1 MSWEDNEKEF
11 QRLRNEK
18 QDWYNGGY
26 ATGADSN
33 LTPAETLGY
42 YDLQKMSD
50 DEYNK
55 FSQAVKSNSSPTIDT
70 SSIINDDKPG
80 IGTAVINGLKGSV
93 RGLFGAAKAAIDSN
107 IEAHKGD
114 KNVVKEY
121 DQSENISKA
130 LGYVTDEILKREEVR
145 ADTAAGQLG
154 YDLAENGIQLLAQLA
169 LTKGVGAA
177 GAGAKTVHAISM
189 LYNGANIS
197 GEQYL
202 RLRKE
207 GVSASRA
214 AEAGLLNAI
223 PQAVLEELPLG
234 RLLKKMPAG
243 SGLKA
248 KIWEV
253 TKRGLEEGVTE
264 ALQEFPE
271 QATDLW
277 AKNPG
282 ASTAKLAEKW
292 GENWQQNLKE
302 AGYSGL
308 IGAILGG
315 TASGAK
321 VAVDSVVEH
330 VALKANEER
339 KAKLVADAERIRE
352 TGINPER
359 AAATIEANNPNFEDD
374 TVTVSAQDLEGY
386 KQTSSNNKLYEE
398 LGITEE
404 EVGAAAELGQDID
417 ISRGKFTAA
426 MAKDNAL
433 FEATKDN
440 MYFDSNGELSDGGA
454 KTRKELREGYNLT
467 RQASTELDA
476 ELDAIVD
483 SATKAGMNKSHAGN
497 LRLVLESRALI
508 ADPENPAAW
517 LQKNKLRFED
527 GGKAKQKNGWF
538 SKGGVL
544 KKEQFYT
551 TNITG
556 NEMGHYSGLKDLQ
569 KKTFAWY
576 KENLQ
581 GTSVQ
586 NSVLGEIRIDKGY
599 QENNIKFTGAG
610 KREMSHT
617 AAKKEKLFATRY
629 LREIIEN
636 GNFVTEAASQKEK
649 HSGENFY
656 YIHSALNVNGQK
668 MYVVVDVIERKD
680 KSLSYYNHNVF
691 NESEYKKIEDALKP
705 SGSGVSSPVQHL
717 EQQSS
722 EGEFKPSVSQQ
733 FEAGT
738 SISNDNPSF
747 ADSISQKVR
756 VYKQQKIVNGTLTDK
771 GMISPMDDGSYII
784 TLFKGADAST
794 VIHETGHYFVE
805 TMINEA
811 LADPSNARL
820 NADAKKLMEYAGIDA
835 DTWASGDVEAKRAG
849 HEKLAEAFETY
860 VMEGKAPSVGL
871 RGAFQ
876 RFANWLSAIY
886 SKIARSENAAEL
898 TPEVRQVFDRMLA
911 CREEIEVMARM
922 EGMFGGLPEN
932 ITSKLSDQN
941 KKVLQDKILK
951 AKDKAVDI
959 LTRRAMADFS
969 AKRRAEKAA
978 FIEEIRPQIEEA
990 VAREL
995 VNQARRQVGYEF
1007 GKETKVINSQ
1017 FVTDKTGM
1025 AHANNSERPLG
1036 KIALA
1041 NPAII
1046 ARKYRHVLGSVLP
1059 NYNDMLNDTNA
1070 SIDDILNP
1078 IVEYLQAEVDTYG
1091 TLSKERVANAEDM
1104 LIAMFSKSRQK
1115 SVTNPTFV
1123 VDEHGMAHANFR
1135 QKINEWETIEA
1146 NPRRL
1151 ARKYIYG
1158 NERINYNELLK
1169 DTNGAIDDILN
1180 PIADRIE
1187 SELAEYQDTVKSER
1201 AFFINGK
1208 WGYFAAT
1215 NRTEGKYANDFAGI
1229 PDQGAVLVDFGE
1241 IGKDGKRHWTKRAL
1255 EQADI
1260 EGLVF
1265 HEAGDSIRNV
1275 NWVSR
1280 YVHDYGGSVSDLTS
1294 KKGRRRIAEKI
1305 ARGED
1310 IADYYD
1316 LRSTGLDYGDAEI
1329 KADFKHIVD
1338 ELDRLQALKHR
1349 LETDPEGVDLVKESK
1364 RNQLSQEQKELFDQI
1379 AEENGYASG
1388 YEMAREIVEGYTVNE
1403 NESSDVQD
1411 NWARN
1416 YIRNGGDRAKLKSE
1430 EGLKEI
1436 AETLVEGE
1444 QLTELNELKAL
1455 KHEFEAN
1462 PDKVDLVEMSKKR
1475 SLSNEQRELFDWVA
1489 DSLGYDSGDAMAQD
1503 ILTSPSERAMVRQ
1516 EIDKAVNRRFP
1527 DFMQEREQA
1536 REAAREA
1543 LYNDESGEV
1552 VALEQQLIDEA
1563 LNEISDKDIKQ
1574 KERENIAK
1582 VRKQNADNF
1591 AKRYIQTLPAGEV
1604 MKPRRFAMAERRAAA
1619 NANKAAKAG
1628 LLEEAAMYKQQM
1640 MINHALY
1647 REAVKAKHK
1656 IESARKYVRKQMH
1669 SKKEVW
1675 GTEQHFFQ
1683 MCALLERMGYH
1694 RKDFNTNGR
1703 EIQSLS
1709 EYIAEMQAKY
1719 GDEIIYMPEFVLNP
1733 NNDLTNA
1740 PQLSLANYMDVID
1753 ALKNIRAI
1761 AKQDT
1766 QMNKIAAGEAFEQ
1779 VKADTIAHLQELPVE
1794 YEAEIGS
1801 DSKKSL
1807 RKRIVEWPK
1816 NFMATLRNADN
1827 FFLMMD
1833 NWTEGYFTKE
1843 FYNKINHC
1851 ADMESTMLEGYQK
1864 ELTDA
1869 LQKWEPDKETGI
1881 AHDKRIYYEELGGSA
1896 DKHALIAMLCNLGSD
1911 SNAARLCS
1919 QKPVGV
1925 KNSDIWVEESE
1936 LIGREEA
1943 MLQTK
1948 QNLIEFLCKHLTKAD
1963 IAYAQARINA
1973 ASKFWPMLAEVNRRT
1988 KGFEPPKIEAS
1999 PLVMKLASGE
2009 SVVFDGGYFPL
2020 ERDTRTGSMPGKFDR
2035 IDSTEEGSRPPQRTL
2050 ATNTGSSKSRTGGKY
2065 PVDLSRGSEVTAV
2078 KSTIHDICYRETML
2092 DFRKILNDEDIYRNM
2107 VERLGDTNVRLLR
2120 EFLQACAN
2128 PYGNKTAY
2136 MAENLFTKAAN
2147 ALRNIATNTAIMLN
2161 FKTAMQNFSNILL
2174 YGNSVEG
2181 FTYADAFR
2189 ALYRGFTGEG
2199 RVEVDAIC
2207 AKSVFMRERMEVP
2220 DVTLRD
2226 IQNRADLNP
2235 IEKKTLKYGALLLG
2249 YTDMMTAKPVFA
2261 EAYMKKINEG
2271 KKEQEALDFANAVIR
2286 RTLGSSRI
2294 HDVSSLQR
2302 GSGLFRLFTM
2312 FQGFFNTQ
2320 FNQWDREAH
2329 IAKRLWNS
2337 GEKKEMAERLIAFVT
2352 AKWLGVCLLNVAI
2365 AELSLTAPFEK
2376 DKKDDWNNLA
2386 KELINYPLSMGGPVG
2401 QAANVGVQNLL
2412 GMRNY
2417 GYRLTAAQ
2425 GLIDRGFTVARR
2437 INDVAEGKKEP
2448 GELIEQTAYVGG
2460 AYLGIPS
2467 GIFNIIFNGIDIA
2480 ADDMDFELQDIY
2492 KRRPKSERKKD

>member
-1 MSWEDNEKEF
+1 MANEPLDEFDRRLKAKKE
-11 QRLRNEK
+11 
-18 QDWYNGGY
+18 Y
-26 ATGADSN
+26 ANYGFISDIDSG
-33 LTPAETLGY
+33 LSPAETLGY

-55 FSQAVKSNSSPTIDT
+55 FSQAVKSNNSPTIDT
-70 SSIINDDKPG
+70 SSIISDDKPG

-121 DQSENISKA
+121 DQFENISKA

-154 YDLAENGIQLLAQLA
+154 YDLAENGVQLLAQLA

-177 GAGAKTVHAISM
+177 GAGAKTMHAISM

-214 AEAGLLNAI
+214 GEAGLLNAI

-282 ASTAKLAEKW
+282 TSTAKLAEMW

-315 TASGAK
+315 TVSGTK

-339 KAKLVADAERIRE
+339 KAKLVADAERIKE
-352 TGINPER
+352 AGVNPEY

-497 LRLVLESRALI
+497 LRLVLESRALV

-517 LQKNKLRFED
+517 LQKNKLRFEN
-527 GGKAKQKNGWF
+527 GGKVRQKNGWF
-538 SKGGVL
+538 SKGGEL
-544 KKEQFYT
+544 NKEQFYT

-556 NEMGHYSGLKDLQ
+556 NEMGHYTDLKDLQ

-576 KENLQ
+576 RDNLQ
-581 GTSVQ
+581 GTSVY

-617 AAKKEKLFATRY
+617 AAKREKLFATRY

-649 HSGENFY
+649 HSGEHFY
-656 YIHSALNVNGQK
+656 YIHSTLNVNGQK
-668 MYVVVDVIERKD
+668 MYVVVNVIERKD

-691 NESEYKKIEDALKP
+691 NENEYKKIEDALKP

-722 EGEFKPSVSQQ
+722 FADSVSQK
-733 FEAGT
+733 A
-738 SISNDNPSF
+738 DN
-747 ADSISQKVR
+747 
-756 VYKQQKIVNGTLTDK
+756 YKQQKIVNGTLKDK
-771 GMISPMDDGSYII
+771 GMISPMEDGSYII

-860 VMEGKAPSVGL
+860 IMEGKAPSVGL
-871 RGAFQ
+871 RGVFQ

-941 KKVLQDKILK
+941 KKTLQDKILK

-995 VNQARRQVGYEF
+995 VNQARQQVAGEF
-1007 GKETKVINSQ
+1007 GKEST
-1017 FVTDKTGM
+1017 
-1025 AHANNSERPLG
+1025 
-1036 KIALA
+1036 LA

-1046 ARKYRHVLGSVLP
+1046 ARKYRHVLGNVLP

-1158 NERINYNELLK
+1158 NKRINYNDLLK

-1187 SELAEYQDTVKSER
+1187 SEFAEYQDTVKSER

-1208 WGYFAAT
+1208 WGYFAAS

-1229 PDQGAVLVDFGE
+1229 PDQSAVLVDFGE

-1280 YVHDYGGSVSDLTS
+1280 YVHDYGGSVSDLAS

-1403 NESSDVQD
+1403 NEGSDVQD

-1455 KHEFEAN
+1455 KHELETN

-1619 NANKAAKAG
+1619 NANKAVKAG
-1628 LLEEAAMYKQQM
+1628 LLEEAAMYKQQQ

-1703 EIQSLS
+1703 EVQSLS

-1719 GDEIIYMPEFVLNP
+1719 GDEIISMPEFVLNP

-1766 QMNKIAAGEAFEQ
+1766 KMNKIAAGEAFEQ

-1807 RKRIVEWPK
+1807 RKRIIDWPK
-1816 NFMATLRNADN
+1816 NIIATLRNADN

-1833 NWTEGYFTKE
+1833 NWTEDGYFTRE

-1851 ADMESTMLEGYQK
+1851 ADMESTMLESYQN
-1864 ELTDA
+1864 ELIDA
-1869 LQKWEPDKETGI
+1869 LQKWEPDKKAGI
-1881 AHDKRIYYEELGGSA
+1881 AHNTRIYYEELGGSA

-1948 QNLIEFLCKHLTKAD
+1948 QNLIEFLCKHLTKED

-1973 ASKFWPMLAEVNRRT
+1973 ASKFWPMLAEVNRKT

-1999 PLVMKLASGE
+1999 PLVLKLASGE

-2035 IDSTEEGSRPPQRTL
+2035 IDSTEEGNRPPQRTL
-2050 ATNTGSSKSRTGGKY
+2050 STDTSASKARTGGKY

-2107 VERLGDTNVRLLR
+2107 VERLGDANVRLFR

-2136 MAENLFTKAAN
+2136 MAEKTFTKIAN
-2147 ALRNIATNTAIMLN
+2147 ALRNATINMAIIFN
-2161 FKTAMQNFSNILL
+2161 FKAALQNTTNIFL
-2174 YGNSVEG
+2174 YGNSTEG
-2181 FTYADAFR
+2181 FTHADVFR
-2189 ALYRGFTGEG
+2189 ALLRSFTGEG
-2199 RVEVDAIC
+2199 RAEVDAIC
-2207 AKSVFMRERMEVP
+2207 AKSAFMRERSQAP
-2220 DVTLRD
+2220 DITLRD
-2226 IQNRADLNP
+2226 IQKRSDLDP

-2271 KKEQEALDFANAVIR
+2271 KTEQEALDFANTVIR

-2302 GSGLFRLFTM
+2302 SSGLFRVFTM

-2329 IAKRLWNS
+2329 IVKRLWNS
-2337 GEKKEMAERLIAFVT
+2337 GEKKEMVERLIAFVG
-2352 AKWLGVCLLNVAI
+2352 AKFLSVCFLNVAI

-2376 DKKDDWNNLA
+2376 DEDGYRKLS
-2386 KELINYPLSMGGPVG
+2386 KELINYPLSMGGPVV
-2401 QAANVGVQNLL
+2401 QAANVGVQTLL

-2417 GYRLTAAQ
+2417 GYRLTAVQ
-2425 GLIDRGFTVARR
+2425 GLMDKGFTVIRRAGKVARGE
-2437 INDVAEGKKEP
+2437 EGP
-2448 GELIEQTAYVGG
+2448 GELAEQAAYVFG
-2460 AYLGIPS
+2460 AWRGVPAGIVN
-2467 GIFNIIFNGIDIA
+2467 ILFNSLDIA
-2480 ADDMDFELQDIY
+2480 EDNMDFELQDLI
-2492 KRRPKSERKKD
+2492 KRRPRSERKHEQ

>member
-11 QRLRNEK
+11 QRLQNEK

-55 FSQAVKSNSSPTIDT
+55 FSQAVKSNNSPTIDT

-80 IGTAVINGLKGSV
+80 IGTAVMNGLKGSV
-93 RGLFGAAKAAIDSN
+93 RGLFGAAKAAVDAN

-154 YDLAENGIQLLAQLA
+154 YDLAENGVQLLAQLA

-214 AEAGLLNAI
+214 AEAGLMNAI

-282 ASTAKLAEKW
+282 ASAAQLAEKW

-315 TASGAK
+315 TVSGTK

-339 KAKLVADAERIRE
+339 KAKLVADAERIKE
-352 TGINPER
+352 AGVNPEY

-404 EVGAAAELGQDID
+404 EVGVAAELGQDID

-517 LQKNKLRFED
+517 LQKNKLRFEN
-527 GGKAKQKNGWF
+527 GGKVRQKNGWF
-538 SKGGVL
+538 SKGGEL
-544 KKEQFYT
+544 NKEQFYT

-556 NEMGHYSGLKDLQ
+556 NEMGHYTDLKDLQ

-576 KENLQ
+576 RDNLQ
-581 GTSVQ
+581 GTSVY

-617 AAKKEKLFATRY
+617 AAKREKLFATRY

-649 HSGENFY
+649 HSGEHFY
-656 YIHSALNVNGQK
+656 YIHSTLNVNGQK
-668 MYVVVDVIERKD
+668 MYVVVNVIERKD

-691 NESEYKKIEDALKP
+691 NENEYKKIEDALKP

-722 EGEFKPSVSQQ
+722 KEAFKPSDSEQ
-733 FEAGT
+733 FKAQPSILNET
-738 SISNDNPSF
+738 SSF
-747 ADSISQKVR
+747 ADSVSQKADN
-756 VYKQQKIVNGTLTDK
+756 YKQQKIVNGTLKDK
-771 GMISPMDDGSYII
+771 GMISPMDDGTYVI

-805 TMINEA
+805 TLINEA
-811 LADPSNARL
+811 LAEPSNARL

-835 DTWASGDVEAKRAG
+835 ETWASGDVEAKRAG

-860 VMEGKAPSVGL
+860 IMEGKAPSVGL

-922 EGMFGGLPEN
+922 EGMFGGLPED

-941 KKVLQDKILK
+941 KKALQDKILK

-978 FIEEIRPQIEEA
+978 FIEEIRPQIEQA
-990 VAREL
+990 VAQEL
-995 VNQARRQVGYEF
+995 VNRARVQVGQEF
-1007 GKETKVINSQ
+1007 GQESK
-1017 FVTDKTGM
+1017 
-1025 AHANNSERPLG
+1025 
-1036 KIALA
+1036 LA

-1046 ARKYRHVLGSVLP
+1046 ARKYRHVLGNVLP
-1059 NYNDMLNDTNA
+1059 NYNDILNDTNA

-1078 IVEYLQAEVDTYG
+1078 IVEYLQAEVDAYG

-1115 SVTNPTFV
+1115 TVTNPTFV
-1123 VDEHGMAHANFR
+1123 VDEHGMAHANFK

-1169 DTNGAIDDILN
+1169 DTNGAVDDILN

-1229 PDQGAVLVDFGE
+1229 PDQSAVLVDFGE

-1265 HEAGDSIRNV
+1265 HEAGDSVRNV

-1294 KKGRRRIAEKI
+1294 KKGRRKIAEKI

-1316 LRSTGLDYGDAEI
+1316 LRSTGLDYSDAEI

-1388 YEMAREIVEGYTVNE
+1388 YEMAREILEGYTVNE
-1403 NESSDVQD
+1403 NEGSDVQD

-1436 AETLVEGE
+1436 GETLVEGE

-1455 KHEFEAN
+1455 KHELETN

-1475 SLSNEQRELFDWVA
+1475 ALSNEQRELFDWMA

-1628 LLEEAAMYKQQM
+1628 LLEEAAMYKQQQ

-1647 REAVKAKHK
+1647 REAVKAKHQ

-1703 EIQSLS
+1703 EVQPLS
-1709 EYIAEMQAKY
+1709 DYIAEMQAKY
-1719 GDEIIYMPEFVLNP
+1719 GDEIISMPEFVLNP

-1766 QMNKIAAGEAFEQ
+1766 KMNKIAADEAFEK

-1807 RKRIVEWPK
+1807 RKRIIDWPK
-1816 NFMATLRNADN
+1816 NIIATLRNADN

-1833 NWTEGYFTKE
+1833 NWTEGYFTRE

-1851 ADMESTMLEGYQK
+1851 ADMESTMLEGYQN

-1948 QNLIEFLCKHLTKAD
+1948 QNLIEFLCKHLTKED

-2050 ATNTGSSKSRTGGKY
+2050 TTDTSASKARTGGKY

-2078 KSTIHDICYRETML
+2078 KKYIHDICYRETML

-2107 VERLGDTNVRLLR
+2107 VERLGDTNVRLFR

-2136 MAENLFTKAAN
+2136 MAEKTFTKIAN
-2147 ALRNIATNTAIMLN
+2147 ALRNATMNMAIMFN
-2161 FKTAMQNFSNILL
+2161 FKAAMQNTTNIFL
-2174 YGNSVEG
+2174 YGNSTEG
-2181 FTYADAFR
+2181 FTHADAFR
-2189 ALYRGFTGEG
+2189 ALLRSFTGEG
-2199 RVEVDAIC
+2199 RAEVDAIC
-2207 AKSVFMRERMEVP
+2207 AKSAFMRERSQAP
-2220 DVTLRD
+2220 DITLRD
-2226 IQNRADLNP
+2226 IQKRSDLDP

-2271 KKEQEALDFANAVIR
+2271 KTEQEALDFANTVIR

-2302 GSGLFRLFTM
+2302 SSGLFRVFTM

-2329 IAKRLWNS
+2329 IVKRLWNS
-2337 GEKKEMAERLIAFVT
+2337 GEKKEMAERLIAFVG
-2352 AKWLGVCLLNVAI
+2352 AKFLSVCFLNVAI

-2376 DKKDDWNNLA
+2376 DEDGYRKLS
-2386 KELINYPLSMGGPVG
+2386 KELINYPLSMGGPVV
-2401 QAANVGVQNLL
+2401 QAANVGVQTLL

-2417 GYRLTAAQ
+2417 GYRLTAVQ
-2425 GLIDRGFTVARR
+2425 GLMDKGFTVIRRAGKVARGEE
-2437 INDVAEGKKEP
+2437 DP
-2448 GELIEQTAYVGG
+2448 GELAEQAAYVFG
-2460 AYLGIPS
+2460 AWRGVPAGIVN
-2467 GIFNIIFNGIDIA
+2467 ILFNSLDIA
-2480 ADDMDFELQDIY
+2480 EDNMDFELQDLI
-2492 KRRPKSERKKD
+2492 KRRPRSERKHEQ

>member
-1 MSWEDNEKEF
+1 MANEPLDEFDRRLKAKKE
-11 QRLRNEK
+11 
-18 QDWYNGGY
+18 Y
-26 ATGADSN
+26 ANYGFISDIDSG
-33 LTPAETLGY
+33 LSPAETLGY

-55 FSQAVKSNSSPTIDT
+55 FSQAVKSNNSPTIDT
-70 SSIINDDKPG
+70 SSIISDDKPG

-121 DQSENISKA
+121 DQFENISKA

-154 YDLAENGIQLLAQLA
+154 YDLAENGVQLLAQLA

-177 GAGAKTVHAISM
+177 GAGAKTMHAISM

-214 AEAGLLNAI
+214 GEAGLLNAI

-282 ASTAKLAEKW
+282 TSTAKLAEMW

-315 TASGAK
+315 TVSGTK

-339 KAKLVADAERIRE
+339 KAKLVADAERIKE
-352 TGINPER
+352 AGVNPEY

-497 LRLVLESRALI
+497 LRLVLESRALV

-517 LQKNKLRFED
+517 LQKNKLRFEN
-527 GGKAKQKNGWF
+527 GGKVRQKNGWF
-538 SKGGVL
+538 SKGGEL
-544 KKEQFYT
+544 NKEQFYT

-556 NEMGHYSGLKDLQ
+556 NEMGHYTDLKDLQ

-576 KENLQ
+576 RDNLQ
-581 GTSVQ
+581 GTSVY

-617 AAKKEKLFATRY
+617 AAKREKLFATRY

-649 HSGENFY
+649 HSGEHFY
-656 YIHSALNVNGQK
+656 YIHSTLNVNGQK
-668 MYVVVDVIERKD
+668 MYVVVNVIERKD

-691 NESEYKKIEDALKP
+691 NENEYKKIEDALKP

-722 EGEFKPSVSQQ
+722 FADSVSQK
-733 FEAGT
+733 A
-738 SISNDNPSF
+738 DN
-747 ADSISQKVR
+747 
-756 VYKQQKIVNGTLTDK
+756 YKQQKIVNGTLKDK
-771 GMISPMDDGSYII
+771 GMISPMEDGSYII

-860 VMEGKAPSVGL
+860 IMEGKAPSVGL
-871 RGAFQ
+871 RGVFQ

-941 KKVLQDKILK
+941 KKTLQDKILK

-995 VNQARRQVGYEF
+995 VNQARQQVAGEF
-1007 GKETKVINSQ
+1007 GKEST
-1017 FVTDKTGM
+1017 
-1025 AHANNSERPLG
+1025 
-1036 KIALA
+1036 LA

-1046 ARKYRHVLGSVLP
+1046 ARKYRHVLGNVLP

-1158 NERINYNELLK
+1158 NKRINYNDLLK

-1187 SELAEYQDTVKSER
+1187 SEFAEYQDTVKSER

-1208 WGYFAAT
+1208 WGYFAAS

-1229 PDQGAVLVDFGE
+1229 PDQSAVLVDFGE

-1280 YVHDYGGSVSDLTS
+1280 YVHDYGGSVSDLAS
-1294 KKGRRRIAEKI
+1294 KK
-1305 ARGED
+1305 
-1310 IADYYD
+1310 
-1316 LRSTGLDYGDAEI
+1316 DAE
-1329 KADFKHIVD
+1329 
-1338 ELDRLQALKHR
+1338 ELLKRLQ
-1349 LETDPEGVDLVKESK
+1349 E
-1364 RNQLSQEQKELFDQI
+1364 
-1379 AEENGYASG
+1379 
-1388 YEMAREIVEGYTVNE
+1388 
-1403 NESSDVQD
+1403 
-1411 NWARN
+1411 
-1416 YIRNGGDRAKLKSE
+1416 
-1430 EGLKEI
+1430 
-1436 AETLVEGE
+1436 
-1444 QLTELNELKAL
+1444 
-1455 KHEFEAN
+1455 
-1462 PDKVDLVEMSKKR
+1462 
-1475 SLSNEQRELFDWVA
+1475 
-1489 DSLGYDSGDAMAQD
+1489 
-1503 ILTSPSERAMVRQ
+1503 
-1516 EIDKAVNRRFP
+1516 
-1527 DFMQEREQA
+1527 
-1536 REAAREA
+1536 
-1543 LYNDESGEV
+1543 
-1552 VALEQQLIDEA
+1552 
-1563 LNEISDKDIKQ
+1563 
-1574 KERENIAK
+1574 
-1582 VRKQNADNF
+1582 
-1591 AKRYIQTLPAGEV
+1591 
-1604 MKPRRFAMAERRAAA
+1604 
-1619 NANKAAKAG
+1619 
-1628 LLEEAAMYKQQM
+1628 
-1640 MINHALY
+1640 
-1647 REAVKAKHK
+1647 
-1656 IESARKYVRKQMH
+1656 
-1669 SKKEVW
+1669 
-1675 GTEQHFFQ
+1675 
-1683 MCALLERMGYH
+1683 
-1694 RKDFNTNGR
+1694 
-1703 EIQSLS
+1703 
-1709 EYIAEMQAKY
+1709 
-1719 GDEIIYMPEFVLNP
+1719 
-1733 NNDLTNA
+1733 
-1740 PQLSLANYMDVID
+1740 
-1753 ALKNIRAI
+1753 
-1761 AKQDT
+1761 
-1766 QMNKIAAGEAFEQ
+1766 
-1779 VKADTIAHLQELPVE
+1779 
-1794 YEAEIGS
+1794 
-1801 DSKKSL
+1801 
-1807 RKRIVEWPK
+1807 
-1816 NFMATLRNADN
+1816 
-1827 FFLMMD
+1827 
-1833 NWTEGYFTKE
+1833 
-1843 FYNKINHC
+1843 
-1851 ADMESTMLEGYQK
+1851 
-1864 ELTDA
+1864 
-1869 LQKWEPDKETGI
+1869 
-1881 AHDKRIYYEELGGSA
+1881 
-1896 DKHALIAMLCNLGSD
+1896 
-1911 SNAARLCS
+1911 
-1919 QKPVGV
+1919 
-1925 KNSDIWVEESE
+1925 
-1936 LIGREEA
+1936 
-1943 MLQTK
+1943 
-1948 QNLIEFLCKHLTKAD
+1948 
-1963 IAYAQARINA
+1963 ARI
-1973 ASKFWPMLAEVNRRT
+1973 
-1988 KGFEPPKIEAS
+1988 
-1999 PLVMKLASGE
+1999 
-2009 SVVFDGGYFPL
+2009 
-2020 ERDTRTGSMPGKFDR
+2020 
-2035 IDSTEEGSRPPQRTL
+2035 
-2050 ATNTGSSKSRTGGKY
+2050 
-2065 PVDLSRGSEVTAV
+2065 
-2078 KSTIHDICYRETML
+2078 
-2092 DFRKILNDEDIYRNM
+2092 
-2107 VERLGDTNVRLLR
+2107 
-2120 EFLQACAN
+2120 
-2128 PYGNKTAY
+2128 
-2136 MAENLFTKAAN
+2136 
-2147 ALRNIATNTAIMLN
+2147 
-2161 FKTAMQNFSNILL
+2161 
-2174 YGNSVEG
+2174 
-2181 FTYADAFR
+2181 
-2189 ALYRGFTGEG
+2189 
-2199 RVEVDAIC
+2199 
-2207 AKSVFMRERMEVP
+2207 
-2220 DVTLRD
+2220 
-2226 IQNRADLNP
+2226 
-2235 IEKKTLKYGALLLG
+2235 
-2249 YTDMMTAKPVFA
+2249 
-2261 EAYMKKINEG
+2261 
-2271 KKEQEALDFANAVIR
+2271 
-2286 RTLGSSRI
+2286 
-2294 HDVSSLQR
+2294 
-2302 GSGLFRLFTM
+2302 
-2312 FQGFFNTQ
+2312 
-2320 FNQWDREAH
+2320 
-2329 IAKRLWNS
+2329 
-2337 GEKKEMAERLIAFVT
+2337 
-2352 AKWLGVCLLNVAI
+2352 
-2365 AELSLTAPFEK
+2365 
-2376 DKKDDWNNLA
+2376 
-2386 KELINYPLSMGGPVG
+2386 
-2401 QAANVGVQNLL
+2401 
-2412 GMRNY
+2412 
-2417 GYRLTAAQ
+2417 
-2425 GLIDRGFTVARR
+2425 
-2437 INDVAEGKKEP
+2437 
-2448 GELIEQTAYVGG
+2448 
-2460 AYLGIPS
+2460 
-2467 GIFNIIFNGIDIA
+2467 
-2480 ADDMDFELQDIY
+2480 
-2492 KRRPKSERKKD
+2492 

>member
-1 MSWEDNEKEF
+1 MANEPLDEFDRRLKAKKE
-11 QRLRNEK
+11 
-18 QDWYNGGY
+18 Y
-26 ATGADSN
+26 ANYGFIADIDSG
-33 LTPAETLGY
+33 LSPAETLGY

-80 IGTAVINGLKGSV
+80 IGTAVMNGLKGSV
-93 RGLFGAAKAAIDSN
+93 RGLFGAAKAAVDAN

-130 LGYVTDEILKREEVR
+130 LGYVTDEILKREEVK
-145 ADTAAGQLG
+145 ADTAVGQLG

-177 GAGAKTVHAISM
+177 GATAKTVHAISM

-207 GVSASRA
+207 GVNATRA
-214 AEAGLLNAI
+214 AEAGLMNAI

-315 TASGAK
+315 TASGVS
-321 VAVDSVVEH
+321 VAVDSAVEH

-339 KAKLVADAERIRE
+339 KAKLVADAERIKE

-359 AAATIEANNPNFEDD
+359 AAAEIEANNPNFEDD

-386 KQTSSNNKLYEE
+386 KQTSNNNKLFDE
-398 LGITEE
+398 LGVTAE
-404 EVGAAAELGQDID
+404 EVATAAELGQDID

-476 ELDAIVD
+476 ELDAIVG

-517 LQKNKLRFED
+517 LQKNKLRFQS
-527 GGKAKQKNGWF
+527 GGAPKPLKSGWMQAAAFISEYPNAESFIKEITSLDKSQANQRSYKYKHRNGGTYEILGSNFTHTEIGAHSLKAKQWDDILLHLDDVNSIEEARIAD
-538 SKGGVL
+538 SKGLHGGTVVFQKINGKL
-544 KKEQFYT
+544 GTYAVVTEYSTSGRVFITTAGMDGTPNVNVNAWAKKVRGSQILQQKALQLTAGKVGQTSYTKILQERFGIVKKFYKQ
-551 TNITG
+551 
-556 NEMGHYSGLKDLQ
+556 EEGLKD
-569 KKTFAWY
+569 
-576 KENLQ
+576 
-581 GTSVQ
+581 
-586 NSVLGEIRIDKGY
+586 
-599 QENNIKFTGAG
+599 
-610 KREMSHT
+610 
-617 AAKKEKLFATRY
+617 
-629 LREIIEN
+629 
-636 GNFVTEAASQKEK
+636 
-649 HSGENFY
+649 
-656 YIHSALNVNGQK
+656 
-668 MYVVVDVIERKD
+668 
-680 KSLSYYNHNVF
+680 
-691 NESEYKKIEDALKP
+691 
-705 SGSGVSSPVQHL
+705 
-717 EQQSS
+717 
-722 EGEFKPSVSQQ
+722 
-733 FEAGT
+733 
-738 SISNDNPSF
+738 
-747 ADSISQKVR
+747 
-756 VYKQQKIVNGTLTDK
+756 K
-771 GMISPMDDGSYII
+771 GMFSPAEDGSYII

-820 NADAKKLMEYAGIDA
+820 NADAKKLMEYAGVDA

-860 VMEGKAPSVGL
+860 IMEGKAPSVGL

-911 CREEIEVMARM
+911 CREEIEVMSRM
-922 EGMFGGLPEN
+922 EGMFGGLPKN

-941 KKVLQDKILK
+941 KKALQDKILK

-978 FIEEIRPQIEEA
+978 FIEEIRPQIEDA
-990 VAREL
+990 VAWEL
-995 VNQARRQVGYEF
+995 VNRARHQVGYEF
-1007 GKETKVINSQ
+1007 GQEVKVVDSHFI
-1017 FVTDKTGM
+1017 DDEHGM
-1025 AHANNSERPLG
+1025 AHANNSDTPWR
-1036 KIALA
+1036 KTKLA

-1104 LIAMFSKSRQK
+1104 LVAMFSKSRQK
-1115 SVTNPTFV
+1115 TVTNPTFV
-1123 VDEHGMAHANFR
+1123 VDEHGMAHANFK

-1169 DTNGAIDDILN
+1169 DTNRTIDDILN

-1229 PDQGAVLVDFGE
+1229 PDQSAVLVDFGE

-1280 YVHDYGGSVSDLTS
+1280 YVHDYGGSISDLTS

-1403 NESSDVQD
+1403 NEGSDVQD

-1416 YIRNGGDRAKLKSE
+1416 YIRNGGDRAKLKNE

-1455 KHEFEAN
+1455 KHELETN

-1475 SLSNEQRELFDWVA
+1475 ALSNEQRELFDWVA
-1489 DSLGYDSGDAMAQD
+1489 DSLDYDSGDAMAQD

-1628 LLEEAAMYKQQM
+1628 LLEEAAMYKQQQ

-1647 REAVKAKHK
+1647 REAVKAKHQ
-1656 IESARKYVRKQMH
+1656 IESARKYVKKQMH
-1669 SKKEVW
+1669 SKKEAW

-1703 EIQSLS
+1703 EVQPLS
-1709 EYIAEMQAKY
+1709 DYIAEMQAKY
-1719 GDEIIYMPEFVLNP
+1719 GDEIISMPEFVLNP

-1766 QMNKIAAGEAFEQ
+1766 KMNKIAADEAFEQ

-1833 NWTEGYFTKE
+1833 NWTEGYFTRE

-1869 LQKWEPDKETGI
+1869 LQKWEPDKASGI
-1881 AHDKRIYYEELGGSA
+1881 AHEKRIYYEELGGSA

-1948 QNLIEFLCKHLTKAD
+1948 QNLIEFLCKHLTKED

-2050 ATNTGSSKSRTGGKY
+2050 TTNTGSSKARTGGKY

-2092 DFRKILNDEDIYRNM
+2092 DFRKVLNDEDIYRNM

-2199 RVEVDAIC
+2199 RAEADAIC

-2226 IQNRADLNP
+2226 IQNRSDLNP

-2271 KKEQEALDFANAVIR
+2271 KTEQEALDFANAVIR

-2365 AELSLTAPFEK
+2365 AELSLAAPFEK

-2460 AYLGIPS
+2460 AWLGIPS

>member
-1 MSWEDNEKEF
+1 MANEPLDEFDRRLKAKKE
-11 QRLRNEK
+11 
-18 QDWYNGGY
+18 Y
-26 ATGADSN
+26 ANYGFIADIDSG
-33 LTPAETLGY
+33 LSPAETLGY

-55 FSQAVKSNSSPTIDT
+55 FSQAVHSNSSPTTDT

-80 IGTAVINGLKGSV
+80 IGTAVMNGLKGSV
-93 RGLFGAAKAAIDSN
+93 RGLFGAAKAAVDAN

-130 LGYVTDEILKREEVR
+130 LGYVTDEILKREEVK

-154 YDLAENGIQLLAQLA
+154 YDLAENGIQLLVQLA

-207 GVSASRA
+207 GVSATRA

-243 SGLKA
+243 SGLKT

-359 AAATIEANNPNFEDD
+359 AAAEIEANNPNFEDD
-374 TVTVSAQDLEGY
+374 TVTVSAQDLKGY
-386 KQTSSNNKLYEE
+386 KQTSNNNKLFEE
-398 LGITEE
+398 LGVTAE
-404 EVGAAAELGQDID
+404 EVATAAELGQDID

-483 SATKAGMNKSHAGN
+483 SAKKAGMNKSHADN
-497 LRLVLESRALI
+497 LRLVLEARALAI
-508 ADPENPAAW
+508 EPENPAAW

-556 NEMGHYSGLKDLQ
+556 NEMGHYSDLKSLQ
-569 KKTFAWY
+569 KKAFAWY
-576 KENLQ
+576 RDNLQ
-581 GTSVQ
+581 GTSVH
-586 NSVLGEIRIDKGY
+586 NGVLGDIRIDKGY
-599 QENNIKFTGAG
+599 QENNIKFGTSGR
-610 KREMSHT
+610 KKMEHT
-617 AAKKEKLFATRY
+617 SAKKEKLFALRY
-629 LREIIEN
+629 LREIMEN
-636 GNFVTEAASQKEK
+636 GNFVTESAPQKEK
-649 HSGENFY
+649 HSDENFY
-656 YIHSALNVNGQK
+656 YIHSALNVNGEK
-668 MYVVVDVIERKD
+668 RYVVVTVREHND

-691 NESEYKKIEDALKP
+691 NESEYKKIEDAFKP
-705 SGSGVSSPVQHL
+705 SGS
-717 EQQSS
+717 EQ
-722 EGEFKPSVSQQ
+722 FKAQP
-733 FEAGT
+733 
-738 SISNDNPSF
+738 SISNKTSSF
-747 ADSISQKVR
+747 ADSVSQKADN
-756 VYKQQKIVNGTLTDK
+756 YKQQKIVNGTLKDK
-771 GMISPMDDGSYII
+771 GMFSPAEDGSYII

-860 VMEGKAPSVGL
+860 IMEGKAPSVGL

-886 SKIARSENAAEL
+886 SKIARSENAADL

-922 EGMFGGLPEN
+922 EGIFGGLPEN
-932 ITSKLSDQN
+932 ITSKLSGQN
-941 KKVLQDKILK
+941 KKALQDKILK

-978 FIEEIRPQIEEA
+978 FIEEIRPQIEDA
-990 VAREL
+990 VAWEL
-995 VNQARRQVGYEF
+995 VNRARHQVGYEF
-1007 GKETKVINSQ
+1007 GQEVKVVDSH
-1017 FVTDKTGM
+1017 F
-1025 AHANNSERPLG
+1025 
-1036 KIALA
+1036 
-1041 NPAII
+1041 
-1046 ARKYRHVLGSVLP
+1046 
-1059 NYNDMLNDTNA
+1059 
-1070 SIDDILNP
+1070 ID
-1078 IVEYLQAEVDTYG
+1078 
-1091 TLSKERVANAEDM
+1091 
-1104 LIAMFSKSRQK
+1104 
-1115 SVTNPTFV
+1115 
-1123 VDEHGMAHANFR
+1123 DEHGMAHANFR

-1180 PIADRIE
+1180 SIADRIE

-1229 PDQGAVLVDFGE
+1229 PDQSAVLVDFGE

-1280 YVHDYGGSVSDLTS
+1280 YVHDYGGNISDLTS
-1294 KKGRRRIAEKI
+1294 KKGRRKIAEKI

-1329 KADFKHIVD
+1329 KADFKHVVD

-1403 NESSDVQD
+1403 NEGSDVQD

-1416 YIRNGGDRAKLKSE
+1416 YIRNGGDRAKLKNE

-1455 KHEFEAN
+1455 KHELETN

-1475 SLSNEQRELFDWVA
+1475 ALSNEQRELFDWVA

-1628 LLEEAAMYKQQM
+1628 LLEEAAMYKQQQ

-1647 REAVKAKHK
+1647 REAVKAKHQ
-1656 IESARKYVRKQMH
+1656 IESARKYVKKQMH

-1703 EIQSLS
+1703 EVQPLS
-1709 EYIAEMQAKY
+1709 DYIAEMQAKY
-1719 GDEIIYMPEFVLNP
+1719 GDEIISMPEFVLNP

-1766 QMNKIAAGEAFEQ
+1766 KMNKIAAGEAFEQ

-1807 RKRIVEWPK
+1807 RKRIIDWPK
-1816 NFMATLRNADN
+1816 NIIATLRNADN

-1833 NWTEGYFTKE
+1833 NWTEGYFTRE

-1851 ADMESTMLEGYQK
+1851 ADMESEMLESYQN
-1864 ELTDA
+1864 ELIDA

-1881 AHDKRIYYEELGGSA
+1881 AHDKRVYYEELGGSA

-1999 PLVMKLASGE
+1999 PLVLKLASGE
-2009 SVVFDGGYFPL
+2009 SVVFEGGYFPL

-2050 ATNTGSSKSRTGGKY
+2050 ATNTGSSKARTGGKY
-2065 PVDLSRGSEVTAV
+2065 PVDLSRGSEVTTV

-2181 FTYADAFR
+2181 FTHADAFR

-2199 RVEVDAIC
+2199 RAEVDAIC

-2226 IQNRADLNP
+2226 IQNRSDLNS
-2235 IEKKTLKYGALLLG
+2235 IEKKTLKYGAMLLG

-2271 KKEQEALDFANAVIR
+2271 KTEQEALDFANAVIR

-2437 INDVAEGKKEP
+2437 INDVVEGKKEP
-2448 GELIEQTAYVGG
+2448 SELAEQVAYVGG
-2460 AYLGIPS
+2460 AWLGIPS

-2480 ADDMDFELQDIY
+2480 AGDMDFELQDIY

>member
-1 MSWEDNEKEF
+1 MANEPLDEFDRRLKAKKE
-11 QRLRNEK
+11 
-18 QDWYNGGY
+18 Y
-26 ATGADSN
+26 ANYGFIADIDSG
-33 LTPAETLGY
+33 LSSAETLGF

-70 SSIINDDKPG
+70 SSIITDDKPG
-80 IGTAVINGLKGSV
+80 IGTAVMNGLKGSV
-93 RGLFGAAKAAIDSN
+93 RGLFGAAKAAIDAN

-130 LGYVTDEILKREEVR
+130 LGYVTDEILKREEVK

-214 AEAGLLNAI
+214 AEAGLMNAI

-315 TASGAK
+315 TASGVS
-321 VAVDSVVEH
+321 VAVDSAVEH

-339 KAKLVADAERIRE
+339 KAKLVADAERIKE

-359 AAATIEANNPNFEDD
+359 AAAEIEANNPNFEDD

-386 KQTSSNNKLYEE
+386 KQTSNNNKLFDE
-398 LGITEE
+398 LGVTAE
-404 EVGAAAELGQDID
+404 EVATAAELGQDID

-426 MAKDNAL
+426 MAKDNVL

-467 RQASTELDA
+467 RLASTELDA
-476 ELDAIVD
+476 ELDAIVG

-527 GGKAKQKNGWF
+527 GGKGTAGRKQRGWTQKVWGRAKGW
-538 SKGGVL
+538 K
-544 KKEQFYT
+544 
-551 TNITG
+551 
-556 NEMGHYSGLKDLQ
+556 
-569 KKTFAWY
+569 
-576 KENLQ
+576 
-581 GTSVQ
+581 Q
-586 NSVLGEIRIDKGY
+586 NSQTEIKG
-599 QENNIKFTGAG
+599 
-610 KREMSHT
+610 
-617 AAKKEKLFATRY
+617 
-629 LREIIEN
+629 
-636 GNFVTEAASQKEK
+636 
-649 HSGENFY
+649 
-656 YIHSALNVNGQK
+656 
-668 MYVVVDVIERKD
+668 
-680 KSLSYYNHNVF
+680 
-691 NESEYKKIEDALKP
+691 
-705 SGSGVSSPVQHL
+705 
-717 EQQSS
+717 
-722 EGEFKPSVSQQ
+722 Q
-733 FEAGT
+733 FRQA
-738 SISNDNPSF
+738 
-747 ADSISQKVR
+747 
-756 VYKQQKIVNGTLTDK
+756 
-771 GMISPMDDGSYII
+771 DDGTYII
-784 TLFKGADAST
+784 DLFKGADAST
-794 VIHETGHYFVE
+794 AIHETGHYFTE

-811 LADPSNARL
+811 LADPSNTRL

-835 DTWASGDVEAKRAG
+835 DVWASGDIEAKRAG

-860 VMEGKAPSVGL
+860 IMEGKAPSVGL

-922 EGMFGGLPEN
+922 EGMFGGLPKN

-941 KKVLQDKILK
+941 KKALQDKILK

-990 VAREL
+990 VALEL
-995 VNQARRQVGYEF
+995 VNRARHQVGYEF
-1007 GKETKVINSQ
+1007 GKEVK
-1017 FVTDKTGM
+1017 
-1025 AHANNSERPLG
+1025 
-1036 KIALA
+1036 
-1041 NPAII
+1041 AIDS
-1046 ARKYRHVLGSVLP
+1046 HF
-1059 NYNDMLNDTNA
+1059 
-1070 SIDDILNP
+1070 ID
-1078 IVEYLQAEVDTYG
+1078 
-1091 TLSKERVANAEDM
+1091 
-1104 LIAMFSKSRQK
+1104 
-1115 SVTNPTFV
+1115 
-1123 VDEHGMAHANFR
+1123 DEHGMAHANFK

-1229 PDQGAVLVDFGE
+1229 PDQSAVLVDFGE

-1280 YVHDYGGSVSDLTS
+1280 YVHDSGGSVSDLTS
-1294 KKGRRRIAEKI
+1294 KKGRRK
-1305 ARGED
+1305 
-1310 IADYYD
+1310 
-1316 LRSTGLDYGDAEI
+1316 
-1329 KADFKHIVD
+1329 
-1338 ELDRLQALKHR
+1338 
-1349 LETDPEGVDLVKESK
+1349 
-1364 RNQLSQEQKELFDQI
+1364 
-1379 AEENGYASG
+1379 
-1388 YEMAREIVEGYTVNE
+1388 
-1403 NESSDVQD
+1403 
-1411 NWARN
+1411 
-1416 YIRNGGDRAKLKSE
+1416 
-1430 EGLKEI
+1430 I

-1455 KHEFEAN
+1455 KHELETN

-1475 SLSNEQRELFDWVA
+1475 ALSNEQRELFDWVA

-1516 EIDKAVNRRFP
+1516 EIDKAVKRRFP

-1628 LLEEAAMYKQQM
+1628 LLEEAAMYKQQQ

-1647 REAVKAKHK
+1647 REAVKAKHQ

-1683 MCALLERMGYH
+1683 MCALLERMGYR

-1703 EIQSLS
+1703 EVQPLS
-1709 EYIAEMQAKY
+1709 DYIAEMQAKY
-1719 GDEIIYMPEFVLNP
+1719 GDEIISMPEFVLNP

-1816 NFMATLRNADN
+1816 NIVATLRNADN

-1833 NWTEGYFTKE
+1833 NWTEEGYFTRE

-1851 ADMESTMLEGYQK
+1851 ADMESTMLESYQN
-1864 ELTDA
+1864 ELIDA
-1869 LQKWEPDKETGI
+1869 LQKWEPDKKTGI
-1881 AHDKRIYYEELGGSA
+1881 AHEQRIYYEELGGSA

-1948 QNLIEFLCKHLTKAD
+1948 QNLIEFLCKHLTKED

-1999 PLVMKLASGE
+1999 PLVLKLASGE

-2050 ATNTGSSKSRTGGKY
+2050 STNIGSSKARTGGKY

-2181 FTYADAFR
+2181 FTHADAFR

-2199 RVEVDAIC
+2199 RAEVDAIC
-2207 AKSVFMRERMEVP
+2207 AKSVFMRERMQVP

-2226 IQNRADLNP
+2226 IQNRSDLNP

-2271 KKEQEALDFANAVIR
+2271 KTEQEALDFANAVIR

-2352 AKWLGVCLLNVAI
+2352 AKWLAVCLLNVAI

-2386 KELINYPLSMGGPVG
+2386 KDLINYPLSMGGPVG

-2417 GYRLTAAQ
+2417 GYRLAAVQ

-2437 INDVAEGKKEP
+2437 INGVAEGKEEP

-2460 AYLGIPS
+2460 AWLGIPS
-2467 GIFNIIFNGIDIA
+2467 GIFNIIFNSIDIA
-2480 ADDMDFELQDIY
+2480 ADNMDFELQDIY

>member
-1 MSWEDNEKEF
+1 MSWEDNEREF
-11 QRLRNEK
+11 QRLQQEK

-55 FSQAVKSNSSPTIDT
+55 FSQAVKSNNSPTIDT
-70 SSIINDDKPG
+70 ASIISDDKPG

-93 RGLFGAAKAAIDSN
+93 RGLFGAAKAAVDAN

-130 LGYVTDEILKREEVR
+130 LGYVTDEILKREEVK

-154 YDLAENGIQLLAQLA
+154 YDLAENGIQLLVQLA
-169 LTKGVGAA
+169 LTKGAGAA
-177 GAGAKTVHAISM
+177 GAGMKTVHAISM

-207 GVSASRA
+207 GVNASRA
-214 AEAGLLNAI
+214 AEAGLMNAV

-282 ASTAKLAEKW
+282 ASTAKLAEMW

-308 IGAILGG
+308 IGGILGG
-315 TASGAK
+315 TVSGVS
-321 VAVDSVVEH
+321 VAVDSAVEH

-339 KAKLVADAERIRE
+339 KAKLVADAERIKE
-352 TGINPER
+352 TGINPEY
-359 AAATIEANNPNFEDD
+359 AGASIDAINANVEDN

-386 KQTSSNNKLYEE
+386 KQTSNNNKLFEE

-404 EVGAAAELGQDID
+404 EVATAAELGQDID

-556 NEMGHYSGLKDLQ
+556 NEMGHYSDLKSLQ
-569 KKTFAWY
+569 KKAFAWY
-576 KENLQ
+576 RDNLQ
-581 GTSVQ
+581 GTSVH
-586 NSVLGEIRIDKGY
+586 NGVLGDIRIDKGY
-599 QENNIKFTGAG
+599 QENNIKFGASG
-610 KREMSHT
+610 RKKMEHT
-617 AAKKEKLFATRY
+617 SAKKEKLFALRY
-629 LREIIEN
+629 LREIMEN
-636 GNFVTEAASQKEK
+636 GNFVTESAPQKEK
-649 HSGENFY
+649 HSDENFY
-656 YIHSALNVNGQK
+656 YIHSALNVNGEK
-668 MYVVVDVIERKD
+668 RYVVVTVREHND

-691 NESEYKKIEDALKP
+691 NESEYKKIEDAFKP
-705 SGSGVSSPVQHL
+705 SGS
-717 EQQSS
+717 EQ
-722 EGEFKPSVSQQ
+722 FKAQP
-733 FEAGT
+733 
-738 SISNDNPSF
+738 SISNKTSSF
-747 ADSISQKVR
+747 ADSVSQKADN
-756 VYKQQKIVNGTLTDK
+756 YKQQKIVNGTLKDK
-771 GMISPMDDGSYII
+771 GMFSPAEDGSYII

-794 VIHETGHYFVE
+794 VIHETGHYFAE

-835 DTWASGDVEAKRAG
+835 ETWASGDVEAKRAG

-860 VMEGKAPSVGL
+860 IMEGKAPSVGL
-871 RGAFQ
+871 RGVFQ

-886 SKIARSENAAEL
+886 SKIARSDNAAEL

-941 KKVLQDKILK
+941 KKALQDKILK

-990 VAREL
+990 VALEL
-995 VNQARRQVGYEF
+995 VNRARHQVGYEF
-1007 GKETKVINSQ
+1007 GKEVKAVDSHFI
-1017 FVTDKTGM
+1017 DDEHGM
-1025 AHANNSERPLG
+1025 AHANNSDTLWRKTKP
-1036 KIALA
+1036 A

-1104 LIAMFSKSRQK
+1104 LIAIFSKSRQK
-1115 SVTNPTFV
+1115 TVTNPTFV
-1123 VDEHGMAHANFR
+1123 VDEHGMAHANFK

-1201 AFFINGK
+1201 AFFINGR
-1208 WGYFAAT
+1208 WGYFAT
-1215 NRTEGKYANDFAGI
+1215 TDRVEGKYADELAGI
-1229 PDQGAVLVDFGE
+1229 PDQSAVLVDFGE
-1241 IGKDGKRHWTKRAL
+1241 MGKDGKRHWTKRAL
-1255 EQADI
+1255 EQAEI

-1265 HEAGDSIRNV
+1265 YEAGESISGD

-1280 YVHDYGGSVSDLTS
+1280 YVHEYGGSVSDLTS

-1305 ARGED
+1305 ARGKD
-1310 IADYYD
+1310 IADYWN
-1316 LRSTGLDYGDAEI
+1316 LRMYGLDYSDEAEW
-1329 KADFKHIVD
+1329 FKKTSD

-1403 NESSDVQD
+1403 NESSDLQD

-1416 YIRNGGDRAKLKSE
+1416 YIRNGGDKAKLKSE

-1455 KHEFEAN
+1455 KHELETN

-1628 LLEEAAMYKQQM
+1628 LLEEAAMYKQQQ

-1647 REAVKAKHK
+1647 REAVKAKHQ
-1656 IESARKYVRKQMH
+1656 IESARKYVKKQMH

-1703 EIQSLS
+1703 EVQPLS
-1709 EYIAEMQAKY
+1709 DYIAEMQAKY
-1719 GDEIIYMPEFVLNP
+1719 GDEIISMPEFVLNP

-1807 RKRIVEWPK
+1807 RKRILDWPK
-1816 NFMATLRNADN
+1816 NIIATLRNADN

-1833 NWTEGYFTKE
+1833 NWTEEGYFTRE

-1851 ADMESTMLEGYQK
+1851 ADMESTMLESYQN
-1864 ELTDA
+1864 ELIDA
-1869 LQKWEPDKETGI
+1869 LQKWEPDKKTGI
-1881 AHDKRIYYEELGGSA
+1881 AHNTRIYYEELGGSA

-2050 ATNTGSSKSRTGGKY
+2050 TTNTGSSKARTGGKY

-2107 VERLGDTNVRLLR
+2107 VERLGDTNVRLFR

-2136 MAENLFTKAAN
+2136 MAEKTFTKIAN
-2147 ALRNIATNTAIMLN
+2147 ALRNATINMAIMFN
-2161 FKTAMQNFSNILL
+2161 FKAAMQNTTNIFL
-2174 YGNSVEG
+2174 YGNSTEG
-2181 FTYADAFR
+2181 FTHADAFR
-2189 ALYRGFTGEG
+2189 ALLRSFTGEG
-2199 RVEVDAIC
+2199 RAEVDAIC
-2207 AKSVFMRERMEVP
+2207 AKSAFMRERSQAP
-2220 DVTLRD
+2220 DITLRD
-2226 IQNRADLNP
+2226 IQKRSDLDP

-2271 KKEQEALDFANAVIR
+2271 KTEQEALDFANTVIR

-2302 GSGLFRLFTM
+2302 SSGLFRVFTM

-2329 IAKRLWNS
+2329 IVKRLWNS
-2337 GEKKEMAERLIAFVT
+2337 GEKKEMAERLIAFVG
-2352 AKWLGVCLLNVAI
+2352 AKFLSVCFLNVAI

-2376 DKKDDWNNLA
+2376 DEDGYRKLS
-2386 KELINYPLSMGGPVG
+2386 KELINYPLSMGGPVV
-2401 QAANVGVQNLL
+2401 QAANVGVQTLL

-2417 GYRLTAAQ
+2417 GYRLTAVQ
-2425 GLIDRGFTVARR
+2425 GLMDKGFTVIRRAGKVARGE
-2437 INDVAEGKKEP
+2437 EGP
-2448 GELIEQTAYVGG
+2448 GELAEQAAYVFG
-2460 AYLGIPS
+2460 AWRGVPAGIVN
-2467 GIFNIIFNGIDIA
+2467 ILFNSLDIA
-2480 ADDMDFELQDIY
+2480 EDNMDFELQDLI
-2492 KRRPKSERKKD
+2492 KRRPRSERKHEQ

>member
-1 MSWEDNEKEF
+1 MANEPLDEFDRRLKAKKE
-11 QRLRNEK
+11 
-18 QDWYNGGY
+18 Y
-26 ATGADSN
+26 ANYGFIADIDSG
-33 LTPAETLGY
+33 LSPAETLGY

-80 IGTAVINGLKGSV
+80 IGTAVMNGLKGSV
-93 RGLFGAAKAAIDSN
+93 RGLFGAAKAAIDAN
-107 IEAHKGD
+107 
-114 KNVVKEY
+114 Y

-130 LGYVTDEILKREEVR
+130 LGYVTDEILKREEVK
-145 ADTAAGQLG
+145 ADTATGQLG
-154 YDLAENGIQLLAQLA
+154 YDLAENAIQLLAQLA

-207 GVSASRA
+207 GVNATRA
-214 AEAGLLNAI
+214 AEAGLMNAI

-315 TASGAK
+315 TASGVS
-321 VAVDSVVEH
+321 VAVDSAVEH

-359 AAATIEANNPNFEDD
+359 AAAEIEANNPNFEDD

-386 KQTSSNNKLYEE
+386 KQTSSNNKLFNE
-398 LGITEE
+398 LGVTAE
-404 EVGAAAELGQDID
+404 EVATAAELGQDID

-467 RQASTELDA
+467 RLASTELDA

-527 GGKAKQKNGWF
+527 GGKGTAGRKQRGWTQKVWGRAKGW
-538 SKGGVL
+538 K
-544 KKEQFYT
+544 
-551 TNITG
+551 
-556 NEMGHYSGLKDLQ
+556 
-569 KKTFAWY
+569 
-576 KENLQ
+576 
-581 GTSVQ
+581 Q
-586 NSVLGEIRIDKGY
+586 NSQTEIKG
-599 QENNIKFTGAG
+599 
-610 KREMSHT
+610 
-617 AAKKEKLFATRY
+617 
-629 LREIIEN
+629 
-636 GNFVTEAASQKEK
+636 
-649 HSGENFY
+649 
-656 YIHSALNVNGQK
+656 
-668 MYVVVDVIERKD
+668 
-680 KSLSYYNHNVF
+680 
-691 NESEYKKIEDALKP
+691 
-705 SGSGVSSPVQHL
+705 
-717 EQQSS
+717 
-722 EGEFKPSVSQQ
+722 Q
-733 FEAGT
+733 FRQA
-738 SISNDNPSF
+738 
-747 ADSISQKVR
+747 
-756 VYKQQKIVNGTLTDK
+756 
-771 GMISPMDDGSYII
+771 DDGTYII
-784 TLFKGADAST
+784 DLFKGADAST
-794 VIHETGHYFVE
+794 AIHETGHYFTE

-811 LADPSNARL
+811 LADPSNTRL

-860 VMEGKAPSVGL
+860 IMEGKAPSVGL

-922 EGMFGGLPEN
+922 EGIFGGLPEN

-941 KKVLQDKILK
+941 KKTLQDKILK
-951 AKDKAVDI
+951 AKDKGVDI

-978 FIEEIRPQIEEA
+978 FVEEIRPQIEQA
-990 VAREL
+990 VAQEL
-995 VNQARRQVGYEF
+995 VNRARHQVGYEF
-1007 GKETKVINSQ
+1007 GKEVKVVDSHFI
-1017 FVTDKTGM
+1017 DDEHGM
-1025 AHANNSERPLG
+1025 AHANNSDTPWR
-1036 KIALA
+1036 KTKLA

-1046 ARKYRHVLGSVLP
+1046 ARK
-1059 NYNDMLNDTNA
+1059 
-1070 SIDDILNP
+1070 
-1078 IVEYLQAEVDTYG
+1078 
-1091 TLSKERVANAEDM
+1091 
-1104 LIAMFSKSRQK
+1104 
-1115 SVTNPTFV
+1115 
-1123 VDEHGMAHANFR
+1123 
-1135 QKINEWETIEA
+1135 
-1146 NPRRL
+1146 
-1151 ARKYIYG
+1151 
-1158 NERINYNELLK
+1158 
-1169 DTNGAIDDILN
+1169 
-1180 PIADRIE
+1180 
-1187 SELAEYQDTVKSER
+1187 
-1201 AFFINGK
+1201 
-1208 WGYFAAT
+1208 
-1215 NRTEGKYANDFAGI
+1215 
-1229 PDQGAVLVDFGE
+1229 
-1241 IGKDGKRHWTKRAL
+1241 
-1255 EQADI
+1255 
-1260 EGLVF
+1260 
-1265 HEAGDSIRNV
+1265 
-1275 NWVSR
+1275 
-1280 YVHDYGGSVSDLTS
+1280 
-1294 KKGRRRIAEKI
+1294 
-1305 ARGED
+1305 
-1310 IADYYD
+1310 
-1316 LRSTGLDYGDAEI
+1316 
-1329 KADFKHIVD
+1329 
-1338 ELDRLQALKHR
+1338 
-1349 LETDPEGVDLVKESK
+1349 
-1364 RNQLSQEQKELFDQI
+1364 
-1379 AEENGYASG
+1379 
-1388 YEMAREIVEGYTVNE
+1388 
-1403 NESSDVQD
+1403 
-1411 NWARN
+1411 

-1455 KHEFEAN
+1455 KHELETN

-1475 SLSNEQRELFDWVA
+1475 ALSNEQRELFDWVA

-1516 EIDKAVNRRFP
+1516 EIDKAVKRRFP

-1563 LNEISDKDIKQ
+1563 LNEISEKDIKQ

-1628 LLEEAAMYKQQM
+1628 LLEEAAMYKQQQ

-1647 REAVKAKHK
+1647 REAVKAKHQ

-1683 MCALLERMGYH
+1683 MCALLERMGYR

-1703 EIQSLS
+1703 EVQPLS
-1709 EYIAEMQAKY
+1709 DYIAEMQAKY
-1719 GDEIIYMPEFVLNP
+1719 GDEIISMPEFVLNP

-1794 YEAEIGS
+1794 YEAEIDS

-1833 NWTEGYFTKE
+1833 NWTEGYFTRE

-1851 ADMESTMLEGYQK
+1851 ADMESTMLESYQN
-1864 ELTDA
+1864 ELIDA
-1869 LQKWEPDKETGI
+1869 LQKWEPDKKTGI
-1881 AHDKRIYYEELGGSA
+1881 AHEQRIYYEELGGSA

-1948 QNLIEFLCKHLTKAD
+1948 QNLIEFLCKHLTKED

-1999 PLVMKLASGE
+1999 PLVLKLASGE
-2009 SVVFDGGYFPL
+2009 SVVFEGGYFPL
-2020 ERDTRTGSMPGKFDR
+2020 KRDTRTGSMPGKFDR

-2050 ATNTGSSKSRTGGKY
+2050 TTNTGSSKARTGGKY

-2181 FTYADAFR
+2181 FTHADAFR

-2199 RVEVDAIC
+2199 RAEVDAIC
-2207 AKSVFMRERMEVP
+2207 AKSVFMRERMQVP

-2226 IQNRADLNP
+2226 MQNRSDLNP

-2271 KKEQEALDFANAVIR
+2271 KTEQEALDFANAVIR

-2376 DKKDDWNNLA
+2376 DKKDGWNNLA

-2425 GLIDRGFTVARR
+2425 GLIDRGFTVAKC

-2448 GELIEQTAYVGG
+2448 GELIEQTVYVGG
-2460 AYLGIPS
+2460 AWLGIPS

-2492 KRRPKSERKKD
+2492 KRRPKSERKKRLTKISQSSIDMNLQK

>member
-1 MSWEDNEKEF
+1 MANEPLDEFDRRLKAKKE
-11 QRLRNEK
+11 
-18 QDWYNGGY
+18 Y
-26 ATGADSN
+26 ANYGFIADIDSG
-33 LTPAETLGY
+33 LSPVETLGY

-55 FSQAVKSNSSPTIDT
+55 FSQAVQSNSSPTIDT

-80 IGTAVINGLKGSV
+80 IGTAVMNGLKGSV
-93 RGLFGAAKAAIDSN
+93 RGLFGAAKAAVDAN

-130 LGYVTDEILKREEVR
+130 LGYVTDEILKREEVK

-154 YDLAENGIQLLAQLA
+154 YDLAENGIQLLVQLA

-214 AEAGLLNAI
+214 GEAGLMNAV
-223 PQAVLEELPLG
+223 PQAILEELPLG

-315 TASGAK
+315 TVSGTK

-339 KAKLVADAERIRE
+339 KAKLVADAERIKE
-352 TGINPER
+352 AGVNPEY

-398 LGITEE
+398 LGVTED
-404 EVGAAAELGQDID
+404 EVATAAELGQDVD

-497 LRLVLESRALI
+497 LRLVLESRALV

-517 LQKNKLRFED
+517 LQKNKLRFENA
-527 GGKAKQKNGWF
+527 GKVRQKNGWF
-538 SKGGVL
+538 SKGGEL
-544 KKEQFYT
+544 NKEQFYT

-556 NEMGHYSGLKDLQ
+556 NEMGHYTDLKDLQ

-576 KENLQ
+576 RDNLQ
-581 GTSVQ
+581 GTSVY

-617 AAKKEKLFATRY
+617 AAKREKLFATRY

-649 HSGENFY
+649 HSGEHFY
-656 YIHSALNVNGQK
+656 YIHSTLNVNGQK
-668 MYVVVDVIERKD
+668 MYVVVNVIERKD

-691 NESEYKKIEDALKP
+691 NENEYKKIEDALKP

-722 EGEFKPSVSQQ
+722 FADSVSQK
-733 FEAGT
+733 A
-738 SISNDNPSF
+738 DN
-747 ADSISQKVR
+747 
-756 VYKQQKIVNGTLTDK
+756 YKQQKIVNGTLKDK
-771 GMISPMDDGSYII
+771 GMISPMEDGSYII

-794 VIHETGHYFVE
+794 VIHETGHYFAE

-835 DTWASGDVEAKRAG
+835 DTWASGDVEAKRAA

-860 VMEGKAPSVGL
+860 IMEGKAPSVGL

-941 KKVLQDKILK
+941 KKTLQDKILK

-990 VAREL
+990 VAHEL
-995 VNQARRQVGYEF
+995 VNRARQQVGYEF
-1007 GKETKVINSQ
+1007 GKG
-1017 FVTDKTGM
+1017 KT
-1025 AHANNSERPLG
+1025 
-1036 KIALA
+1036 ALA

-1123 VDEHGMAHANFR
+1123 VDEHGMAHANFK

-1208 WGYFAAT
+1208 WGYFAAS

-1229 PDQGAVLVDFGE
+1229 PDQSAVLVDFGE

-1329 KADFKHIVD
+1329 KVDFKHIVE

-1379 AEENGYASG
+1379 AEENGYAGG

-1403 NESSDVQD
+1403 NEGSDVQD

-1455 KHEFEAN
+1455 KHELETN

-1475 SLSNEQRELFDWVA
+1475 ALSNEQRELFDWVA

-1536 REAAREA
+1536 REAGREA

-1628 LLEEAAMYKQQM
+1628 LLEEAAMYKQQQ

-1647 REAVKAKHK
+1647 REAVKAKHQ

-1669 SKKEVW
+1669 NKKELW

-1719 GDEIIYMPEFVLNP
+1719 GDEIISMPEFVLNP

-1807 RKRIVEWPK
+1807 RKRILDWPK
-1816 NFMATLRNADN
+1816 NIIATLRNADN

-1833 NWTEGYFTKE
+1833 NWTEGYFTRE

-1851 ADMESTMLEGYQK
+1851 ADMESEMLEGYQN
-1864 ELTDA
+1864 ELIDA

-1881 AHDKRIYYEELGGSA
+1881 AHEQRIYYEELGGSA

-1948 QNLIEFLCKHLTKAD
+1948 QNLIEFLSKHLTKAD

-2009 SVVFDGGYFPL
+2009 SVVFEGGYFPL

-2050 ATNTGSSKSRTGGKY
+2050 TTNTGSSKSRTGGKY

-2107 VERLGDTNVRLLR
+2107 VERLGDTNVRLFR

-2136 MAENLFTKAAN
+2136 MAEKTFTKIADT
-2147 ALRNIATNTAIMLN
+2147 LRNTAMNMAIMFN
-2161 FKTAMQNFSNILL
+2161 FKAAMQNTTNIFL
-2174 YGNSVEG
+2174 YGNSTEG
-2181 FTYADAFR
+2181 FTHADAFR
-2189 ALYRGFTGEG
+2189 ALLRSFTGEG
-2199 RVEVDAIC
+2199 RAEVDAIC
-2207 AKSVFMRERMEVP
+2207 AKSAFMRERSQAP
-2220 DVTLRD
+2220 DITLRD
-2226 IQNRADLNP
+2226 IQKRSDLDP

-2271 KKEQEALDFANAVIR
+2271 KTEQEALDFANTVIR

-2302 GSGLFRLFTM
+2302 SSGLFRVFTM

-2329 IAKRLWNS
+2329 IVKRLWNS
-2337 GEKKEMAERLIAFVT
+2337 GEKKEMAERLIAFVG
-2352 AKWLGVCLLNVAI
+2352 AKFLSVCFLNVAI

-2376 DKKDDWNNLA
+2376 DKDGYRKLT
-2386 KELINYPLSMGGPVG
+2386 KELINYPLSMGGPVV
-2401 QAANVGVQNLL
+2401 QAANVGVQTLL

-2417 GYRLTAAQ
+2417 GYRLTAVQ
-2425 GLIDRGFTVARR
+2425 GLMDKGFTVIRRAGKVARGE
-2437 INDVAEGKKEP
+2437 EGP
-2448 GELIEQTAYVGG
+2448 GELAEQAAYVFG
-2460 AYLGIPS
+2460 AWRGVPAGIVN
-2467 GIFNIIFNGIDIA
+2467 ILFNSLDIA
-2480 ADDMDFELQDIY
+2480 EDNMDFELQDLI
-2492 KRRPKSERKKD
+2492 KRRPRSERKHEQ

>member
-1 MSWEDNEKEF
+1 MSWEDNEREF
-11 QRLRNEK
+11 QRLQQEK

-55 FSQAVKSNSSPTIDT
+55 FSQAVKSNNSPTIDT
-70 SSIINDDKPG
+70 ASIISDDKPG

-93 RGLFGAAKAAIDSN
+93 RGLFGAAKAAVDAN

-130 LGYVTDEILKREEVR
+130 LGYVTDEILKREEVK

-154 YDLAENGIQLLAQLA
+154 YDLAENAIQLLAQLA

-207 GVSASRA
+207 GVNASRA
-214 AEAGLLNAI
+214 AEAGLMNAV

-282 ASTAKLAEKW
+282 ASTAKLAEMW

-308 IGAILGG
+308 IGGILGG
-315 TASGAK
+315 TVSGVS
-321 VAVDSVVEH
+321 VAVDSAVEH

-339 KAKLVADAERIRE
+339 KAKLVADAERIKE
-352 TGINPER
+352 TGINPEY
-359 AAATIEANNPNFEDD
+359 AGASIDAINANVEDN

-386 KQTSSNNKLYEE
+386 KQTSNNNKLFEE

-404 EVGAAAELGQDID
+404 EVATAAELGQDID

-556 NEMGHYSGLKDLQ
+556 NEMGHYSDLKSLQ
-569 KKTFAWY
+569 KKAFAWY
-576 KENLQ
+576 RDNLQ
-581 GTSVQ
+581 GTSVH
-586 NSVLGEIRIDKGY
+586 NGVLGDIRIDKGY
-599 QENNIKFTGAG
+599 QENNIKFGASG
-610 KREMSHT
+610 RKKMEHT
-617 AAKKEKLFATRY
+617 SAKKEKLFALRY
-629 LREIIEN
+629 LREIMEN
-636 GNFVTEAASQKEK
+636 GNFVTESAPQKEK
-649 HSGENFY
+649 HSDENFY
-656 YIHSALNVNGQK
+656 YIHSALNVNGEK
-668 MYVVVDVIERKD
+668 RYVVVTVREHND

-691 NESEYKKIEDALKP
+691 NESEYKKIEDAFKP
-705 SGSGVSSPVQHL
+705 SGS
-717 EQQSS
+717 EQ
-722 EGEFKPSVSQQ
+722 FKAQP
-733 FEAGT
+733 
-738 SISNDNPSF
+738 SISNKTSSF
-747 ADSISQKVR
+747 ADSVSQKADN
-756 VYKQQKIVNGTLTDK
+756 YKQQKIVNGTLKDK
-771 GMISPMDDGSYII
+771 GMISPMDDGTYVI

-794 VIHETGHYFVE
+794 VIHETGHYFAE

-835 DTWASGDVEAKRAG
+835 ETWASGDVEAKRAG

-860 VMEGKAPSVGL
+860 IMEGKAPSVGL
-871 RGAFQ
+871 RGVFQ

-886 SKIARSENAAEL
+886 SKIARSDNAAEL

-941 KKVLQDKILK
+941 KKALQDKILK

-990 VAREL
+990 VALEL
-995 VNQARRQVGYEF
+995 VNRARHQVGYEF
-1007 GKETKVINSQ
+1007 GKEVKAVDSHFI
-1017 FVTDKTGM
+1017 DDEHGM
-1025 AHANNSERPLG
+1025 AHANNSDTLWRKTKP
-1036 KIALA
+1036 A

-1104 LIAMFSKSRQK
+1104 LIAIFSKSRQK
-1115 SVTNPTFV
+1115 TVTNPTFV
-1123 VDEHGMAHANFR
+1123 VDEHGMAHANFK

-1201 AFFINGK
+1201 AFFINGR
-1208 WGYFAAT
+1208 WGYFAT
-1215 NRTEGKYANDFAGI
+1215 TDRVEGKYADELAGI
-1229 PDQGAVLVDFGE
+1229 PDQSAVLVDFGE
-1241 IGKDGKRHWTKRAL
+1241 MGKDGKRHWTKRAL
-1255 EQADI
+1255 EQAEI

-1265 HEAGDSIRNV
+1265 YEAGESISGD

-1280 YVHDYGGSVSDLTS
+1280 YVHEYGGSVSDLTS

-1305 ARGED
+1305 ARGKD
-1310 IADYYD
+1310 IADYWN
-1316 LRSTGLDYGDAEI
+1316 LRMYGLDYSDEAEW
-1329 KADFKHIVD
+1329 FKKTSD

-1403 NESSDVQD
+1403 NESSDLQD

-1416 YIRNGGDRAKLKSE
+1416 YIRNGGDKAKLKSE

-1455 KHEFEAN
+1455 KHELETN

-1628 LLEEAAMYKQQM
+1628 LWEEAAMYKQQQ

-1647 REAVKAKHK
+1647 REAVKAKHQ
-1656 IESARKYVRKQMH
+1656 IESARKYVKKQMH

-1703 EIQSLS
+1703 EVQPLS
-1709 EYIAEMQAKY
+1709 DYIAEMQAKY
-1719 GDEIIYMPEFVLNP
+1719 GDEIISMPEFVLNP

-1816 NFMATLRNADN
+1816 NIIATLRNADN

-1833 NWTEGYFTKE
+1833 NWTEEGYFTRE

-1851 ADMESTMLEGYQK
+1851 ADMESTMLESYQN
-1864 ELTDA
+1864 ELIDA
-1869 LQKWEPDKETGI
+1869 LQKWEPDKKTGI
-1881 AHDKRIYYEELGGSA
+1881 AHDTRIYYEELGGSA

-2020 ERDTRTGSMPGKFDR
+2020 ERDMRTGSMPGKFDR

-2050 ATNTGSSKSRTGGKY
+2050 ATNSGSSKSRTGGKY

-2136 MAENLFTKAAN
+2136 MAEKTFTKIAD
-2147 ALRNIATNTAIMLN
+2147 ALRNVATNAAIMFN
-2161 FKTAMQNFSNILL
+2161 FKTIMQNTTNIFL
-2174 YGNSVEG
+2174 YGNSTKG
-2181 FTYADAFR
+2181 FTHADAFR
-2189 ALYRGFTGEG
+2189 ALLRSFTSEG
-2199 RVEVDAIC
+2199 RAEVDAIC
-2207 AKSVFMRERMEVP
+2207 AKSAFMRERSQVP
-2220 DVTLRD
+2220 DITLRD
-2226 IQNRADLNP
+2226 IQNRSDLNP
-2235 IEKKTLKYGALLLG
+2235 IEKRTLRYGAMLLG

-2271 KKEQEALDFANAVIR
+2271 KTEQEALDFANTVIR

-2294 HDVSSLQR
+2294 HDVSSMQR
-2302 GSGLFRLFTM
+2302 NSGLFRLFTM

-2337 GEKKEMAERLIAFVT
+2337 GEKKEMAERLIAFAG
-2352 AKWLGVCLLNVAI
+2352 AKFLGVCLLNVAI

-2376 DKKDDWNNLA
+2376 DKDGYRKLS
-2386 KELINYPLSMGGPVG
+2386 KELINYPLSMGGPYG
-2401 QAANVGVQNLL
+2401 QFANIGIQCLL

-2425 GLIDRGFTVARR
+2425 GLIDKGFTVPRR
-2437 INDVAEGKKEP
+2437 LNDVVEGKTEP
-2448 GELIEQTAYVGG
+2448 GELIEQAAYFGG
-2460 AYLGIPS
+2460 AFLGVPS
-2467 GIFNIIFNGIDIA
+2467 GIFNIIFNSIDIA
-2480 ADDMDFELQDIY
+2480 SDDMDFELQDIY
-2492 KRRPKSERKKD
+2492 KRRPKSERKKG

>member
-80 IGTAVINGLKGSV
+80 IGTAVMNGLKGSV
-93 RGLFGAAKAAIDSN
+93 RGLFGAAKAAVDAN

-130 LGYVTDEILKREEVR
+130 LGYVTDEILKREEVK

-154 YDLAENGIQLLAQLA
+154 YDLAENGIQLLVQLA

-207 GVSASRA
+207 GVSATRA
-214 AEAGLLNAI
+214 AEAGLMNAI

-243 SGLKA
+243 SGLKT

-339 KAKLVADAERIRE
+339 KAKLVADAERIKE

-359 AAATIEANNPNFEDD
+359 AAAEIEANNPNFEDD

-386 KQTSSNNKLYEE
+386 KQISNNNKLFEE
-398 LGITEE
+398 LGVTAE
-404 EVGAAAELGQDID
+404 EVATAAELGQDID

-483 SATKAGMNKSHAGN
+483 SAKKAGMNKSHADN
-497 LRLVLESRALI
+497 LRLVLEARALAI
-508 ADPENPAAW
+508 EPENPAAW

-527 GGKAKQKNGWF
+527 GGKGAADRTQRGWTQKVWGKSGNSERYKGTVQDYKQAQLEVINQNNKMQDDYHTGIRSANDILTAKEALDLTQEQLDNYE
-538 SKGGVL
+538 
-544 KKEQFYT
+544 KE
-551 TNITG
+551 G
-556 NEMGHYSGLKDLQ
+556 YSYPDFTLKDGKAAIDSGYITVYSSKEIKPGVFVTPSKMMAADYAGDGTVYSKRIPVKDMAFINADEGNYAPVKQYLQ
-569 KKTFAWY
+569 KADAET
-576 KENLQ
+576 
-581 GTSVQ
+581 
-586 NSVLGEIRIDKGY
+586 KG
-599 QENNIKFTGAG
+599 
-610 KREMSHT
+610 
-617 AAKKEKLFATRY
+617 
-629 LREIIEN
+629 
-636 GNFVTEAASQKEK
+636 
-649 HSGENFY
+649 
-656 YIHSALNVNGQK
+656 
-668 MYVVVDVIERKD
+668 
-680 KSLSYYNHNVF
+680 
-691 NESEYKKIEDALKP
+691 
-705 SGSGVSSPVQHL
+705 
-717 EQQSS
+717 
-722 EGEFKPSVSQQ
+722 Q
-733 FEAGT
+733 FRQA
-738 SISNDNPSF
+738 
-747 ADSISQKVR
+747 
-756 VYKQQKIVNGTLTDK
+756 
-771 GMISPMDDGSYII
+771 DDGTYII
-784 TLFKGADAST
+784 DLFKGADAST

-811 LADPSNARL
+811 LADPSNTRL
-820 NADAKKLMEYAGIDA
+820 NADAKKLMEYAGIEA
-835 DTWASGDVEAKRAG
+835 DVWASGDVEAKRAA

-860 VMEGKAPSVGL
+860 IMEGKAPSVGL

-876 RFANWLSAIY
+876 RFANWLSVIY

-922 EGMFGGLPEN
+922 EGMFGALPDN
-932 ITSKLSDQN
+932 ITSTLSEQN
-941 KKVLQDKILK
+941 KKALQDKILK

-978 FIEEIRPQIEEA
+978 FVEEIRPQIEEA

-995 VNQARRQVGYEF
+995 VNRARVQVGQEF
-1007 GKETKVINSQ
+1007 GQESK
-1017 FVTDKTGM
+1017 
-1025 AHANNSERPLG
+1025 
-1036 KIALA
+1036 LA

-1046 ARKYRHVLGSVLP
+1046 ARKYRHVLGNVLP

-1091 TLSKERVANAEDM
+1091 ALSKERVANAEDM
-1104 LIAMFSKSRQK
+1104 LVAAFSKARQK
-1115 SVTNPTFV
+1115 TVVNPSFV
-1123 VDEHGMAHANFR
+1123 VDANGMAHANFK

-1158 NERINYNELLK
+1158 NERIKYNELLK

-1187 SELAEYQDTVKSER
+1187 SELAEYQDTVKSEH

-1229 PDQGAVLVDFGE
+1229 PDQSAVLVDFGE

-1403 NESSDVQD
+1403 NEGSDVQD

-1430 EGLKEI
+1430 EGLKAI

-1455 KHEFEAN
+1455 KHELETN

-1475 SLSNEQRELFDWVA
+1475 ALSNEQRELFDWVA

-1543 LYNDESGEV
+1543 LYNDKSGEV

-1628 LLEEAAMYKQQM
+1628 LLEEAAMYKQQQ

-1647 REAVKAKHK
+1647 REAVKAKHQ
-1656 IESARKYVRKQMH
+1656 IESARKYVKKQMH

-1703 EIQSLS
+1703 EVQPLS
-1709 EYIAEMQAKY
+1709 DYITEMQAKY
-1719 GDEIIYMPEFVLNP
+1719 GDEIISMPEFVLNP

-1766 QMNKIAAGEAFEQ
+1766 KMNKIAAGKAFEQ

-1807 RKRIVEWPK
+1807 RKRIIDWPK
-1816 NFMATLRNADN
+1816 NIIATLRNADN

-1833 NWTEGYFTKE
+1833 NWTEEGYFTRE

-1851 ADMESTMLEGYQK
+1851 ADMESTMLESYQN
-1864 ELTDA
+1864 ELIDA
-1869 LQKWEPDKETGI
+1869 LQKWEPDKKTGI
-1881 AHDKRIYYEELGGSA
+1881 AHNQRIYYEELGGSA

-2050 ATNTGSSKSRTGGKY
+2050 ATNTGSSKARIGGKY

-2107 VERLGDTNVRLLR
+2107 VERLGDTNVRLFR

-2136 MAENLFTKAAN
+2136 MAEKTFTKIAN
-2147 ALRNIATNTAIMLN
+2147 ALRNATMNMVIMFN
-2161 FKTAMQNFSNILL
+2161 FKAAMQNTTNIFL
-2174 YGNSVEG
+2174 YGNSTEG
-2181 FTYADAFR
+2181 FTHVDTFR
-2189 ALYRGFTGEG
+2189 ALLRSFTGEG
-2199 RVEVDAIC
+2199 RAEVDAIC
-2207 AKSVFMRERMEVP
+2207 AKSAFMRERSQAP
-2220 DVTLRD
+2220 DITLRD
-2226 IQNRADLNP
+2226 IQKRSDLDP

-2249 YTDMMTAKPVFA
+2249 YTDMMTAKPIFA

-2271 KKEQEALDFANAVIR
+2271 KTEQEALDFANAVIR

-2329 IAKRLWNS
+2329 IVKRLWNS
-2337 GEKKEMAERLIAFVT
+2337 GEKKEMAERLIAFVG
-2352 AKWLGVCLLNVAI
+2352 AKFLSVCFLNVAI

-2376 DKKDDWNNLA
+2376 DEDGYRKLS
-2386 KELINYPLSMGGPVG
+2386 KELINYPLSMGGPVV
-2401 QAANVGVQNLL
+2401 QAANVGVQTLL

-2417 GYRLTAAQ
+2417 GYRLTAVQ
-2425 GLIDRGFTVARR
+2425 GLMDKGFTVIRR
-2437 INDVAEGKKEP
+2437 AGKVAQGEEGP
-2448 GELIEQTAYVGG
+2448 GELAEQAAYVFG
-2460 AYLGIPS
+2460 AWRGVPAGIVN
-2467 GIFNIIFNGIDIA
+2467 ILFNSLDIA
-2480 ADDMDFELQDIY
+2480 EDNMDFELQDLI
-2492 KRRPKSERKKD
+2492 KRRPRSERKHEQ

>member
-1 MSWEDNEKEF
+1 
-11 QRLRNEK
+11 
-18 QDWYNGGY
+18 
-26 ATGADSN
+26 
-33 LTPAETLGY
+33 
-42 YDLQKMSD
+42 
-50 DEYNK
+50 
-55 FSQAVKSNSSPTIDT
+55 
-70 SSIINDDKPG
+70 
-80 IGTAVINGLKGSV
+80 
-93 RGLFGAAKAAIDSN
+93 
-107 IEAHKGD
+107 
-114 KNVVKEY
+114 
-121 DQSENISKA
+121 
-130 LGYVTDEILKREEVR
+130 
-145 ADTAAGQLG
+145 
-154 YDLAENGIQLLAQLA
+154 
-169 LTKGVGAA
+169 
-177 GAGAKTVHAISM
+177 
-189 LYNGANIS
+189 
-197 GEQYL
+197 
-202 RLRKE
+202 
-207 GVSASRA
+207 
-214 AEAGLLNAI
+214 
-223 PQAVLEELPLG
+223 
-234 RLLKKMPAG
+234 
-243 SGLKA
+243 
-248 KIWEV
+248 
-253 TKRGLEEGVTE
+253 
-264 ALQEFPE
+264 
-271 QATDLW
+271 
-277 AKNPG
+277 
-282 ASTAKLAEKW
+282 
-292 GENWQQNLKE
+292 
-302 AGYSGL
+302 
-308 IGAILGG
+308 
-315 TASGAK
+315 
-321 VAVDSVVEH
+321 
-330 VALKANEER
+330 
-339 KAKLVADAERIRE
+339 
-352 TGINPER
+352 
-359 AAATIEANNPNFEDD
+359 
-374 TVTVSAQDLEGY
+374 
-386 KQTSSNNKLYEE
+386 
-398 LGITEE
+398 
-404 EVGAAAELGQDID
+404 
-417 ISRGKFTAA
+417 
-426 MAKDNAL
+426 
-433 FEATKDN
+433 
-440 MYFDSNGELSDGGA
+440 
-454 KTRKELREGYNLT
+454 
-467 RQASTELDA
+467 
-476 ELDAIVD
+476 
-483 SATKAGMNKSHAGN
+483 
-497 LRLVLESRALI
+497 
-508 ADPENPAAW
+508 
-517 LQKNKLRFED
+517 
-527 GGKAKQKNGWF
+527 
-538 SKGGVL
+538 
-544 KKEQFYT
+544 
-551 TNITG
+551 
-556 NEMGHYSGLKDLQ
+556 
-569 KKTFAWY
+569 
-576 KENLQ
+576 
-581 GTSVQ
+581 
-586 NSVLGEIRIDKGY
+586 
-599 QENNIKFTGAG
+599 
-610 KREMSHT
+610 
-617 AAKKEKLFATRY
+617 
-629 LREIIEN
+629 
-636 GNFVTEAASQKEK
+636 
-649 HSGENFY
+649 
-656 YIHSALNVNGQK
+656 
-668 MYVVVDVIERKD
+668 
-680 KSLSYYNHNVF
+680 
-691 NESEYKKIEDALKP
+691 
-705 SGSGVSSPVQHL
+705 
-717 EQQSS
+717 
-722 EGEFKPSVSQQ
+722 
-733 FEAGT
+733 
-738 SISNDNPSF
+738 
-747 ADSISQKVR
+747 
-756 VYKQQKIVNGTLTDK
+756 
-771 GMISPMDDGSYII
+771 
-784 TLFKGADAST
+784 
-794 VIHETGHYFVE
+794 
-805 TMINEA
+805 
-811 LADPSNARL
+811 
-820 NADAKKLMEYAGIDA
+820 
-835 DTWASGDVEAKRAG
+835 
-849 HEKLAEAFETY
+849 
-860 VMEGKAPSVGL
+860 
-871 RGAFQ
+871 
-876 RFANWLSAIY
+876 
-886 SKIARSENAAEL
+886 
-898 TPEVRQVFDRMLA
+898 
-911 CREEIEVMARM
+911 
-922 EGMFGGLPEN
+922 
-932 ITSKLSDQN
+932 
-941 KKVLQDKILK
+941 
-951 AKDKAVDI
+951 
-959 LTRRAMADFS
+959 
-969 AKRRAEKAA
+969 
-978 FIEEIRPQIEEA
+978 
-990 VAREL
+990 
-995 VNQARRQVGYEF
+995 
-1007 GKETKVINSQ
+1007 
-1017 FVTDKTGM
+1017 
-1025 AHANNSERPLG
+1025 
-1036 KIALA
+1036 
-1041 NPAII
+1041 
-1046 ARKYRHVLGSVLP
+1046 
-1059 NYNDMLNDTNA
+1059 MLNDTNA

-1104 LIAMFSKSRQK
+1104 LVAMFSKSRQK
-1115 SVTNPTFV
+1115 TVTNPTFV
-1123 VDEHGMAHANFR
+1123 VDEHGMAHANFK

-1169 DTNGAIDDILN
+1169 DTNGAIGDILN

-1208 WGYFAAT
+1208 WGYFAAS
-1215 NRTEGKYANDFAGI
+1215 NRTEGKYADDLAGI
-1229 PDQGAVLVDFGE
+1229 PDQSAVLVDFGE
-1241 IGKDGKRHWTKRAL
+1241 MGKDGKLHWTKRAL

-1265 HEAGDSIRNV
+1265 YEAGESISGD

-1280 YVHDYGGSVSDLTS
+1280 YVHEYGGSVSDLTS
-1294 KKGRRRIAEKI
+1294 KKGRRRIAERI

-1310 IADYYD
+1310 IADYWD
-1316 LRSTGLDYGDAEI
+1316 LRMYKLDYSDEAAG
-1329 KADFKHIVD
+1329 FKKTSD

-1349 LETDPEGVDLVKESK
+1349 LEKDPEGVDLVKESK

-1455 KHEFEAN
+1455 KHELETN

-1475 SLSNEQRELFDWVA
+1475 ALSNEQRELFDWVA

-1628 LLEEAAMYKQQM
+1628 LLEEAAMYKQQQ

-1703 EIQSLS
+1703 EVQSLS

-1719 GDEIIYMPEFVLNP
+1719 GDEIISMPEFVLNP

-1833 NWTEGYFTKE
+1833 NWTEGYFTRE

-1973 ASKFWPMLAEVNRRT
+1973 ASKFWPMLAEVNRKT

-2009 SVVFDGGYFPL
+2009 SVVFEGGYFPL

-2181 FTYADAFR
+2181 FTHADAFR

-2199 RVEVDAIC
+2199 RAEVDAIC

-2226 IQNRADLNP
+2226 IQNRSDLNP
-2235 IEKKTLKYGALLLG
+2235 IEKRTMKYGALLLG

-2271 KKEQEALDFANAVIR
+2271 KTEQEALDFANAVIR

-2460 AYLGIPS
+2460 AWLGIPS

>member
-1 MSWEDNEKEF
+1 MANEPLDEFDRRLKAKKE
-11 QRLRNEK
+11 
-18 QDWYNGGY
+18 Y
-26 ATGADSN
+26 ANYGFIADIDSG
-33 LTPAETLGY
+33 LSPAETLGY

-80 IGTAVINGLKGSV
+80 IGTAVMNGLKGSV

-130 LGYVTDEILKREEVR
+130 LGYVTDEILKREEVK

-154 YDLAENGIQLLAQLA
+154 YDLAENAIQLLAQLA

-207 GVSASRA
+207 GVNASRA
-214 AEAGLLNAI
+214 AEAGLMNAI

-339 KAKLVADAERIRE
+339 KAKLVADAERIKE

-386 KQTSSNNKLYEE
+386 KQTSSNNKLFEE

-404 EVGAAAELGQDID
+404 EVEAAAELGQDID

-426 MAKDNAL
+426 MAKDTAL

-556 NEMGHYSGLKDLQ
+556 NEMGHYSDLKSLQ
-569 KKTFAWY
+569 KKAFAWY
-576 KENLQ
+576 RDNLQ
-581 GTSVQ
+581 GTSVH
-586 NSVLGEIRIDKGY
+586 NGVLGDIRIDKGY
-599 QENNIKFTGAG
+599 QENNIKFGASG
-610 KREMSHT
+610 RKKMEHT
-617 AAKKEKLFATRY
+617 SAKKEKLFALRY
-629 LREIIEN
+629 LREIMEN
-636 GNFVTEAASQKEK
+636 GNFVTESAPQKEK
-649 HSGENFY
+649 HSDENFY
-656 YIHSALNVNGQK
+656 YIHSALNVNGEK
-668 MYVVVDVIERKD
+668 RYVVVTVREHND

-691 NESEYKKIEDALKP
+691 NESEYKKIEDAFKP
-705 SGSGVSSPVQHL
+705 SGS
-717 EQQSS
+717 EQ
-722 EGEFKPSVSQQ
+722 FKAQP
-733 FEAGT
+733 
-738 SISNDNPSF
+738 SISNKTSSF
-747 ADSISQKVR
+747 ADSVSQKADN
-756 VYKQQKIVNGTLTDK
+756 YKQQKIVNGTLKDK
-771 GMISPMDDGSYII
+771 GMFSPAEDGSYII

-794 VIHETGHYFVE
+794 VIHETGHYFAE

-835 DTWASGDVEAKRAG
+835 ETWASGDVEAKRAG

-860 VMEGKAPSVGL
+860 IMEGKAPSVGL
-871 RGAFQ
+871 RGVFQ

-886 SKIARSENAAEL
+886 SKIARSDNAAEL

-941 KKVLQDKILK
+941 KKALQDKILK

-990 VAREL
+990 VALEL
-995 VNQARRQVGYEF
+995 VNRARHQVGYEF
-1007 GKETKVINSQ
+1007 GKEVKAVDSHFI
-1017 FVTDKTGM
+1017 DDEHGM
-1025 AHANNSERPLG
+1025 AHANNSDTLWRKTKP
-1036 KIALA
+1036 A

-1091 TLSKERVANAEDM
+1091 TLSKERVANAED
-1104 LIAMFSKSRQK
+1104 
-1115 SVTNPTFV
+1115 
-1123 VDEHGMAHANFR
+1123 
-1135 QKINEWETIEA
+1135 
-1146 NPRRL
+1146 
-1151 ARKYIYG
+1151 
-1158 NERINYNELLK
+1158 
-1169 DTNGAIDDILN
+1169 
-1180 PIADRIE
+1180 
-1187 SELAEYQDTVKSER
+1187 
-1201 AFFINGK
+1201 
-1208 WGYFAAT
+1208 
-1215 NRTEGKYANDFAGI
+1215 
-1229 PDQGAVLVDFGE
+1229 
-1241 IGKDGKRHWTKRAL
+1241 
-1255 EQADI
+1255 
-1260 EGLVF
+1260 
-1265 HEAGDSIRNV
+1265 
-1275 NWVSR
+1275 
-1280 YVHDYGGSVSDLTS
+1280 
-1294 KKGRRRIAEKI
+1294 
-1305 ARGED
+1305 

-1316 LRSTGLDYGDAEI
+1316 LRSTGLDYSDAEI

-1338 ELDRLQALKHR
+1338 ELDRLQTLKHR

-1403 NESSDVQD
+1403 NEGSDVQD

-1455 KHEFEAN
+1455 KHELETN

-1628 LLEEAAMYKQQM
+1628 LLEEAAMYKQQQ

-1647 REAVKAKHK
+1647 REAVKAKHQ
-1656 IESARKYVRKQMH
+1656 IESARKYVKKQMH

-1703 EIQSLS
+1703 EVQPLS
-1709 EYIAEMQAKY
+1709 DYIAEMQAKY
-1719 GDEIIYMPEFVLNP
+1719 GDKIISMPEFVLNP

-1816 NFMATLRNADN
+1816 NIIATLRNADN

-1833 NWTEGYFTKE
+1833 NWTEEGYFTRE

-1851 ADMESTMLEGYQK
+1851 ADMESEMLESYQN
-1864 ELTDA
+1864 ELIDA
-1869 LQKWEPDKETGI
+1869 LQKWEPDKKTGI
-1881 AHDKRIYYEELGGSA
+1881 AHDTRIYYKELGGSA

-1948 QNLIEFLCKHLTKAD
+1948 QNLIEFLCKHLTKED

-1973 ASKFWPMLAEVNRRT
+1973 ASKFWPMLAEVNRKT

-1999 PLVMKLASGE
+1999 PLVLKLASGE

-2020 ERDTRTGSMPGKFDR
+2020 ERDTRTGSMPRKFDR
-2035 IDSTEEGSRPPQRTL
+2035 IDSTEEGNRPPQRTL
-2050 ATNTGSSKSRTGGKY
+2050 TTNTGSSKSRTGGKY

-2136 MAENLFTKAAN
+2136 MAEKTFTKIAN
-2147 ALRNIATNTAIMLN
+2147 ALRNATINIAIMFN
-2161 FKTAMQNFSNILL
+2161 FKAAMQNTTNIFL
-2174 YGNSVEG
+2174 YGNSTEG
-2181 FTYADAFR
+2181 FTHADAFR
-2189 ALYRGFTGEG
+2189 ALLRSFTGEG
-2199 RVEVDAIC
+2199 RAEVDAIC
-2207 AKSVFMRERMEVP
+2207 AKSAFMRERSQAP
-2220 DVTLRD
+2220 DITLRD
-2226 IQNRADLNP
+2226 IQKRSDLDP

-2271 KKEQEALDFANAVIR
+2271 KTEQEALDFANTVIR

-2302 GSGLFRLFTM
+2302 SSGLFRVFTM

-2329 IAKRLWNS
+2329 IVKRLWNS
-2337 GEKKEMAERLIAFVT
+2337 GEKKEMAERLIAFVG
-2352 AKWLGVCLLNVAI
+2352 AKFLSVCFLNVAI

-2376 DKKDDWNNLA
+2376 DEDGYRKLS
-2386 KELINYPLSMGGPVG
+2386 KELINYPLSMGGPVV
-2401 QAANVGVQNLL
+2401 QAANVGVQTLL

-2417 GYRLTAAQ
+2417 GYRLTAVQ
-2425 GLIDRGFTVARR
+2425 GLMDKGFTVIRRAGKVARGE
-2437 INDVAEGKKEP
+2437 EGP
-2448 GELIEQTAYVGG
+2448 GELAEQAAYVFG
-2460 AYLGIPS
+2460 AWRGVPAGIVN
-2467 GIFNIIFNGIDIA
+2467 ILFNSLDIA
-2480 ADDMDFELQDIY
+2480 EDNMDFELQDLI
-2492 KRRPKSERKKD
+2492 KRRPRSERKHEQ

>member
-1 MSWEDNEKEF
+1 MSWEDNEREF
-11 QRLRNEK
+11 QRLQQEK

-55 FSQAVKSNSSPTIDT
+55 FSQAVKSNNSPTIDT
-70 SSIINDDKPG
+70 ASIISDDKPG

-93 RGLFGAAKAAIDSN
+93 RGLFGAAKAAVDAN
-107 IEAHKGD
+107 IEAHRGD

-130 LGYVTDEILKREEVR
+130 LGYVTDEILKREEVK

-154 YDLAENGIQLLAQLA
+154 YDLAENGIQLLVQLA
-169 LTKGVGAA
+169 LTKGAGAA
-177 GAGAKTVHAISM
+177 GAGMKTVHAISM

-207 GVSASRA
+207 GVNASRA
-214 AEAGLLNAI
+214 AEAGLMNAV

-282 ASTAKLAEKW
+282 ASTAKLAEMW

-308 IGAILGG
+308 IGGILGG
-315 TASGAK
+315 TVSGVS
-321 VAVDSVVEH
+321 VAVDSAVEH

-339 KAKLVADAERIRE
+339 KAKLVADAERIKE
-352 TGINPER
+352 TGINPEY
-359 AAATIEANNPNFEDD
+359 AGASIDAINANVEDN

-386 KQTSSNNKLYEE
+386 KQTSNNNKLFEE

-404 EVGAAAELGQDID
+404 EVATAAELGQDID

-556 NEMGHYSGLKDLQ
+556 NEMGHYSDLKSLQ
-569 KKTFAWY
+569 KKAFAWY
-576 KENLQ
+576 RDNLQ
-581 GTSVQ
+581 GTSVH
-586 NSVLGEIRIDKGY
+586 NGVLGDIRIDKGY
-599 QENNIKFTGAG
+599 QENNIKFGASG
-610 KREMSHT
+610 RKKMEHT
-617 AAKKEKLFATRY
+617 SAKKEKLFALRY
-629 LREIIEN
+629 LREIMEN
-636 GNFVTEAASQKEK
+636 GNFVTESAPQKEK
-649 HSGENFY
+649 HSDENFY
-656 YIHSALNVNGQK
+656 YIHSALNVNGEK
-668 MYVVVDVIERKD
+668 RYVVVTVREHND

-691 NESEYKKIEDALKP
+691 NESEYKKIEDAFKP
-705 SGSGVSSPVQHL
+705 SGS
-717 EQQSS
+717 EQ
-722 EGEFKPSVSQQ
+722 FKAQP
-733 FEAGT
+733 
-738 SISNDNPSF
+738 SISNKTSSF
-747 ADSISQKVR
+747 ADSVSQKADN
-756 VYKQQKIVNGTLTDK
+756 YKQQKIVNGTLKDK
-771 GMISPMDDGSYII
+771 GMFSPAEDGSYII

-794 VIHETGHYFVE
+794 VIHETGHYFAE

-835 DTWASGDVEAKRAG
+835 ETWASGDVEAKRAG

-860 VMEGKAPSVGL
+860 IMEGKAPSVGL
-871 RGAFQ
+871 RGVFQ

-886 SKIARSENAAEL
+886 SKIARSDNAAEL

-941 KKVLQDKILK
+941 KKALQDKILK

-990 VAREL
+990 VTLEL
-995 VNQARRQVGYEF
+995 VNRARHQVGYEF
-1007 GKETKVINSQ
+1007 GKEVKAVDSHFI
-1017 FVTDKTGM
+1017 DDEHGM
-1025 AHANNSERPLG
+1025 AHANNSDTLWRKTKP
-1036 KIALA
+1036 A

-1104 LIAMFSKSRQK
+1104 LIAIFSKSRQK
-1115 SVTNPTFV
+1115 TVTNPTFV
-1123 VDEHGMAHANFR
+1123 VDEHGMAHANFK

-1201 AFFINGK
+1201 AFFINGR
-1208 WGYFAAT
+1208 WGYFAT
-1215 NRTEGKYANDFAGI
+1215 TDRVEGKYADELAGI
-1229 PDQGAVLVDFGE
+1229 PDQSAVLVDFGE
-1241 IGKDGKRHWTKRAL
+1241 MGKDGKRHWTKRAL
-1255 EQADI
+1255 EQAEI

-1265 HEAGDSIRNV
+1265 YEAGESISGD

-1280 YVHDYGGSVSDLTS
+1280 YVHEYGGSVSDLTS

-1305 ARGED
+1305 ARGKD
-1310 IADYYD
+1310 IADYWN
-1316 LRSTGLDYGDAEI
+1316 LRMYGLDYSDEAEW
-1329 KADFKHIVD
+1329 FKKTSD

-1403 NESSDVQD
+1403 NESSDLQD

-1416 YIRNGGDRAKLKSE
+1416 YIRNGGDKAKLKSE

-1455 KHEFEAN
+1455 KHELETN

-1628 LLEEAAMYKQQM
+1628 LLEEAAMYKQQQ

-1647 REAVKAKHK
+1647 REAVKAKHQ
-1656 IESARKYVRKQMH
+1656 IESARKYVKKQMH

-1703 EIQSLS
+1703 EVQPLS
-1709 EYIAEMQAKY
+1709 DYIAEMQAKY
-1719 GDEIIYMPEFVLNP
+1719 GDEIISMPEFVLNP

-1816 NFMATLRNADN
+1816 NIIATLRNADN

-1833 NWTEGYFTKE
+1833 NWTEEGYFTRE

-1851 ADMESTMLEGYQK
+1851 ADMESTMLESYQN
-1864 ELTDA
+1864 ELIDA
-1869 LQKWEPDKETGI
+1869 LQKWEPDKKTGI
-1881 AHDKRIYYEELGGSA
+1881 AHDTRIYYEELGGSA

-1925 KNSDIWVEESE
+1925 KNSDIWVEKSE

-2020 ERDTRTGSMPGKFDR
+2020 ERDMRTGSMPGKFDR

-2050 ATNTGSSKSRTGGKY
+2050 ATNSGSSKSRTGGKY

-2136 MAENLFTKAAN
+2136 MAEKTFTKIAD
-2147 ALRNIATNTAIMLN
+2147 ALRNVATNAAIMFN
-2161 FKTAMQNFSNILL
+2161 FKTIMQNTTNIFL
-2174 YGNSVEG
+2174 YGNSTKG
-2181 FTYADAFR
+2181 FTHADAFR
-2189 ALYRGFTGEG
+2189 ALLRSFTSEG
-2199 RVEVDAIC
+2199 RAEVDAIC
-2207 AKSVFMRERMEVP
+2207 AKSAFMRERSQVP
-2220 DVTLRD
+2220 DITLRD
-2226 IQNRADLNP
+2226 IQNRSDLNP
-2235 IEKKTLKYGALLLG
+2235 IEKRTLRYGAMLLG

-2271 KKEQEALDFANAVIR
+2271 KTEQEALDFANTVIR

-2294 HDVSSLQR
+2294 HDVSSMQR
-2302 GSGLFRLFTM
+2302 NSGLFRLFTM

-2337 GEKKEMAERLIAFVT
+2337 GEKKEMAERLIAFAG
-2352 AKWLGVCLLNVAI
+2352 AKFLGVCLLNVAI

-2376 DKKDDWNNLA
+2376 DKDGYRKLS
-2386 KELINYPLSMGGPVG
+2386 KELINYPLSMGGPYG
-2401 QAANVGVQNLL
+2401 QFANIGIQCLL

-2425 GLIDRGFTVARR
+2425 GLIDKGFTVPRR
-2437 INDVAEGKKEP
+2437 LNDVVEGKTEP
-2448 GELIEQTAYVGG
+2448 GELIEQAAYVGG
-2460 AYLGIPS
+2460 AFLGVPS
-2467 GIFNIIFNGIDIA
+2467 GIFNIIFNSIDIA
-2480 ADDMDFELQDIY
+2480 SDDMDFELQDIY
-2492 KRRPKSERKKD
+2492 KRRPKSERKKG

>member
-1 MSWEDNEKEF
+1 MANEPLDEFDRRLKAKKE
-11 QRLRNEK
+11 
-18 QDWYNGGY
+18 Y
-26 ATGADSN
+26 ANYGFIADIDSG
-33 LTPAETLGY
+33 LSPAETLGY

-55 FSQAVKSNSSPTIDT
+55 FSQAVKSNNSPTIDT
-70 SSIINDDKPG
+70 SSIITDDKPG
-80 IGTAVINGLKGSV
+80 IGTAVMNGLKGSV

-130 LGYVTDEILKREEVR
+130 LGYVTDEILKREEVK

-177 GAGAKTVHAISM
+177 GATAKTVHAISM

-202 RLRKE
+202 RLREE

-214 AEAGLLNAI
+214 AEAGLMNAI

-315 TASGAK
+315 TASGVS
-321 VAVDSVVEH
+321 VAVDSAVEH

-359 AAATIEANNPNFEDD
+359 AAAEIEANNPNFEDD

-386 KQTSSNNKLYEE
+386 KQTSSNNKLFEE
-398 LGITEE
+398 LGVTAE
-404 EVGAAAELGQDID
+404 EVATAAELGQDID

-426 MAKDNAL
+426 MAKDTAL

-527 GGKAKQKNGWF
+527 GGKGTAGRKQRGWTQKVWGKSGNSERYKGTVQDYKQAQLEVINQNNKMQDDYHTGIRSVNDILTAKEALDLTQEQLDNYE
-538 SKGGVL
+538 
-544 KKEQFYT
+544 KE
-551 TNITG
+551 G
-556 NEMGHYSGLKDLQ
+556 YSYPDFTLKDGKAAIDSGYITVYSSKEIKPGVFVTPSKMMAADYAGDGPVYSKRIPVKDMAFINADEGNYAPVKQYLQ
-569 KKTFAWY
+569 KADA
-576 KENLQ
+576 
-581 GTSVQ
+581 
-586 NSVLGEIRIDKGY
+586 EIKG
-599 QENNIKFTGAG
+599 
-610 KREMSHT
+610 
-617 AAKKEKLFATRY
+617 
-629 LREIIEN
+629 
-636 GNFVTEAASQKEK
+636 
-649 HSGENFY
+649 
-656 YIHSALNVNGQK
+656 
-668 MYVVVDVIERKD
+668 
-680 KSLSYYNHNVF
+680 
-691 NESEYKKIEDALKP
+691 
-705 SGSGVSSPVQHL
+705 
-717 EQQSS
+717 
-722 EGEFKPSVSQQ
+722 Q
-733 FEAGT
+733 FRQA
-738 SISNDNPSF
+738 
-747 ADSISQKVR
+747 
-756 VYKQQKIVNGTLTDK
+756 
-771 GMISPMDDGSYII
+771 DDGTYII
-784 TLFKGADAST
+784 DLFKGADAST

-811 LADPSNARL
+811 LADPSNTRL

-835 DTWASGDVEAKRAG
+835 DVWASGDVEAKRAG

-860 VMEGKAPSVGL
+860 IMEGKAPSAGL

-922 EGMFGGLPEN
+922 EGIFGGLPEN

-941 KKVLQDKILK
+941 KKTLQDKILK

-978 FIEEIRPQIEEA
+978 FIEEIRPQIEQA
-990 VAREL
+990 VAQEL
-995 VNQARRQVGYEF
+995 VNRARHQVGYEF
-1007 GKETKVINSQ
+1007 GKEVKVVDSHFI
-1017 FVTDKTGM
+1017 DDEHGM
-1025 AHANNSERPLG
+1025 AHANNSERPQG

-1104 LIAMFSKSRQK
+1104 LVAMFSKSRQK
-1115 SVTNPTFV
+1115 TITNPTFV
-1123 VDEHGMAHANFR
+1123 VDEHGMAHANFK

-1229 PDQGAVLVDFGE
+1229 PDQSAVLVGFGE

-1455 KHEFEAN
+1455 KHELETN

-1475 SLSNEQRELFDWVA
+1475 ALSNEQRELFDWVA

-1516 EIDKAVNRRFP
+1516 EIDKAVKRRFP

-1628 LLEEAAMYKQQM
+1628 LLEEAAMYKQQQ

-1647 REAVKAKHK
+1647 REAVKAKHQ

-1683 MCALLERMGYH
+1683 MCALLERMGYR

-1703 EIQSLS
+1703 EVQPLS
-1709 EYIAEMQAKY
+1709 DYIAEMQAKY
-1719 GDEIIYMPEFVLNP
+1719 GDEIISMPEFVLNP

-1779 VKADTIAHLQELPVE
+1779 IKADTIAHLQELPVE

-1833 NWTEGYFTKE
+1833 NWTEGYFTRE

-1851 ADMESTMLEGYQK
+1851 ADMESTMLESYQN
-1864 ELTDA
+1864 ELIDA
-1869 LQKWEPDKETGI
+1869 LQKWEPDKKTGI
-1881 AHDKRIYYEELGGSA
+1881 AHEQRIYYEELGGSA

-1948 QNLIEFLCKHLTKAD
+1948 QNLIEFLCKHLTKED

-1999 PLVMKLASGE
+1999 PLVLKLASGE

-2050 ATNTGSSKSRTGGKY
+2050 ATNTGSSKARTGGKY

-2181 FTYADAFR
+2181 FTHADAFR

-2199 RVEVDAIC
+2199 RAEVDAIC
-2207 AKSVFMRERMEVP
+2207 AKSVFMRERMQVP

-2226 IQNRADLNP
+2226 IQNRSDLNP

-2271 KKEQEALDFANAVIR
+2271 KTEQEALDFANAVIR

-2337 GEKKEMAERLIAFVT
+2337 GEKKEMAERLIAFVA

-2401 QAANVGVQNLL
+2401 QAANIGVQNLL

-2460 AYLGIPS
+2460 AWLGIPS

-2480 ADDMDFELQDIY
+2480 AGDMDFELQDIY

>member
-1 MSWEDNEKEF
+1 MANEPLDEFDRRLKAKKE
-11 QRLRNEK
+11 
-18 QDWYNGGY
+18 Y
-26 ATGADSN
+26 ANYGFIADIDSG
-33 LTPAETLGY
+33 LSPAETLGY

-70 SSIINDDKPG
+70 SSIITDDKPG
-80 IGTAVINGLKGSV
+80 IGTAVMNGLKGSV
-93 RGLFGAAKAAIDSN
+93 RGLFGAAKAAVDAN

-154 YDLAENGIQLLAQLA
+154 YDLAENGVQLLVQLA
-169 LTKGVGAA
+169 LTQGVGAA
-177 GAGAKTVHAISM
+177 GASAKIGHAISM

-207 GVSASRA
+207 GVNASRA
-214 AEAGLLNAI
+214 AEAGLMNAI

-282 ASTAKLAEKW
+282 ASTAQLAEKW

-386 KQTSSNNKLYEE
+386 KQTNSNNKLYEE
-398 LGITEE
+398 LGITED
-404 EVGAAAELGQDID
+404 EVATAAELGQDID
-417 ISRGKFTAA
+417 ISRGKFTAT

-467 RQASTELDA
+467 RQASAELDT

-517 LQKNKLRFED
+517 LQKNKLRFEN
-527 GGKAKQKNGWF
+527 GGKVRQKNGWF
-538 SKGGVL
+538 SKGGEL
-544 KKEQFYT
+544 NKEQFYT

-556 NEMGHYSGLKDLQ
+556 NEMGHYTDLKDLQ

-576 KENLQ
+576 RDNLQ
-581 GTSVQ
+581 GTSVY

-617 AAKKEKLFATRY
+617 AAKREKLFATRY

-649 HSGENFY
+649 HSGEHFY
-656 YIHSALNVNGQK
+656 YIHSTLNVNGQK
-668 MYVVVDVIERKD
+668 MYVVVNVIERKD

-691 NESEYKKIEDALKP
+691 NENEYKKIEDALKP

-722 EGEFKPSVSQQ
+722 KEAFKPSDSEQ
-733 FEAGT
+733 FKAQPSILNET
-738 SISNDNPSF
+738 SSF
-747 ADSISQKVR
+747 ADSVSQKADN
-756 VYKQQKIVNGTLTDK
+756 YKQQKIVNGTLKDK
-771 GMISPMDDGSYII
+771 GMISPMDDGTYVI

-860 VMEGKAPSVGL
+860 IMEGKAPSVGL
-871 RGAFQ
+871 RGVFQ

-941 KKVLQDKILK
+941 KKTLQDKILK

-978 FIEEIRPQIEEA
+978 YIEEIRPQIEEA

-995 VNQARRQVGYEF
+995 VNRARHQVGYEF
-1007 GKETKVINSQ
+1007 GKEST
-1017 FVTDKTGM
+1017 
-1025 AHANNSERPLG
+1025 
-1036 KIALA
+1036 LA

-1046 ARKYRHVLGSVLP
+1046 ARKYRHVLGNVLP

-1091 TLSKERVANAEDM
+1091 ALSKERVANAEDM
-1104 LIAMFSKSRQK
+1104 LVAAFSKARQK
-1115 SVTNPTFV
+1115 TVVNPSFV
-1123 VDEHGMAHANFR
+1123 VDANGMAHANFK

-1229 PDQGAVLVDFGE
+1229 PDQSAVLVDFGE

-1294 KKGRRRIAEKI
+1294 KKGRRRIAKKI

-1316 LRSTGLDYGDAEI
+1316 LRSTGLDYSDAEI

-1338 ELDRLQALKHR
+1338 ELDRLQTLKHR

-1403 NESSDVQD
+1403 NEGSDVQD

-1455 KHEFEAN
+1455 KRELETN

-1475 SLSNEQRELFDWVA
+1475 ALSNEQRELFDWVA

-1628 LLEEAAMYKQQM
+1628 LLEEAAMYKQQQ

-1647 REAVKAKHK
+1647 REAVKAKHQ

-1703 EIQSLS
+1703 EVQPLS
-1709 EYIAEMQAKY
+1709 DYIAEMQAKY
-1719 GDEIIYMPEFVLNP
+1719 GDEIISMPKFVLNP

-1816 NFMATLRNADN
+1816 NIIATLRNADN

-1833 NWTEGYFTKE
+1833 NWTEGYFTRE

-1851 ADMESTMLEGYQK
+1851 ADMESTMLESYQN
-1864 ELTDA
+1864 ELIDA
-1869 LQKWEPDKETGI
+1869 LQKWEPDKKTGI
-1881 AHDKRIYYEELGGSA
+1881 AHDTRIYYKELGGSA

-2009 SVVFDGGYFPL
+2009 SVVFEGGYFPL

-2050 ATNTGSSKSRTGGKY
+2050 TTNSGSSKSRTGGKY

-2136 MAENLFTKAAN
+2136 MAEKTFTKIAD
-2147 ALRNIATNTAIMLN
+2147 ALRNVATNAAIMFN
-2161 FKTAMQNFSNILL
+2161 FKTIMQNTTNIFL
-2174 YGNSVEG
+2174 YGNSTKG
-2181 FTYADAFR
+2181 FTHADAFR
-2189 ALYRGFTGEG
+2189 ALLRSFTSEG
-2199 RVEVDAIC
+2199 RAEVDAIC
-2207 AKSVFMRERMEVP
+2207 AKSAFMRERSQVP
-2220 DVTLRD
+2220 DITLRD
-2226 IQNRADLNP
+2226 IQNRSDLNP
-2235 IEKKTLKYGALLLG
+2235 IEKRTLRYGAMLLG

-2271 KKEQEALDFANAVIR
+2271 KTEQEALDFANTVIR

-2294 HDVSSLQR
+2294 HDVSSMQR
-2302 GSGLFRLFTM
+2302 NSGLFRLFTM

-2337 GEKKEMAERLIAFVT
+2337 GEKKEMAERLIAFAG
-2352 AKWLGVCLLNVAI
+2352 AKFLGVCLLNVAI

-2376 DKKDDWNNLA
+2376 DKDGYRKLS
-2386 KELINYPLSMGGPVG
+2386 KELINYPLAMGGPYG
-2401 QAANVGVQNLL
+2401 QFANIGIQCLL

-2425 GLIDRGFTVARR
+2425 GLIDKGFTVPRR
-2437 INDVAEGKKEP
+2437 LNDVVEGKTEP
-2448 GELIEQTAYVGG
+2448 GELIEQAAYVGG
-2460 AYLGIPS
+2460 AFLGVPS
-2467 GIFNIIFNGIDIA
+2467 GIFNIIFNSIDIA
-2480 ADDMDFELQDIY
+2480 SDDMDFELQDIY
-2492 KRRPKSERKKD
+2492 KRRPKSERKKG

>member
-1 MSWEDNEKEF
+1 MANEPLDEFDRRLKAKKE
-11 QRLRNEK
+11 
-18 QDWYNGGY
+18 Y
-26 ATGADSN
+26 ANYGFIADIDSG
-33 LTPAETLGY
+33 LSPAETLGY

-55 FSQAVKSNSSPTIDT
+55 FSQAVKSNSTPTIDT
-70 SSIINDDKPG
+70 SSIITDDKPG

-93 RGLFGAAKAAIDSN
+93 RGLFGSAKAAIDAN

-130 LGYVTDEILKREEVR
+130 LGYVTDEILKREEVK

-154 YDLAENGIQLLAQLA
+154 YDLAENAIQLLVQLA

-177 GAGAKTVHAISM
+177 GATAKTVHAISM

-207 GVSASRA
+207 GVNASRA
-214 AEAGLLNAI
+214 AEAGLMNAI

-277 AKNPG
+277 AKNPD

-292 GENWQQNLKE
+292 GENWQQNLQE

-308 IGAILGG
+308 IGTILGG

-321 VAVDSVVEH
+321 VAVDSTIEH
-330 VALKANEER
+330 FALKANEKR
-339 KAKLVADAERIRE
+339 KAKLVADAERIKE
-352 TGINPER
+352 TGIKPER

-386 KQTSSNNKLYEE
+386 KQTSNNNKLFDE
-398 LGITEE
+398 LGVTAE
-404 EVGAAAELGQDID
+404 EVATAAELGQDID

-476 ELDAIVD
+476 ELDAIID
-483 SATKAGMNKSHAGN
+483 SAKKAGMNKSHADN
-497 LRLVLESRALI
+497 LRLVLEARALAI
-508 ADPENPAAW
+508 EPENPAAW

-527 GGKAKQKNGWF
+527 GGKGAAGRKQRGWTQKVWGRAKGW
-538 SKGGVL
+538 K
-544 KKEQFYT
+544 
-551 TNITG
+551 
-556 NEMGHYSGLKDLQ
+556 
-569 KKTFAWY
+569 
-576 KENLQ
+576 
-581 GTSVQ
+581 Q
-586 NSVLGEIRIDKGY
+586 NSQVETKG
-599 QENNIKFTGAG
+599 
-610 KREMSHT
+610 
-617 AAKKEKLFATRY
+617 
-629 LREIIEN
+629 
-636 GNFVTEAASQKEK
+636 
-649 HSGENFY
+649 
-656 YIHSALNVNGQK
+656 
-668 MYVVVDVIERKD
+668 
-680 KSLSYYNHNVF
+680 
-691 NESEYKKIEDALKP
+691 
-705 SGSGVSSPVQHL
+705 
-717 EQQSS
+717 
-722 EGEFKPSVSQQ
+722 Q
-733 FEAGT
+733 FRQA
-738 SISNDNPSF
+738 
-747 ADSISQKVR
+747 
-756 VYKQQKIVNGTLTDK
+756 
-771 GMISPMDDGSYII
+771 DDGTYII
-784 TLFKGADAST
+784 DLFKGADAST
-794 VIHETGHYFVE
+794 VIHETGHYFAE

-860 VMEGKAPSVGL
+860 IMEGKAPSVGL

-886 SKIARSENAAEL
+886 SKIARSENAADL

-922 EGMFGGLPEN
+922 EGIFGGLPEN

-941 KKVLQDKILK
+941 KKALQDKILK

-969 AKRRAEKAA
+969 AKRRAEKTT
-978 FIEEIRPQIEEA
+978 FIEEIQPQIEEA

-995 VNQARRQVGYEF
+995 VNRARVQVGQEF
-1007 GKETKVINSQ
+1007 GQESK
-1017 FVTDKTGM
+1017 
-1025 AHANNSERPLG
+1025 
-1036 KIALA
+1036 LA

-1046 ARKYRHVLGSVLP
+1046 ARKYRHVLGNVLP

-1091 TLSKERVANAEDM
+1091 ALSKERVANAEDM
-1104 LIAMFSKSRQK
+1104 LVAAFSKARQK
-1115 SVTNPTFV
+1115 TVVNPSFV
-1123 VDEHGMAHANFR
+1123 VDANGRAHANFK

-1158 NERINYNELLK
+1158 NERVNYNELLK
-1169 DTNGAIDDILN
+1169 DTNGTIDDILN

-1215 NRTEGKYANDFAGI
+1215 GRTEGKYANDLAGI
-1229 PDQGAVLVDFGE
+1229 PDQSAVLVDFGE
-1241 IGKDGKRHWTKRAL
+1241 MGKDGKRHWTKRAL

-1280 YVHDYGGSVSDLTS
+1280 YVHDYGGNISDLTS

-1379 AEENGYASG
+1379 AEENGYAGG

-1403 NESSDVQD
+1403 NEGSDVQD

-1416 YIRNGGDRAKLKSE
+1416 YIRNGGDKAKLKSE

-1455 KHEFEAN
+1455 KHELETN

-1475 SLSNEQRELFDWVA
+1475 ALSNEQRELFDWVA

-1503 ILTSPSERAMVRQ
+1503 ILTSPSERAMLRQ

-1628 LLEEAAMYKQQM
+1628 LLEEAAMYKQQQ

-1647 REAVKAKHK
+1647 REAVKAKHQ
-1656 IESARKYVRKQMH
+1656 IESARKYVKKQMH

-1703 EIQSLS
+1703 EVQPLS
-1709 EYIAEMQAKY
+1709 DYIAEMQAKY
-1719 GDEIIYMPEFVLNP
+1719 GDEIISMPEFVLNP

-1766 QMNKIAAGEAFEQ
+1766 KMNKIAAGEAFEK

-1807 RKRIVEWPK
+1807 RKRIIDWPK
-1816 NFMATLRNADN
+1816 NIIATLRNADN

-1833 NWTEGYFTKE
+1833 NWTEEGYFTRE

-1851 ADMESTMLEGYQK
+1851 ADMESTMLESYQN
-1864 ELTDA
+1864 ELIDA
-1869 LQKWEPDKETGI
+1869 LQKWEPDKKTGI
-1881 AHDKRIYYEELGGSA
+1881 AHEQRIYYEELGGSA

-1948 QNLIEFLCKHLTKAD
+1948 QNLIEFLCKHLTKED

-2050 ATNTGSSKSRTGGKY
+2050 TTDTSASKARTGGKY

-2078 KSTIHDICYRETML
+2078 KKYIHDICYRETML

-2107 VERLGDTNVRLLR
+2107 VERLGDTNVRLFR

-2136 MAENLFTKAAN
+2136 MAEKTFTKIAN
-2147 ALRNIATNTAIMLN
+2147 ALRNATMSMVIIFN
-2161 FKTAMQNFSNILL
+2161 FKAAMQNTTNIFL
-2174 YGNSVEG
+2174 YGNSTEG
-2181 FTYADAFR
+2181 FTHADAFR
-2189 ALYRGFTGEG
+2189 ALLRSFTGEG
-2199 RVEVDAIC
+2199 RAEVDAIC
-2207 AKSVFMRERMEVP
+2207 AKSAFMRERSQAP
-2220 DVTLRD
+2220 DITLRD
-2226 IQNRADLNP
+2226 IQKRSDLDP

-2271 KKEQEALDFANAVIR
+2271 KTEQEALDFANTVIR

-2302 GSGLFRLFTM
+2302 SSGLFRVFTM

-2329 IAKRLWNS
+2329 IVKRLWNS
-2337 GEKKEMAERLIAFVT
+2337 GEKKEMAERLIAFVG
-2352 AKWLGVCLLNVAI
+2352 AKFLSVCFLNVAI

-2376 DKKDDWNNLA
+2376 DEDGYRKLS
-2386 KELINYPLSMGGPVG
+2386 KELINYPLSMGGPVV
-2401 QAANVGVQNLL
+2401 QAANVGVQTLL

-2417 GYRLTAAQ
+2417 GYRLTAVQ
-2425 GLIDRGFTVARR
+2425 GLMDKGFTVIRRAGKVARGE
-2437 INDVAEGKKEP
+2437 EGP
-2448 GELIEQTAYVGG
+2448 GELAEQAAYVFG
-2460 AYLGIPS
+2460 AWRGVPAGIVN
-2467 GIFNIIFNGIDIA
+2467 ILFNSLDIA
-2480 ADDMDFELQDIY
+2480 EDNMDFELQDLI
-2492 KRRPKSERKKD
+2492 KRRPRSERKHEQ

>member
-1 MSWEDNEKEF
+1 MANEPLDEFDRRLKAKKE
-11 QRLRNEK
+11 
-18 QDWYNGGY
+18 Y
-26 ATGADSN
+26 ANYGFIADIDSG
-33 LTPAETLGY
+33 LSPAETLGY

-55 FSQAVKSNSSPTIDT
+55 FSQAVKSNNSPTIDT

-80 IGTAVINGLKGSV
+80 IGTAVMNGLKGSV

-130 LGYVTDEILKREEVR
+130 LGYVTDEILKREEVK
-145 ADTAAGQLG
+145 ADTATGQLG
-154 YDLAENGIQLLAQLA
+154 YDLAENAIQLLVQFA

-177 GAGAKTVHAISM
+177 GATAKVTHAISM

-214 AEAGLLNAI
+214 AEAGLMNAV
-223 PQAVLEELPLG
+223 PQAILEELPLG

-315 TASGAK
+315 TASGTK

-330 VALKANEER
+330 FALKANEKR
-339 KAKLVADAERIRE
+339 KAKLLADAERIKE

-398 LGITEE
+398 LGVTEE
-404 EVGAAAELGQDID
+404 EVATAAELGQDVD

-517 LQKNKLRFED
+517 LQKNKLRFQSSGAPKPLKSGWMQAAAFISEYPNAESFIKEITSLD
-527 GGKAKQKNGWF
+527 KSQANQRSYKYKHRNGGTYEILGSNFTHTEIGVHSLNAKQWDDILLHLDDVNSIEEARIAS
-538 SKGGVL
+538 SKGLHGGTVVFQKVKGKL
-544 KKEQFYT
+544 GTYAVVTEYSTSGRVFITTAGMDGTPNVNVNAWAKKVRGSQILQQKALQLSAGKVGQTSYTKILQERFGIVKKFYKQ
-551 TNITG
+551 
-556 NEMGHYSGLKDLQ
+556 EEGLKD
-569 KKTFAWY
+569 
-576 KENLQ
+576 
-581 GTSVQ
+581 
-586 NSVLGEIRIDKGY
+586 
-599 QENNIKFTGAG
+599 
-610 KREMSHT
+610 
-617 AAKKEKLFATRY
+617 
-629 LREIIEN
+629 
-636 GNFVTEAASQKEK
+636 
-649 HSGENFY
+649 
-656 YIHSALNVNGQK
+656 
-668 MYVVVDVIERKD
+668 
-680 KSLSYYNHNVF
+680 
-691 NESEYKKIEDALKP
+691 
-705 SGSGVSSPVQHL
+705 
-717 EQQSS
+717 
-722 EGEFKPSVSQQ
+722 
-733 FEAGT
+733 
-738 SISNDNPSF
+738 
-747 ADSISQKVR
+747 
-756 VYKQQKIVNGTLTDK
+756 K
-771 GMISPMDDGSYII
+771 GMFSPAEDGSYII

-794 VIHETGHYFVE
+794 VIHETGHYFAE

-811 LADPSNARL
+811 LADPSNTRL
-820 NADAKKLMEYAGIDA
+820 NADAKKLLEYAGIDA
-835 DTWASGDVEAKRAG
+835 ETWASGDVEAKRAG

-860 VMEGKAPSVGL
+860 IMEGKAPSVGL
-871 RGAFQ
+871 RGVFQ

-932 ITSKLSDQN
+932 ITSKLSDQS
-941 KKVLQDKILK
+941 KKTLQDKILK

-978 FIEEIRPQIEEA
+978 YIEEIRPQIEEA

-995 VNQARRQVGYEF
+995 VNRARAQVAGEF
-1007 GKETKVINSQ
+1007 GKEST
-1017 FVTDKTGM
+1017 
-1025 AHANNSERPLG
+1025 
-1036 KIALA
+1036 LA

-1104 LIAMFSKSRQK
+1104 LVAMFSRTRQK
-1115 SVTNPTFV
+1115 TVTNPEFV
-1123 VDEHGMAHANFR
+1123 TDEHGMVHANFK

-1169 DTNGAIDDILN
+1169 DTNGTIDDILN

-1208 WGYFAAT
+1208 WGYFAAS
-1215 NRTEGKYANDFAGI
+1215 NRTEGKYADDLAGI

-1403 NESSDVQD
+1403 NEGSDVQD

-1416 YIRNGGDRAKLKSE
+1416 YVRNGGDRAKLKSE

-1455 KHEFEAN
+1455 KHELETN

-1475 SLSNEQRELFDWVA
+1475 ALSNEQRELFDWVA

-1628 LLEEAAMYKQQM
+1628 LLEEAAMYKQQQ

-1647 REAVKAKHK
+1647 REAVKAKHQ

-1703 EIQSLS
+1703 EVQPLS
-1709 EYIAEMQAKY
+1709 DYIAEMQAKY
-1719 GDEIIYMPEFVLNP
+1719 GDEIISMPEFVLNP

-1766 QMNKIAAGEAFEQ
+1766 KMNKIAADEAFEK

-1807 RKRIVEWPK
+1807 RKRIIDWPK
-1816 NFMATLRNADN
+1816 NIIATLRNADN

-1833 NWTEGYFTKE
+1833 NWTEGYFTRE

-1851 ADMESTMLEGYQK
+1851 ADMESTMLEGYQN

-1948 QNLIEFLCKHLTKAD
+1948 QNLIEFLCKHLTKED

-1973 ASKFWPMLAEVNRRT
+1973 ASKFWPMLAEVNRKT

-1999 PLVMKLASGE
+1999 PLVLKLASGE

-2050 ATNTGSSKSRTGGKY
+2050 TTNTGSSKSRTGGKY

-2181 FTYADAFR
+2181 FTHADAFR

-2199 RVEVDAIC
+2199 RAEVDAIC

-2226 IQNRADLNP
+2226 IQNRSDLNP

-2271 KKEQEALDFANAVIR
+2271 KTEQEALDFANAVIR

-2365 AELSLTAPFEK
+2365 GELSLTAPFEK

-2460 AYLGIPS
+2460 AWLGIPS
-2467 GIFNIIFNGIDIA
+2467 GIFNIIFNGIDVA

>member
-1 MSWEDNEKEF
+1 MANEPLDEFDRRLKAKKE
-11 QRLRNEK
+11 
-18 QDWYNGGY
+18 Y
-26 ATGADSN
+26 ANYGFIADIDSG
-33 LTPAETLGY
+33 LSPAETLGY

-55 FSQAVKSNSSPTIDT
+55 FSQAVKSNNSPTIDT

-80 IGTAVINGLKGSV
+80 IGTAVMNGLKGSV
-93 RGLFGAAKAAIDSN
+93 RGLFGAAKAAVDAN

-130 LGYVTDEILKREEVR
+130 LGYVTDEILKREEVK

-154 YDLAENGIQLLAQLA
+154 YDLAENGIQLLVQLA

-243 SGLKA
+243 SGLKT

-308 IGAILGG
+308 VGAILGG

-330 VALKANEER
+330 FALKANEKR
-339 KAKLVADAERIRE
+339 KAKLVADAERIKE
-352 TGINPER
+352 TGINPKR

-374 TVTVSAQDLEGY
+374 TVTVSAQDLQGY

-497 LRLVLESRALI
+497 LRLFLEARALNVE
-508 ADPENPAAW
+508 PENPAAW

-527 GGKAKQKNGWF
+527 GGKGAAGRKQRGW
-538 SKGGVL
+538 
-544 KKEQFYT
+544 T
-551 TNITG
+551 
-556 NEMGHYSGLKDLQ
+556 
-569 KKTFAWY
+569 
-576 KENLQ
+576 
-581 GTSVQ
+581 
-586 NSVLGEIRIDKGY
+586 
-599 QENNIKFTGAG
+599 
-610 KREMSHT
+610 
-617 AAKKEKLFATRY
+617 
-629 LREIIEN
+629 
-636 GNFVTEAASQKEK
+636 
-649 HSGENFY
+649 
-656 YIHSALNVNGQK
+656 
-668 MYVVVDVIERKD
+668 
-680 KSLSYYNHNVF
+680 
-691 NESEYKKIEDALKP
+691 
-705 SGSGVSSPVQHL
+705 
-717 EQQSS
+717 
-722 EGEFKPSVSQQ
+722 
-733 FEAGT
+733 
-738 SISNDNPSF
+738 
-747 ADSISQKVR
+747 QKVWGR
-756 VYKQQKIVNGTLTDK
+756 AKGWKQNNQAETK
-771 GMISPMDDGSYII
+771 GQFRQADDGTYII
-784 TLFKGADAST
+784 DLFKGADAST
-794 VIHETGHYFVE
+794 VIHETGHYFAE

-860 VMEGKAPSVGL
+860 IMEGKAPSVGL
-871 RGAFQ
+871 RGVFQ

-886 SKIARSENAAEL
+886 SKIARSENAADL

-922 EGMFGGLPEN
+922 EGIFGGLPEN

-941 KKVLQDKILK
+941 KKALQDKILK

-978 FIEEIRPQIEEA
+978 FIEDIRPQIEQA
-990 VAREL
+990 VAQEL
-995 VNQARRQVGYEF
+995 VNRARVQVGQEF
-1007 GKETKVINSQ
+1007 GQESK
-1017 FVTDKTGM
+1017 
-1025 AHANNSERPLG
+1025 
-1036 KIALA
+1036 LA

-1091 TLSKERVANAEDM
+1091 ALSKERVANAEDM
-1104 LIAMFSKSRQK
+1104 LVAMFSKSRQK
-1115 SVTNPTFV
+1115 TVTNPTFV
-1123 VDEHGMAHANFR
+1123 VDEHGMVHANFK

-1229 PDQGAVLVDFGE
+1229 PDQSAVLVDFGE

-1280 YVHDYGGSVSDLTS
+1280 YVHDYGGNISDLTS

-1403 NESSDVQD
+1403 NEGSDVQD

-1416 YIRNGGDRAKLKSE
+1416 YIRNGGDRAKLKNE

-1455 KHEFEAN
+1455 KHELETN

-1475 SLSNEQRELFDWVA
+1475 ALSNEQRELFDWVA

-1628 LLEEAAMYKQQM
+1628 LLEEAAMYKQQQ

-1703 EIQSLS
+1703 EVQSLS

-1719 GDEIIYMPEFVLNP
+1719 GDEIISMPEFVLNP

-1766 QMNKIAAGEAFEQ
+1766 QMNKIAAGEDFEK

-1807 RKRIVEWPK
+1807 RKRILDWPK
-1816 NFMATLRNADN
+1816 NIIATLRNADN

-1833 NWTEGYFTKE
+1833 NWTEGYFTRE

-1851 ADMESTMLEGYQK
+1851 ADMESEMLESYQN
-1864 ELTDA
+1864 ELIDA
-1869 LQKWEPDKETGI
+1869 LEKWEPDKKTGI
-1881 AHDKRIYYEELGGSA
+1881 AHEQRIYYEELGGSA

-1943 MLQTK
+1943 MLRTK

-1973 ASKFWPMLAEVNRRT
+1973 ASKFWPMLAEVNRKT

-2050 ATNTGSSKSRTGGKY
+2050 TTNTGSSKSRTGGKY

-2107 VERLGDTNVRLLR
+2107 VERLGDTNVRLFR

-2136 MAENLFTKAAN
+2136 MAETTFTKVAD
-2147 ALRNIATNTAIMLN
+2147 ALRNVATNAAIMFN
-2161 FKTAMQNFSNILL
+2161 FKTIMQNTTNIFL
-2174 YGNSVEG
+2174 YGNSTAG
-2181 FTYADAFR
+2181 FTHADAFR
-2189 ALYRGFTGEG
+2189 ALLRSFTSEG
-2199 RVEVDAIC
+2199 RAEVDAIC
-2207 AKSVFMRERMEVP
+2207 AKSAFMRERSQVP
-2220 DVTLRD
+2220 DITLRD
-2226 IQNRADLNP
+2226 IQNRSDLNS
-2235 IEKKTLKYGALLLG
+2235 IEKKTLKYGAMLLG

-2271 KKEQEALDFANAVIR
+2271 KTEQEALDFANAVIR

-2294 HDVSSLQR
+2294 HDVSSMQR
-2302 GSGLFRLFTM
+2302 NNGLFRLFTM

-2329 IAKRLWNS
+2329 IVKRLWNS
-2337 GEKKEMAERLIAFVT
+2337 GEKKEMAERLIAFVS
-2352 AKWLGVCLLNVAI
+2352 AKFLGVCLLNVAM

-2376 DKKDDWNNLA
+2376 DKDGYRKLT
-2386 KELINYPLSMGGPVG
+2386 KELINYPLSMGGHYG
-2401 QAANVGVQNLL
+2401 QFANIGIQNLL
-2412 GMRNY
+2412 GMKNY

-2425 GLIDRGFTVARR
+2425 GLIDRGFTVYRRLGKAARGE
-2437 INDVAEGKKEP
+2437 EGA

-2460 AYLGIPS
+2460 AFLGVPAS
-2467 GIFNIIFNGIDIA
+2467 VFNIIFNSIDVA
-2480 ADDMDFELQDIY
+2480 NDNMDFELQDIY

>member
-1 MSWEDNEKEF
+1 
-11 QRLRNEK
+11 
-18 QDWYNGGY
+18 
-26 ATGADSN
+26 
-33 LTPAETLGY
+33 
-42 YDLQKMSD
+42 
-50 DEYNK
+50 
-55 FSQAVKSNSSPTIDT
+55 
-70 SSIINDDKPG
+70 
-80 IGTAVINGLKGSV
+80 
-93 RGLFGAAKAAIDSN
+93 
-107 IEAHKGD
+107 
-114 KNVVKEY
+114 
-121 DQSENISKA
+121 
-130 LGYVTDEILKREEVR
+130 
-145 ADTAAGQLG
+145 
-154 YDLAENGIQLLAQLA
+154 
-169 LTKGVGAA
+169 
-177 GAGAKTVHAISM
+177 
-189 LYNGANIS
+189 
-197 GEQYL
+197 
-202 RLRKE
+202 
-207 GVSASRA
+207 
-214 AEAGLLNAI
+214 
-223 PQAVLEELPLG
+223 
-234 RLLKKMPAG
+234 
-243 SGLKA
+243 
-248 KIWEV
+248 
-253 TKRGLEEGVTE
+253 
-264 ALQEFPE
+264 
-271 QATDLW
+271 
-277 AKNPG
+277 
-282 ASTAKLAEKW
+282 
-292 GENWQQNLKE
+292 
-302 AGYSGL
+302 
-308 IGAILGG
+308 
-315 TASGAK
+315 
-321 VAVDSVVEH
+321 
-330 VALKANEER
+330 
-339 KAKLVADAERIRE
+339 
-352 TGINPER
+352 
-359 AAATIEANNPNFEDD
+359 
-374 TVTVSAQDLEGY
+374 
-386 KQTSSNNKLYEE
+386 
-398 LGITEE
+398 
-404 EVGAAAELGQDID
+404 
-417 ISRGKFTAA
+417 
-426 MAKDNAL
+426 
-433 FEATKDN
+433 
-440 MYFDSNGELSDGGA
+440 
-454 KTRKELREGYNLT
+454 
-467 RQASTELDA
+467 
-476 ELDAIVD
+476 
-483 SATKAGMNKSHAGN
+483 
-497 LRLVLESRALI
+497 
-508 ADPENPAAW
+508 
-517 LQKNKLRFED
+517 
-527 GGKAKQKNGWF
+527 
-538 SKGGVL
+538 
-544 KKEQFYT
+544 
-551 TNITG
+551 
-556 NEMGHYSGLKDLQ
+556 
-569 KKTFAWY
+569 
-576 KENLQ
+576 
-581 GTSVQ
+581 
-586 NSVLGEIRIDKGY
+586 
-599 QENNIKFTGAG
+599 
-610 KREMSHT
+610 
-617 AAKKEKLFATRY
+617 
-629 LREIIEN
+629 
-636 GNFVTEAASQKEK
+636 
-649 HSGENFY
+649 
-656 YIHSALNVNGQK
+656 
-668 MYVVVDVIERKD
+668 
-680 KSLSYYNHNVF
+680 
-691 NESEYKKIEDALKP
+691 
-705 SGSGVSSPVQHL
+705 
-717 EQQSS
+717 
-722 EGEFKPSVSQQ
+722 
-733 FEAGT
+733 
-738 SISNDNPSF
+738 
-747 ADSISQKVR
+747 
-756 VYKQQKIVNGTLTDK
+756 
-771 GMISPMDDGSYII
+771 MDDGTYVI

-811 LADPSNARL
+811 LADPSNTRL

-835 DTWASGDVEAKRAG
+835 DVWASGDVEAKRAG

-860 VMEGKAPSVGL
+860 IMEGKSPSVGL
-871 RGAFQ
+871 RGVFQ

-886 SKIARSENAAEL
+886 SKIARSDNAAEL

-922 EGMFGGLPEN
+922 EGMFGALPDN
-932 ITSKLSDQN
+932 ITSTLSEQN
-941 KKVLQDKILK
+941 KKTLQDKILK

-995 VNQARRQVGYEF
+995 VNRARVQVGQEF
-1007 GKETKVINSQ
+1007 GKESK
-1017 FVTDKTGM
+1017 
-1025 AHANNSERPLG
+1025 
-1036 KIALA
+1036 LA

-1115 SVTNPTFV
+1115 TVTNPTFV
-1123 VDEHGMAHANFR
+1123 VDEHGMAHANFK

-1169 DTNGAIDDILN
+1169 DTNRTIDDILN

-1229 PDQGAVLVDFGE
+1229 PDQSAVLVDFGE

-1280 YVHDYGGSVSDLTS
+1280 YVHDYGGSISDLTS

-1310 IADYYD
+1310 VADYYD

-1403 NESSDVQD
+1403 NEGSDVQD

-1416 YIRNGGDRAKLKSE
+1416 YIRNGGDRAKIKSE

-1444 QLTELNELKAL
+1444 QLTELNELKSL
-1455 KHEFEAN
+1455 KHELETN

-1475 SLSNEQRELFDWVA
+1475 ALSNEQRELFDWVA

-1628 LLEEAAMYKQQM
+1628 LLEEAAMYKQQQ

-1703 EIQSLS
+1703 EVQSLS

-1719 GDEIIYMPEFVLNP
+1719 GDEIISMPEFVLNP

-1833 NWTEGYFTKE
+1833 NWTEGYFTRE

-1851 ADMESTMLEGYQK
+1851 ADMESTMLESYQN
-1864 ELTDA
+1864 ELIDA
-1869 LQKWEPDKETGI
+1869 LQKWEPDKKTGI
-1881 AHDKRIYYEELGGSA
+1881 AHEQRIYYEELGGSA

-1999 PLVMKLASGE
+1999 PLVLKLASGE

-2020 ERDTRTGSMPGKFDR
+2020 ERDTRTGSMPRKFDR
-2035 IDSTEEGSRPPQRTL
+2035 IDSTEEGNRPPQRTL
-2050 ATNTGSSKSRTGGKY
+2050 TTDTSASKARTGGKY

-2078 KSTIHDICYRETML
+2078 KKYIHDICYRETML

-2128 PYGNKTAY
+2128 PYGSRTAY
-2136 MAENLFTKAAN
+2136 MAETTFTKIAD
-2147 ALRNIATNTAIMLN
+2147 ALRNVATNAAIMFN
-2161 FKTAMQNFSNILL
+2161 FKTIMQNTTNIFL
-2174 YGNSVEG
+2174 YGNSTKG
-2181 FTYADAFR
+2181 FTHADAFR
-2189 ALYRGFTGEG
+2189 ALLRSFTGEG
-2199 RVEVDAIC
+2199 RAEVDAIC
-2207 AKSVFMRERMEVP
+2207 AKSAFMRERSRVP
-2220 DVTLRD
+2220 DITLRD
-2226 IQNRADLNP
+2226 IQNRSDLNP
-2235 IEKKTLKYGALLLG
+2235 IEKRTLKYGAMLLG

-2271 KKEQEALDFANAVIR
+2271 KTEQEALDFANTVIR

-2294 HDVSSLQR
+2294 HDVSSMQR
-2302 GSGLFRLFTM
+2302 NSGLFRLFTM

-2329 IAKRLWNS
+2329 IVKRLWNS
-2337 GEKKEMAERLIAFVT
+2337 GEKKEMAERLIAFAG
-2352 AKWLGVCLLNVAI
+2352 AKFLGVCLLNVAM

-2376 DKKDDWNNLA
+2376 DKDGYRKLS
-2386 KELINYPLSMGGPVG
+2386 KELINYPLSMGGPYG
-2401 QAANVGVQNLL
+2401 QFANIGIQCLL
-2412 GMRNY
+2412 GMKNY

-2425 GLIDRGFTVARR
+2425 GLIDKGMTVYRRLGKVARGE
-2437 INDVAEGKKEP
+2437 EGT
-2448 GELIEQTAYVGG
+2448 GELIEQSAYVGG
-2460 AYLGIPS
+2460 AFLGVPA
-2467 GIFNIIFNGIDIA
+2467 GIFNIIFNSIDIA

>member
-55 FSQAVKSNSSPTIDT
+55 FSQAVKSNNSPTIDT
-70 SSIINDDKPG
+70 SSIITDDKPG
-80 IGTAVINGLKGSV
+80 IGTAVMNGLKGSV

-154 YDLAENGIQLLAQLA
+154 YDLAENGVQLLAQLA

-177 GAGAKTVHAISM
+177 GASAKIGHAISM

-214 AEAGLLNAI
+214 GEAGLLNAI

-271 QATDLW
+271 QTTDLW

-282 ASTAKLAEKW
+282 ASAAKLAEMW

-386 KQTSSNNKLYEE
+386 KQTSSNNKLFEE
-398 LGITEE
+398 LGVTEE
-404 EVGAAAELGQDID
+404 EVNAAAELGQDID

-467 RQASTELDA
+467 RQASAELDT

-497 LRLVLESRALI
+497 LRLVLESRALV

-517 LQKNKLRFED
+517 LQKNKLRFEN
-527 GGKAKQKNGWF
+527 GGKVRQKNGWF
-538 SKGGVL
+538 SKGGEL
-544 KKEQFYT
+544 NKEQFYT

-556 NEMGHYSGLKDLQ
+556 NEMGHYTDLKDLQ

-576 KENLQ
+576 RDNLQ
-581 GTSVQ
+581 GTSVY

-617 AAKKEKLFATRY
+617 AAKREKLFATRY

-649 HSGENFY
+649 HSGEHFY
-656 YIHSALNVNGQK
+656 YIHSTLNVNGQK
-668 MYVVVDVIERKD
+668 MYVVVNVIERKD

-691 NESEYKKIEDALKP
+691 NENEYKKIEDALKP

-722 EGEFKPSVSQQ
+722 KEAFKSSDSEQFKAQPSILN
-733 FEAGT
+733 ET
-738 SISNDNPSF
+738 SSF
-747 ADSISQKVR
+747 ADSVSQKADN
-756 VYKQQKIVNGTLTDK
+756 YKQQKIVNGTLKDK
-771 GMISPMDDGSYII
+771 GMISPMEDGSYII

-794 VIHETGHYFVE
+794 VIHETGHYFAE

-811 LADPSNARL
+811 LADPSNTRL
-820 NADAKKLMEYAGIDA
+820 NADAKKLLEYAGIDA
-835 DTWASGDVEAKRAG
+835 ETWASSDVEAKRAG

-860 VMEGKAPSVGL
+860 IMEGKAPSVGL
-871 RGAFQ
+871 RGVFQ

-922 EGMFGGLPEN
+922 EGMFGSLPEN
-932 ITSKLSDQN
+932 ITSTLSDQS
-941 KKVLQDKILK
+941 KKTLQDKILK

-990 VAREL
+990 VAWEL

-1007 GKETKVINSQ
+1007 GKEVKAVDSHFIDDEN
-1017 FVTDKTGM
+1017 DM
-1025 AHANNSERPLG
+1025 AHANNSDTPWR
-1036 KIALA
+1036 KTKLA

-1115 SVTNPTFV
+1115 TVTNPTFV
-1123 VDEHGMAHANFR
+1123 VDEHGMAHANFK

-1151 ARKYIYG
+1151 AGKYIYG
-1158 NERINYNELLK
+1158 NERINYNDLLK
-1169 DTNGAIDDILN
+1169 NTNGAIDDILN
-1180 PIADRIE
+1180 PITDRIE

-1229 PDQGAVLVDFGE
+1229 PDQSAVLVDFGE

-1305 ARGED
+1305 ARGEN

-1403 NESSDVQD
+1403 NDGSDVQD

-1416 YIRNGGDRAKLKSE
+1416 YIRNGGDKAKLKSE

-1455 KHEFEAN
+1455 KHELETN

-1475 SLSNEQRELFDWVA
+1475 ALSNEQRELFDWVA

-1628 LLEEAAMYKQQM
+1628 LWEEAAMYKQQQ

-1647 REAVKAKHK
+1647 REAVKAKHQ
-1656 IESARKYVRKQMH
+1656 IESARKYVKKQMH
-1669 SKKEVW
+1669 NKKELW

-1694 RKDFNTNGR
+1694 RKDFSTNGR
-1703 EIQSLS
+1703 EVQSLS

-1719 GDEIIYMPEFVLNP
+1719 GDEIISMPEFVLNP

-1833 NWTEGYFTKE
+1833 NWTEGYFTRE

-1869 LQKWEPDKETGI
+1869 LQKWEPDKESGI

-1896 DKHALIAMLCNLGSD
+1896 DKHALIAMLCNLGND

-1925 KNSDIWVEESE
+1925 KNSDIWVEASE
-1936 LIGREEA
+1936 LIGKEEA

-2050 ATNTGSSKSRTGGKY
+2050 TTNTGSSKSRTGGKY

-2181 FTYADAFR
+2181 FTHADAFR

-2199 RVEVDAIC
+2199 RAEVDAIC

-2226 IQNRADLNP
+2226 IQNRSDLNP
-2235 IEKKTLKYGALLLG
+2235 IEKRTLKYGALLLG

-2271 KKEQEALDFANAVIR
+2271 KTEQEALDFANAVIR
-2286 RTLGSSRI
+2286 RTLGNSRI

-2302 GSGLFRLFTM
+2302 GSSLFRLFTM

-2376 DKKDDWNNLA
+2376 DEDGYRKLT
-2386 KELINYPLSMGGPVG
+2386 KELINYPLSMGGPVV
-2401 QAANVGVQNLL
+2401 QAANVGVQTLL

-2417 GYRLTAAQ
+2417 GYRLTAVQ
-2425 GLIDRGFTVARR
+2425 GLMDKGFTVIRRAGKVARGE
-2437 INDVAEGKKEP
+2437 EGP
-2448 GELIEQTAYVGG
+2448 GELAEQAAYVFG
-2460 AYLGIPS
+2460 AWRGVPAGIVN
-2467 GIFNIIFNGIDIA
+2467 ILFNSLDIA
-2480 ADDMDFELQDIY
+2480 EDNMDFELQDIY

>member
-1 MSWEDNEKEF
+1 MANEPLDEFDRRLKAKKE
-11 QRLRNEK
+11 
-18 QDWYNGGY
+18 Y
-26 ATGADSN
+26 ANYGFIADIDSG
-33 LTPAETLGY
+33 LSPAETLGY

-55 FSQAVKSNSSPTIDT
+55 FSQAVKSNNSPTIDT
-70 SSIINDDKPG
+70 NSIITDDKPG

-130 LGYVTDEILKREEVR
+130 LGYVTDEILKREEVK

-154 YDLAENGIQLLAQLA
+154 YDLAENGVQLLVQLA

-177 GAGAKTVHAISM
+177 GASAKIGHAISM

-207 GVSASRA
+207 GVNASRA
-214 AEAGLLNAI
+214 AEAGLMNAI

-292 GENWQQNLKE
+292 GENWQQNLQE

-321 VAVDSVVEH
+321 VAVDSTIEH
-330 VALKANEER
+330 FALKANEKR
-339 KAKLVADAERIRE
+339 KAKLVADAERIKE

-386 KQTSSNNKLYEE
+386 KQTSNNNKLFEE
-398 LGITEE
+398 LGISEE
-404 EVGAAAELGQDID
+404 EVATAAELGQDID

-483 SATKAGMNKSHAGN
+483 SAKKAGMNKSHADN
-497 LRLVLESRALI
+497 LRLVLEARALAI
-508 ADPENPAAW
+508 EPENPAAW

-527 GGKAKQKNGWF
+527 GGKGTAGRTQRGWTQKVWGRAKGW
-538 SKGGVL
+538 K
-544 KKEQFYT
+544 
-551 TNITG
+551 
-556 NEMGHYSGLKDLQ
+556 
-569 KKTFAWY
+569 
-576 KENLQ
+576 
-581 GTSVQ
+581 Q
-586 NSVLGEIRIDKGY
+586 NSQAETKG
-599 QENNIKFTGAG
+599 
-610 KREMSHT
+610 
-617 AAKKEKLFATRY
+617 
-629 LREIIEN
+629 
-636 GNFVTEAASQKEK
+636 
-649 HSGENFY
+649 
-656 YIHSALNVNGQK
+656 
-668 MYVVVDVIERKD
+668 
-680 KSLSYYNHNVF
+680 
-691 NESEYKKIEDALKP
+691 
-705 SGSGVSSPVQHL
+705 
-717 EQQSS
+717 
-722 EGEFKPSVSQQ
+722 Q
-733 FEAGT
+733 FRQA
-738 SISNDNPSF
+738 
-747 ADSISQKVR
+747 
-756 VYKQQKIVNGTLTDK
+756 
-771 GMISPMDDGSYII
+771 DDGTYII
-784 TLFKGADAST
+784 DLFKGADAST
-794 VIHETGHYFVE
+794 AIHETGHYFAE

-835 DTWASGDVEAKRAG
+835 DTWASGDVEAKRAA

-860 VMEGKAPSVGL
+860 IMEGKAPSVGL
-871 RGAFQ
+871 RGVFQ
-876 RFANWLSAIY
+876 RFANWLSVIY

-922 EGMFGGLPEN
+922 EGIFGGLPEN

-941 KKVLQDKILK
+941 KKALQDKILK

-978 FIEEIRPQIEEA
+978 FVEEIRPQIEEA

-995 VNQARRQVGYEF
+995 VNRARVQVGQEF
-1007 GKETKVINSQ
+1007 GQESK
-1017 FVTDKTGM
+1017 
-1025 AHANNSERPLG
+1025 
-1036 KIALA
+1036 LA

-1046 ARKYRHVLGSVLP
+1046 ARKYRHVLGNVLP

-1091 TLSKERVANAEDM
+1091 ALSKERVANAEDM
-1104 LIAMFSKSRQK
+1104 LVAAFSKARQK
-1115 SVTNPTFV
+1115 TVVNPSFV
-1123 VDEHGMAHANFR
+1123 VDANGRAHANFK

-1229 PDQGAVLVDFGE
+1229 PDQSAVLVDFGE

-1280 YVHDYGGSVSDLTS
+1280 YVHDYGGNVSDLTS

-1403 NESSDVQD
+1403 NEGSDVQD

-1455 KHEFEAN
+1455 KHELETN

-1475 SLSNEQRELFDWVA
+1475 ALSNEQRELFDWVA

-1591 AKRYIQTLPAGEV
+1591 AKRYIQTLLAGEV

-1628 LLEEAAMYKQQM
+1628 LLEEAAMYKQQQ

-1647 REAVKAKHK
+1647 REAVKAKHQ
-1656 IESARKYVRKQMH
+1656 IESARKYVKKQMH

-1703 EIQSLS
+1703 EVQSLS

-1719 GDEIIYMPEFVLNP
+1719 GDKIISMPEFVLNP

-1740 PQLSLANYMDVID
+1740 PQLSLANYMDIID

-1766 QMNKIAAGEAFEQ
+1766 KMNKIAAGKAFEQ

-1807 RKRIVEWPK
+1807 RKRIIDWPK
-1816 NFMATLRNADN
+1816 NIIATLRNADN

-1833 NWTEGYFTKE
+1833 NWTEEGYFTRE

-1851 ADMESTMLEGYQK
+1851 ADMESTMLESYQN
-1864 ELTDA
+1864 ELIDA
-1869 LQKWEPDKETGI
+1869 LQKWEPDKKTGI
-1881 AHDKRIYYEELGGSA
+1881 AHEQRIYYEELGGSA

-2009 SVVFDGGYFPL
+2009 SVVFEGGYFPL
-2020 ERDTRTGSMPGKFDR
+2020 ERDMRTGSMPAKFDR

-2050 ATNTGSSKSRTGGKY
+2050 TTNTSSSKSRTGGKY

-2107 VERLGDTNVRLLR
+2107 VERLGDTNVRLFR

-2136 MAENLFTKAAN
+2136 MAENLYTKIAD
-2147 ALRNIATNTAIMLN
+2147 ALRNTATNMAIMFN
-2161 FKTAMQNFSNILL
+2161 FKAALQNVGNIFI

-2181 FTYADAFR
+2181 FNYADAFR
-2189 ALYRGFTGEG
+2189 ALLRSFTSEG
-2199 RVEVDAIC
+2199 RAEVNAIC
-2207 AKSVFMRERMEVP
+2207 AKSAFMRERSQVP
-2220 DVTLRD
+2220 DITLRD
-2226 IQNRADLNP
+2226 IQNRSDLGS

-2271 KKEQEALDFANAVIR
+2271 KTEQEALDFANTVIR
-2286 RTLGSSRI
+2286 RTLGSSRV

-2302 GSGLFRLFTM
+2302 SSGLFRLFTM

-2337 GEKKEMAERLIAFVT
+2337 GEKKEMVERLIAFVG
-2352 AKWLGVCLLNVAI
+2352 AKFLSVCFLNVAI

-2376 DKKDDWNNLA
+2376 DEDGYRKLT
-2386 KELINYPLSMGGPVG
+2386 KELINYPLSMGGPVV
-2401 QAANVGVQNLL
+2401 QAANVGVQTLL

-2417 GYRLTAAQ
+2417 GYRLTAVQ
-2425 GLIDRGFTVARR
+2425 GLMDKGFTVIRRAGKVARGE
-2437 INDVAEGKKEP
+2437 EGP
-2448 GELIEQTAYVGG
+2448 GELAEQAAYVFG
-2460 AYLGIPS
+2460 AWRGVPAGIVN
-2467 GIFNIIFNGIDIA
+2467 ILFNSLDIA
-2480 ADDMDFELQDIY
+2480 EDNMDFELQDLI
-2492 KRRPKSERKKD
+2492 KRRPRSERKHEQ

>member
-1 MSWEDNEKEF
+1 MANEPLDEFDRRLKAKKE
-11 QRLRNEK
+11 
-18 QDWYNGGY
+18 Y
-26 ATGADSN
+26 ANYGFIADIDSG
-33 LTPAETLGY
+33 LSPAETLGY

-55 FSQAVKSNSSPTIDT
+55 FSQAVNSNSSPTIDT

-80 IGTAVINGLKGSV
+80 IGTAVMNGLKGSV

-130 LGYVTDEILKREEVR
+130 LGYVTDEILKREEVK

-154 YDLAENGIQLLAQLA
+154 YDLVENGIQLLAQLA

-177 GAGAKTVHAISM
+177 GATAKTVHAISM

-207 GVSASRA
+207 GVNASRA
-214 AEAGLLNAI
+214 AEAGLMNAI

-292 GENWQQNLKE
+292 GENWQQNLQE

-315 TASGAK
+315 TASGTK
-321 VAVDSVVEH
+321 VAVDSVIEH

-497 LRLVLESRALI
+497 LRLVLESRALV

-517 LQKNKLRFED
+517 LQKNKLRFEN
-527 GGKAKQKNGWF
+527 GGKVRQKNGWF
-538 SKGGVL
+538 SKGGEL
-544 KKEQFYT
+544 NKEQFYT

-556 NEMGHYSGLKDLQ
+556 NEMGHYTDLKDLQ

-576 KENLQ
+576 RDNLQ
-581 GTSVQ
+581 GTSVY

-617 AAKKEKLFATRY
+617 AAKREKLFATRY

-649 HSGENFY
+649 HSGEHFY
-656 YIHSALNVNGQK
+656 YIHSTLNVNGQK
-668 MYVVVDVIERKD
+668 MYVVVNVIERKD

-691 NESEYKKIEDALKP
+691 NENEYKKIEDALKP

-722 EGEFKPSVSQQ
+722 KEAFKSSDSEQFKAQPSILN
-733 FEAGT
+733 ET
-738 SISNDNPSF
+738 SSF
-747 ADSISQKVR
+747 ADSVSQKADN
-756 VYKQQKIVNGTLTDK
+756 YKQQKIVNGTLKDK
-771 GMISPMDDGSYII
+771 GMISPMEDGSYII

-794 VIHETGHYFVE
+794 VIHETGHYFAE

-811 LADPSNARL
+811 LADPSNTRL
-820 NADAKKLMEYAGIDA
+820 NADAKKLLEYAGIDA
-835 DTWASGDVEAKRAG
+835 ETWASGDVEAKRAG

-860 VMEGKAPSVGL
+860 IMEGKAPSVGL
-871 RGAFQ
+871 RGVFQ

-922 EGMFGGLPEN
+922 EGIFGDLPEN
-932 ITSKLSDQN
+932 ITSKLSEQN
-941 KKVLQDKILK
+941 KKALQDKILK

-995 VNQARRQVGYEF
+995 VNQARQQVAGEF
-1007 GKETKVINSQ
+1007 GKEST
-1017 FVTDKTGM
+1017 
-1025 AHANNSERPLG
+1025 
-1036 KIALA
+1036 LA

-1046 ARKYRHVLGSVLP
+1046 ARKYRHVLGNVLP

-1229 PDQGAVLVDFGE
+1229 PDQSAVLVDFGE

-1403 NESSDVQD
+1403 NEGSDVQD

-1416 YIRNGGDRAKLKSE
+1416 YIRNGGDKAKLKSE

-1455 KHEFEAN
+1455 KHELETN

-1475 SLSNEQRELFDWVA
+1475 ALSNEQRELFDWVA

-1628 LLEEAAMYKQQM
+1628 LWEEAAMYKQQQ

-1669 SKKEVW
+1669 NKKELW

-1703 EIQSLS
+1703 EVQSLS
-1709 EYIAEMQAKY
+1709 EYIVEMQAKY
-1719 GDEIIYMPEFVLNP
+1719 GDEIISMPEFVLNP

-1766 QMNKIAAGEAFEQ
+1766 KMNKIAAGKAFEQ

-1816 NFMATLRNADN
+1816 NIIATLRNADN

-1833 NWTEGYFTKE
+1833 NWTEEGYFTRE

-1851 ADMESTMLEGYQK
+1851 ADMESTMLEGYQN
-1864 ELTDA
+1864 ELIDA
-1869 LQKWEPDKETGI
+1869 LQKWEPDKKTGI
-1881 AHDKRIYYEELGGSA
+1881 AHEQRIYYEELGGSA
-1896 DKHALIAMLCNLGSD
+1896 DKHALITMLCNLGSD

-1948 QNLIEFLCKHLTKAD
+1948 QNLIEFLSKHLTKED

-1999 PLVMKLASGE
+1999 PLVMKLAGGE
-2009 SVVFDGGYFPL
+2009 SVVFEGGYFPL

-2050 ATNTGSSKSRTGGKY
+2050 TTDTSASKARTGGKY

-2078 KSTIHDICYRETML
+2078 KKYIHDICYRETML

-2136 MAENLFTKAAN
+2136 MAEKTFTKIAN
-2147 ALRNIATNTAIMLN
+2147 ALRNATMNMAIIFN
-2161 FKTAMQNFSNILL
+2161 FKAAMQNATNIFL
-2174 YGNSVEG
+2174 YGNSTEG
-2181 FTYADAFR
+2181 FTHADAFR
-2189 ALYRGFTGEG
+2189 ALLRSFTGEG
-2199 RVEVDAIC
+2199 RAEVDAIC
-2207 AKSVFMRERMEVP
+2207 AKSAFMRERSQAP
-2220 DVTLRD
+2220 DITLRD
-2226 IQNRADLNP
+2226 IQKRSDLDP

-2271 KKEQEALDFANAVIR
+2271 KTEQEALDFANTVIR

-2302 GSGLFRLFTM
+2302 SSGLFRVFTM

-2329 IAKRLWNS
+2329 IVKRLWNS
-2337 GEKKEMAERLIAFVT
+2337 GEKKEMAERLIAFVG
-2352 AKWLGVCLLNVAI
+2352 AKFLSVCFLNVAI

-2376 DKKDDWNNLA
+2376 DKDGYRKLS
-2386 KELINYPLSMGGPVG
+2386 KELINYPLSMGGPVV
-2401 QAANVGVQNLL
+2401 QAANVGVQTLL

-2417 GYRLTAAQ
+2417 GYRLTAVQ
-2425 GLIDRGFTVARR
+2425 GLMDKGFTVIRRAGKVARGE
-2437 INDVAEGKKEP
+2437 EGP
-2448 GELIEQTAYVGG
+2448 GELAEQAAYVFG
-2460 AYLGIPS
+2460 AWRGVPAGIVN
-2467 GIFNIIFNGIDIA
+2467 ILFNSLDIA
-2480 ADDMDFELQDIY
+2480 DDNMDFELQDLI
-2492 KRRPKSERKKD
+2492 KRRPRSERKHEQ

>member
-18 QDWYNGGY
+18 QDWYDGGY

-80 IGTAVINGLKGSV
+80 IGTAVMNGLKGSV

-130 LGYVTDEILKREEVR
+130 LGYVTDEILKREEVK

-154 YDLAENGIQLLAQLA
+154 YDLAENGVQLLAQLA

-177 GAGAKTVHAISM
+177 GATAKTVHAISM

-214 AEAGLLNAI
+214 GEAGLMNAI
-223 PQAVLEELPLG
+223 PQAILEELPLG

-243 SGLKA
+243 SGLKS

-308 IGAILGG
+308 VGAILGG

-386 KQTSSNNKLYEE
+386 KQTSSNNKLFEE

-527 GGKAKQKNGWF
+527 GGKGTAGRKQRGWTQKVWGKSGNSERYKGTVQDYKQAQLEVINQNNKMQDDYHTGIRSANDILTAKEALDLTQEQLDNYE
-538 SKGGVL
+538 
-544 KKEQFYT
+544 KE
-551 TNITG
+551 G
-556 NEMGHYSGLKDLQ
+556 YSYPDFTLKDGKAAIDSGYITVYSSKEIKPGVFVTPSKMMAADYAGDGTVYSKRIPVKDMAFINADEGNYAPVKQYLQ
-569 KKTFAWY
+569 KADAETKGQFRQA
-576 KENLQ
+576 ND
-581 GTSVQ
+581 GT
-586 NSVLGEIRIDKGY
+586 
-599 QENNIKFTGAG
+599 
-610 KREMSHT
+610 
-617 AAKKEKLFATRY
+617 
-629 LREIIEN
+629 
-636 GNFVTEAASQKEK
+636 
-649 HSGENFY
+649 
-656 YIHSALNVNGQK
+656 
-668 MYVVVDVIERKD
+668 
-680 KSLSYYNHNVF
+680 
-691 NESEYKKIEDALKP
+691 
-705 SGSGVSSPVQHL
+705 
-717 EQQSS
+717 
-722 EGEFKPSVSQQ
+722 
-733 FEAGT
+733 
-738 SISNDNPSF
+738 
-747 ADSISQKVR
+747 
-756 VYKQQKIVNGTLTDK
+756 
-771 GMISPMDDGSYII
+771 YII
-784 TLFKGADAST
+784 DLFKGADAST
-794 VIHETGHYFVE
+794 VIHETGHYFAE

-860 VMEGKAPSVGL
+860 IMEGKAPSVGL

-886 SKIARSENAAEL
+886 SKIARSENAADL

-922 EGMFGGLPEN
+922 EGIFGGLPEN

-941 KKVLQDKILK
+941 KKALQDKILK

-995 VNQARRQVGYEF
+995 VNQARRQVAGEF
-1007 GKETKVINSQ
+1007 GKEST
-1017 FVTDKTGM
+1017 
-1025 AHANNSERPLG
+1025 
-1036 KIALA
+1036 LA

-1104 LIAMFSKSRQK
+1104 LVAMFSKSRQK
-1115 SVTNPTFV
+1115 TVTNPTFV
-1123 VDEHGMAHANFR
+1123 VDEHGMAHANFK

-1229 PDQGAVLVDFGE
+1229 PDQSAVLVDFGE

-1416 YIRNGGDRAKLKSE
+1416 YIRNGGDKAKLKSE

-1444 QLTELNELKAL
+1444 QLAELNELKAL
-1455 KHEFEAN
+1455 KHELETN

-1591 AKRYIQTLPAGEV
+1591 AKRYIKTLPAGEV

-1628 LLEEAAMYKQQM
+1628 LLEEAAMYKQQQ

-1719 GDEIIYMPEFVLNP
+1719 GDEIISMPEFVLNP

-1999 PLVMKLASGE
+1999 PLVLKLASGE

-2050 ATNTGSSKSRTGGKY
+2050 ATDTSASKARTGGKY

-2107 VERLGDTNVRLLR
+2107 VERLGDTNVRLFR

-2161 FKTAMQNFSNILL
+2161 FKPAMQNFSNILP

-2181 FTYADAFR
+2181 FTHADAFR
-2189 ALYRGFTGEG
+2189 ALYRGLTGEG
-2199 RVEVDAIC
+2199 RAEVDAIC
-2207 AKSVFMRERMEVP
+2207 AKSVFMRERMQVP

-2226 IQNRADLNP
+2226 IQNRSDLNP

-2271 KKEQEALDFANAVIR
+2271 KTEQEALDFANAVIR

-2365 AELSLTAPFEK
+2365 GELSLTAPFEK

-2437 INDVAEGKKEP
+2437 INDVVEGKKEP
-2448 GELIEQTAYVGG
+2448 GELIEQAAYVGG

>member
-18 QDWYNGGY
+18 QDWYDGGY

-80 IGTAVINGLKGSV
+80 IGTAVMNGLKGSV
-93 RGLFGAAKAAIDSN
+93 RGLFGAAKAAVDAN

-154 YDLAENGIQLLAQLA
+154 YDLAENGVQLLAQLA

-177 GAGAKTVHAISM
+177 GAGMKTVHAISM

-214 AEAGLLNAI
+214 AEAGLLNAV

-282 ASTAKLAEKW
+282 ASTAKLAEMW

-315 TASGAK
+315 SVSGVS
-321 VAVDSVVEH
+321 VAVDSAVEH

-352 TGINPER
+352 TGINPES

-517 LQKNKLRFED
+517 LQKNKLRFQSSGAPKPLKSGWMQAAAFISEYPNAESFIKEITSLD
-527 GGKAKQKNGWF
+527 KSQANQRSYKYKHRNGGTYEILGSNFTHTEIGVHSLNAKQWDDILLHLDDVNSIEEARIAD
-538 SKGGVL
+538 SKGLHGGTVVFQKVNGKL
-544 KKEQFYT
+544 GTYAVVTEYSTSGRVFITTAGMDGTPNVNVNAWAKKVRGSQILQQKALQLSAGKVGQTSYTKILQERFGIVKKFYKQ
-551 TNITG
+551 
-556 NEMGHYSGLKDLQ
+556 EEGLKD
-569 KKTFAWY
+569 
-576 KENLQ
+576 
-581 GTSVQ
+581 
-586 NSVLGEIRIDKGY
+586 
-599 QENNIKFTGAG
+599 
-610 KREMSHT
+610 
-617 AAKKEKLFATRY
+617 
-629 LREIIEN
+629 
-636 GNFVTEAASQKEK
+636 
-649 HSGENFY
+649 
-656 YIHSALNVNGQK
+656 
-668 MYVVVDVIERKD
+668 
-680 KSLSYYNHNVF
+680 
-691 NESEYKKIEDALKP
+691 
-705 SGSGVSSPVQHL
+705 
-717 EQQSS
+717 
-722 EGEFKPSVSQQ
+722 
-733 FEAGT
+733 
-738 SISNDNPSF
+738 
-747 ADSISQKVR
+747 
-756 VYKQQKIVNGTLTDK
+756 K
-771 GMISPMDDGSYII
+771 GMFSPAEDGSYII

-860 VMEGKAPSVGL
+860 IMEGKAPSVGL

-886 SKIARSENAAEL
+886 SKIARSENAADL

-941 KKVLQDKILK
+941 KKALQDKILK

-995 VNQARRQVGYEF
+995 VNQARRQIGYEF
-1007 GKETKVINSQ
+1007 GKETKVLNSQ
-1017 FVTDKTGM
+1017 FVTDKNGM
-1025 AHANNSERPLG
+1025 VHANNSERPLG

-1104 LIAMFSKSRQK
+1104 LVAMFSKSRQK
-1115 SVTNPTFV
+1115 RVTNPTFV
-1123 VDEHGMAHANFR
+1123 VDEHGMAHANFK

-1169 DTNGAIDDILN
+1169 DTNGAINDILN

-1229 PDQGAVLVDFGE
+1229 PDQSAVLVDFGE

-1310 IADYYD
+1310 VADYYD

-1403 NESSDVQD
+1403 NEGSDVQD

-1416 YIRNGGDRAKLKSE
+1416 YIRNGGDKAKLKSE

-1444 QLTELNELKAL
+1444 QLAEINELKAL
-1455 KHEFEAN
+1455 KHELETN

-1475 SLSNEQRELFDWVA
+1475 ALSNEQRELFDWVA

-1516 EIDKAVNRRFP
+1516 EIDKAVSRRFP

-1628 LLEEAAMYKQQM
+1628 LLEEAAMYKQQQ

-1703 EIQSLS
+1703 EVQSLS
-1709 EYIAEMQAKY
+1709 DYIAEMQAKY
-1719 GDEIIYMPEFVLNP
+1719 GDEIISMPEFVLNP

-1833 NWTEGYFTKE
+1833 NWTEGYFTRE

-1851 ADMESTMLEGYQK
+1851 ADMESEMLEGYQK

-1988 KGFEPPKIEAS
+1988 KGFESPKIEAS
-1999 PLVMKLASGE
+1999 PLVLKLASGE

-2050 ATNTGSSKSRTGGKY
+2050 ATDTSASKARTGGKY

-2107 VERLGDTNVRLLR
+2107 VERLGDTNVRLFR

-2199 RVEVDAIC
+2199 RAEVDAIC
-2207 AKSVFMRERMEVP
+2207 AKSVFMRERMQVP

-2226 IQNRADLNP
+2226 IQNRSDLNP

-2271 KKEQEALDFANAVIR
+2271 KTEQEALDFANAVIR

-2337 GEKKEMAERLIAFVT
+2337 GEKKEMAERLIAFVA

-2365 AELSLTAPFEK
+2365 GELSLTAPFEK

-2437 INDVAEGKKEP
+2437 INDVVEGKKEP
-2448 GELIEQTAYVGG
+2448 GELIEQAAYVGG

>member
-18 QDWYNGGY
+18 QDWYDGGY

-55 FSQAVKSNSSPTIDT
+55 FSQAVKSNNSPTIDT
-70 SSIINDDKPG
+70 SSVINDDKPG
-80 IGTAVINGLKGSV
+80 IGTAVMNGLKGSV
-93 RGLFGAAKAAIDSN
+93 RGLFGAAKAAVDAN

-130 LGYVTDEILKREEVR
+130 LGYVTDEILKREEVK

-177 GAGAKTVHAISM
+177 GATAKTVHAISM

-207 GVSASRA
+207 GVSATRA
-214 AEAGLLNAI
+214 AEAGLMNAI

-308 IGAILGG
+308 VGAILGG

-339 KAKLVADAERIRE
+339 KAKLVADAERIKE

-386 KQTSSNNKLYEE
+386 KQTSSNNKLFEE

-404 EVGAAAELGQDID
+404 EVEAAAELGQDID

-556 NEMGHYSGLKDLQ
+556 NEMGHYSDLKSLQ
-569 KKTFAWY
+569 KKAFAWY
-576 KENLQ
+576 RDNLQ
-581 GTSVQ
+581 GTSVH
-586 NSVLGEIRIDKGY
+586 NGVLGDIRIDKGY
-599 QENNIKFTGAG
+599 QENNIKFGTSGR
-610 KREMSHT
+610 KKMEHT
-617 AAKKEKLFATRY
+617 SAKKEKLFALRY
-629 LREIIEN
+629 LREIMEN
-636 GNFVTEAASQKEK
+636 GNFVTESAPQKEK
-649 HSGENFY
+649 HSDENFY
-656 YIHSALNVNGQK
+656 YIHSALNVNGEK
-668 MYVVVDVIERKD
+668 RYVVVTVREHND

-691 NESEYKKIEDALKP
+691 NESEYKKIEDAFKP
-705 SGSGVSSPVQHL
+705 SGS
-717 EQQSS
+717 EQ
-722 EGEFKPSVSQQ
+722 FKAQP
-733 FEAGT
+733 
-738 SISNDNPSF
+738 SISNKTSSF
-747 ADSISQKVR
+747 ADSVSQKADN
-756 VYKQQKIVNGTLTDK
+756 YKQQKIVNGTLKDK
-771 GMISPMDDGSYII
+771 GMFSPAEDGSYII

-811 LADPSNARL
+811 LADPSNTRL

-860 VMEGKAPSVGL
+860 IMEGKAPSVGL
-871 RGAFQ
+871 RGVFQ

-886 SKIARSENAAEL
+886 SKIARSENAADL

-941 KKVLQDKILK
+941 KKTLQDKILK

-990 VAREL
+990 VSLEL
-995 VNQARRQVGYEF
+995 VNRARHQVGYEF
-1007 GKETKVINSQ
+1007 GKEVKVVDSH
-1017 FVTDKTGM
+1017 F
-1025 AHANNSERPLG
+1025 
-1036 KIALA
+1036 
-1041 NPAII
+1041 
-1046 ARKYRHVLGSVLP
+1046 
-1059 NYNDMLNDTNA
+1059 
-1070 SIDDILNP
+1070 ID
-1078 IVEYLQAEVDTYG
+1078 
-1091 TLSKERVANAEDM
+1091 
-1104 LIAMFSKSRQK
+1104 
-1115 SVTNPTFV
+1115 
-1123 VDEHGMAHANFR
+1123 DEHGMAHANFK

-1169 DTNGAIDDILN
+1169 DTNKTIDDILN

-1229 PDQGAVLVDFGE
+1229 PDQSAVLVDFGE

-1379 AEENGYASG
+1379 SEENGYASG

-1403 NESSDVQD
+1403 NEGSDVQD

-1416 YIRNGGDRAKLKSE
+1416 YIRNGGDRAKLKNE

-1455 KHEFEAN
+1455 KHELETN

-1475 SLSNEQRELFDWVA
+1475 ALSNEQRELFDWVA

-1628 LLEEAAMYKQQM
+1628 LLEEAAMYKQQQ

-1647 REAVKAKHK
+1647 REAVKAKHQ

-1694 RKDFNTNGR
+1694 RKDCNTNGR

-1709 EYIAEMQAKY
+1709 DYIAEMQAKY
-1719 GDEIIYMPEFVLNP
+1719 GDEIISMPEFVLNP

-1807 RKRIVEWPK
+1807 RKRIIDWPK
-1816 NFMATLRNADN
+1816 NIIATLRNADN

-1833 NWTEGYFTKE
+1833 NWTEEGYFTRE

-1851 ADMESTMLEGYQK
+1851 ADMESEMLESYQN

-1869 LQKWEPDKETGI
+1869 LQKWEPDKASGI
-1881 AHDKRIYYEELGGSA
+1881 AHEKRIYYEELGGSA

-2050 ATNTGSSKSRTGGKY
+2050 TTNTGSSKARTGGKY

-2092 DFRKILNDEDIYRNM
+2092 DFRKVLNDEDIYRNM

-2199 RVEVDAIC
+2199 RAEADAIC

-2226 IQNRADLNP
+2226 IQNRSDLNP

-2271 KKEQEALDFANAVIR
+2271 KTEQEALDFANAVIR

-2365 AELSLTAPFEK
+2365 SELSLAAPFEK

-2460 AYLGIPS
+2460 AWLGIPS

>member
-55 FSQAVKSNSSPTIDT
+55 FSQAVKSNNSPTIDT
-70 SSIINDDKPG
+70 SSIITDDKPG
-80 IGTAVINGLKGSV
+80 IGTAVMNGLKGSV
-93 RGLFGAAKAAIDSN
+93 RGLFGAAKAAIDAN

-130 LGYVTDEILKREEVR
+130 LGYVTDEILKREEVK

-214 AEAGLLNAI
+214 AEAGLMNAI

-315 TASGAK
+315 TASGVS
-321 VAVDSVVEH
+321 VAVDSAVEH

-339 KAKLVADAERIRE
+339 KAKLVADAERIKE

-359 AAATIEANNPNFEDD
+359 AAAEIEANNPNFEDD

-386 KQTSSNNKLYEE
+386 KQTSNNNKLFDE
-398 LGITEE
+398 LGVTAE
-404 EVGAAAELGQDID
+404 EVATAAELGQDID

-426 MAKDNAL
+426 MAKDNVL

-467 RQASTELDA
+467 RLASTELDA
-476 ELDAIVD
+476 ELDAIVG

-527 GGKAKQKNGWF
+527 GGKGTAGRKQRGWTQKVWGRAKGW
-538 SKGGVL
+538 K
-544 KKEQFYT
+544 
-551 TNITG
+551 
-556 NEMGHYSGLKDLQ
+556 
-569 KKTFAWY
+569 
-576 KENLQ
+576 
-581 GTSVQ
+581 Q
-586 NSVLGEIRIDKGY
+586 NSQTEIKG
-599 QENNIKFTGAG
+599 
-610 KREMSHT
+610 
-617 AAKKEKLFATRY
+617 
-629 LREIIEN
+629 
-636 GNFVTEAASQKEK
+636 
-649 HSGENFY
+649 
-656 YIHSALNVNGQK
+656 
-668 MYVVVDVIERKD
+668 
-680 KSLSYYNHNVF
+680 
-691 NESEYKKIEDALKP
+691 
-705 SGSGVSSPVQHL
+705 
-717 EQQSS
+717 
-722 EGEFKPSVSQQ
+722 Q
-733 FEAGT
+733 FRQA
-738 SISNDNPSF
+738 
-747 ADSISQKVR
+747 
-756 VYKQQKIVNGTLTDK
+756 
-771 GMISPMDDGSYII
+771 DDGTYII
-784 TLFKGADAST
+784 DLFKGADAST
-794 VIHETGHYFVE
+794 AIHETGHYFTE

-811 LADPSNARL
+811 LADPSNTRL

-835 DTWASGDVEAKRAG
+835 DVWASGDIEAKRAG

-860 VMEGKAPSVGL
+860 IMEGKAPSVGL

-922 EGMFGGLPEN
+922 EGMFGGLPKN

-941 KKVLQDKILK
+941 KKALQDKILK

-990 VAREL
+990 VALEL
-995 VNQARRQVGYEF
+995 VNRARHQVGYEF
-1007 GKETKVINSQ
+1007 GKEVK
-1017 FVTDKTGM
+1017 
-1025 AHANNSERPLG
+1025 
-1036 KIALA
+1036 
-1041 NPAII
+1041 AIDS
-1046 ARKYRHVLGSVLP
+1046 HF
-1059 NYNDMLNDTNA
+1059 
-1070 SIDDILNP
+1070 ID
-1078 IVEYLQAEVDTYG
+1078 
-1091 TLSKERVANAEDM
+1091 
-1104 LIAMFSKSRQK
+1104 
-1115 SVTNPTFV
+1115 
-1123 VDEHGMAHANFR
+1123 DEHGMAHANFK

-1229 PDQGAVLVDFGE
+1229 PDQSAVLVDFGE

-1280 YVHDYGGSVSDLTS
+1280 YVHDSGGSVSDLTS
-1294 KKGRRRIAEKI
+1294 KKGRRK
-1305 ARGED
+1305 
-1310 IADYYD
+1310 
-1316 LRSTGLDYGDAEI
+1316 
-1329 KADFKHIVD
+1329 
-1338 ELDRLQALKHR
+1338 
-1349 LETDPEGVDLVKESK
+1349 
-1364 RNQLSQEQKELFDQI
+1364 
-1379 AEENGYASG
+1379 
-1388 YEMAREIVEGYTVNE
+1388 
-1403 NESSDVQD
+1403 
-1411 NWARN
+1411 
-1416 YIRNGGDRAKLKSE
+1416 
-1430 EGLKEI
+1430 I

-1455 KHEFEAN
+1455 KHELETN

-1475 SLSNEQRELFDWVA
+1475 ALSNEQRELFDWVA

-1516 EIDKAVNRRFP
+1516 EIDKAVKRRFP

-1628 LLEEAAMYKQQM
+1628 LLEEAAMYKQQQ

-1647 REAVKAKHK
+1647 REAVKAKHQ

-1683 MCALLERMGYH
+1683 MCALLERMGYR

-1703 EIQSLS
+1703 EVQPLS
-1709 EYIAEMQAKY
+1709 DYIAEMQAKY
-1719 GDEIIYMPEFVLNP
+1719 GDEIISMPEFVLNP

-1816 NFMATLRNADN
+1816 NIVATLRNADN

-1833 NWTEGYFTKE
+1833 NWTEEGYFTRE

-1851 ADMESTMLEGYQK
+1851 ADMESTMLESYQN
-1864 ELTDA
+1864 ELIDA
-1869 LQKWEPDKETGI
+1869 LQKWEPDKKTGI
-1881 AHDKRIYYEELGGSA
+1881 AHEQRIYYEELGGSA

-1948 QNLIEFLCKHLTKAD
+1948 QNLIEFLCKHLTKED

-1999 PLVMKLASGE
+1999 PLVLKLASGE

-2050 ATNTGSSKSRTGGKY
+2050 STNIGSSKARTGGKY

-2181 FTYADAFR
+2181 FTHADAFR

-2199 RVEVDAIC
+2199 RAEVDAIC
-2207 AKSVFMRERMEVP
+2207 AKSVFMRERMQVP

-2226 IQNRADLNP
+2226 IQNRSDLNP

-2271 KKEQEALDFANAVIR
+2271 KTEQEALDFANAVIR

-2352 AKWLGVCLLNVAI
+2352 AKWLAVCLLNVAI

-2386 KELINYPLSMGGPVG
+2386 KDLINYPLSMGGPVG

-2417 GYRLTAAQ
+2417 GYRLAAVQ

-2437 INDVAEGKKEP
+2437 INGVAEGKEEP

-2460 AYLGIPS
+2460 AWLGIPS
-2467 GIFNIIFNGIDIA
+2467 GIFNIIFNSIDIA
-2480 ADDMDFELQDIY
+2480 ADNMDFELQDIY

>member
-1 MSWEDNEKEF
+1 MANEPLDEFDRRLKAKKE
-11 QRLRNEK
+11 
-18 QDWYNGGY
+18 Y
-26 ATGADSN
+26 ANYGFIADIDSG
-33 LTPAETLGY
+33 LSPAETLGY
-42 YDLQKMSD
+42 YDLQKISD

-80 IGTAVINGLKGSV
+80 IGTAVMNGLKGSV
-93 RGLFGAAKAAIDSN
+93 RGLFGAAKAEIDSN

-130 LGYVTDEILKREEVR
+130 LGYVTDEILKREEVK

-154 YDLAENGIQLLAQLA
+154 YDLAENAIQLLAQFA
-169 LTKGVGAA
+169 LTKGVGAT
-177 GAGAKTVHAISM
+177 GATAKTVHAISM

-207 GVSASRA
+207 GVNASRA
-214 AEAGLLNAI
+214 AEAGLMNAI

-282 ASTAKLAEKW
+282 VSTAKLAEKW
-292 GENWQQNLKE
+292 GENWQQNLQE

-315 TASGAK
+315 TASGVS
-321 VAVDSVVEH
+321 VAVDSAVEH

-339 KAKLVADAERIRE
+339 KAKLVADAERIKE
-352 TGINPER
+352 TGINPEY
-359 AAATIEANNPNFEDD
+359 AGASIDAINANVEDN
-374 TVTVSAQDLEGY
+374 TVTVSAQDLQGY
-386 KQTSSNNKLYEE
+386 KQTSSNNKLFDE
-398 LGITEE
+398 LGVTEE
-404 EVGAAAELGQDID
+404 EVATAAELGQDVD

-426 MAKDNAL
+426 MAKDSAL

-467 RQASTELDA
+467 RQASAELDT
-476 ELDAIVD
+476 ELDAIVG

-556 NEMGHYSGLKDLQ
+556 NEMGHYSDLKSLQ
-569 KKTFAWY
+569 KKAFAWY
-576 KENLQ
+576 RDNLQ
-581 GTSVQ
+581 GTSVH
-586 NSVLGEIRIDKGY
+586 NGVLGDIRIDKGY
-599 QENNIKFTGAG
+599 QENNIKFGASG
-610 KREMSHT
+610 RKKMEHT
-617 AAKKEKLFATRY
+617 SAKKEKLFALRY
-629 LREIIEN
+629 LREIMEN
-636 GNFVTEAASQKEK
+636 GNFVTESAPQKEK
-649 HSGENFY
+649 HSDENFY
-656 YIHSALNVNGQK
+656 YIHSALNVNGEK
-668 MYVVVDVIERKD
+668 RYVVVTVREHND

-691 NESEYKKIEDALKP
+691 NESEYKKIEDAFKP
-705 SGSGVSSPVQHL
+705 SGS
-717 EQQSS
+717 EQ
-722 EGEFKPSVSQQ
+722 FKAQP
-733 FEAGT
+733 
-738 SISNDNPSF
+738 SISNKTSSF
-747 ADSISQKVR
+747 ADSVSQKADN
-756 VYKQQKIVNGTLTDK
+756 YKQQKIVNGTLKDK
-771 GMISPMDDGSYII
+771 GMISPMDDGTYVI

-794 VIHETGHYFVE
+794 VIHETGHYFAE

-835 DTWASGDVEAKRAG
+835 ETWASGDVEAKRAG

-860 VMEGKAPSVGL
+860 IMEGKAPSVGL
-871 RGAFQ
+871 RGVFQ

-886 SKIARSENAAEL
+886 SKIARSDNAAEL

-922 EGMFGGLPEN
+922 EGMFGALPDN
-932 ITSKLSDQN
+932 ITSTLSEQN
-941 KKVLQDKILK
+941 KKTLQDKILK

-978 FIEEIRPQIEEA
+978 FIEEIRPQIEDA
-990 VAREL
+990 VAWEL
-995 VNQARRQVGYEF
+995 VNRARRQVGYEF
-1007 GKETKVINSQ
+1007 GQEVKVVDSHFI
-1017 FVTDKTGM
+1017 DDEHGM
-1025 AHANNSERPLG
+1025 AHANNSDTPWR
-1036 KIALA
+1036 KTKLA

-1104 LIAMFSKSRQK
+1104 LIAIFSKSRQK
-1115 SVTNPTFV
+1115 TVTNPTFV
-1123 VDEHGMAHANFR
+1123 VDEHGMAHANFK

-1201 AFFINGK
+1201 AFFINGR
-1208 WGYFAAT
+1208 WGYFAT
-1215 NRTEGKYANDFAGI
+1215 TDRVEGKYADELAGI
-1229 PDQGAVLVDFGE
+1229 PDQSAVLVGFGE
-1241 IGKDGKRHWTKRAL
+1241 MGKDGKRHWTKRAL
-1255 EQADI
+1255 EQAEI

-1265 HEAGDSIRNV
+1265 YEAGESISGD

-1280 YVHDYGGSVSDLTS
+1280 YVHEYGGSVSDLTS

-1305 ARGED
+1305 ARGKD
-1310 IADYYD
+1310 IADYWN
-1316 LRSTGLDYGDAEI
+1316 LRMYGLDYSDEAEW
-1329 KADFKHIVD
+1329 FKKTSD

-1403 NESSDVQD
+1403 NESSDLQD

-1416 YIRNGGDRAKLKSE
+1416 YIRNGGDKAKLKSE

-1455 KHEFEAN
+1455 KHELETN

-1628 LLEEAAMYKQQM
+1628 LLEEAAMYKQQQ

-1647 REAVKAKHK
+1647 REAVKAKHQ

-1703 EIQSLS
+1703 EVQPLS
-1709 EYIAEMQAKY
+1709 NYIAEMQAKY
-1719 GDEIIYMPEFVLNP
+1719 GDEIISMPEFVLNP

-1807 RKRIVEWPK
+1807 RKRIIDWPK
-1816 NFMATLRNADN
+1816 NIIATLRNADN

-1833 NWTEGYFTKE
+1833 NWTEEGYFTRE

-1851 ADMESTMLEGYQK
+1851 ADMESTMLESYQN
-1864 ELTDA
+1864 ELIDA
-1869 LQKWEPDKETGI
+1869 LQKWEPDKKTGI
-1881 AHDKRIYYEELGGSA
+1881 AHEQRIYYEELGGSA

-2009 SVVFDGGYFPL
+2009 SVVFEGGYFPL

-2035 IDSTEEGSRPPQRTL
+2035 IDSTEEGNRPPQRTL
-2050 ATNTGSSKSRTGGKY
+2050 TTNTGSSKSRTGGKY

-2107 VERLGDTNVRLLR
+2107 VERLGDTNVRLFR

-2136 MAENLFTKAAN
+2136 MAEKTFTKITN
-2147 ALRNIATNTAIMLN
+2147 ALCNATMNMAIMFN
-2161 FKTAMQNFSNILL
+2161 FKAAMQNTTNIFL
-2174 YGNSVEG
+2174 YGNSTAG
-2181 FTYADAFR
+2181 FTHADAFR
-2189 ALYRGFTGEG
+2189 ALLRSFTGEG
-2199 RVEVDAIC
+2199 RAEVDAIC
-2207 AKSVFMRERMEVP
+2207 AKSAFMRERSQAP
-2220 DVTLRD
+2220 DITLRD
-2226 IQNRADLNP
+2226 IQKRSDLDP

-2271 KKEQEALDFANAVIR
+2271 KTEQEALDFANTVIR

-2302 GSGLFRLFTM
+2302 SSGLFRVFTM

-2329 IAKRLWNS
+2329 IVKRLWNS
-2337 GEKKEMAERLIAFVT
+2337 GEKKEMAERLIAFVG
-2352 AKWLGVCLLNVAI
+2352 AKFLSVCFLNVAI

-2376 DKKDDWNNLA
+2376 DEDGYRKLS
-2386 KELINYPLSMGGPVG
+2386 KELINYPLSMGGPVV
-2401 QAANVGVQNLL
+2401 QAANVGVQTLL

-2417 GYRLTAAQ
+2417 GYRLTAVQ
-2425 GLIDRGFTVARR
+2425 GLMDKGFTVIRRAGKVARGE
-2437 INDVAEGKKEP
+2437 EGP
-2448 GELIEQTAYVGG
+2448 GELAEQAAYVFG
-2460 AYLGIPS
+2460 AWRGVPAGIVN
-2467 GIFNIIFNGIDIA
+2467 ILFNSLDIA
-2480 ADDMDFELQDIY
+2480 EDNMDFELQDLI
-2492 KRRPKSERKKD
+2492 KRRPRSERKHEQ

>member
-1 MSWEDNEKEF
+1 
-11 QRLRNEK
+11 
-18 QDWYNGGY
+18 
-26 ATGADSN
+26 
-33 LTPAETLGY
+33 
-42 YDLQKMSD
+42 
-50 DEYNK
+50 
-55 FSQAVKSNSSPTIDT
+55 
-70 SSIINDDKPG
+70 
-80 IGTAVINGLKGSV
+80 
-93 RGLFGAAKAAIDSN
+93 
-107 IEAHKGD
+107 
-114 KNVVKEY
+114 
-121 DQSENISKA
+121 
-130 LGYVTDEILKREEVR
+130 
-145 ADTAAGQLG
+145 
-154 YDLAENGIQLLAQLA
+154 
-169 LTKGVGAA
+169 
-177 GAGAKTVHAISM
+177 
-189 LYNGANIS
+189 
-197 GEQYL
+197 
-202 RLRKE
+202 
-207 GVSASRA
+207 
-214 AEAGLLNAI
+214 
-223 PQAVLEELPLG
+223 
-234 RLLKKMPAG
+234 
-243 SGLKA
+243 
-248 KIWEV
+248 
-253 TKRGLEEGVTE
+253 
-264 ALQEFPE
+264 
-271 QATDLW
+271 
-277 AKNPG
+277 
-282 ASTAKLAEKW
+282 
-292 GENWQQNLKE
+292 
-302 AGYSGL
+302 
-308 IGAILGG
+308 
-315 TASGAK
+315 
-321 VAVDSVVEH
+321 
-330 VALKANEER
+330 
-339 KAKLVADAERIRE
+339 
-352 TGINPER
+352 
-359 AAATIEANNPNFEDD
+359 
-374 TVTVSAQDLEGY
+374 
-386 KQTSSNNKLYEE
+386 
-398 LGITEE
+398 
-404 EVGAAAELGQDID
+404 
-417 ISRGKFTAA
+417 
-426 MAKDNAL
+426 MA
-433 FEATKDN
+433 
-440 MYFDSNGELSDGGA
+440 
-454 KTRKELREGYNLT
+454 
-467 RQASTELDA
+467 
-476 ELDAIVD
+476 
-483 SATKAGMNKSHAGN
+483 
-497 LRLVLESRALI
+497 
-508 ADPENPAAW
+508 W
-517 LQKNKLRFED
+517 
-527 GGKAKQKNGWF
+527 
-538 SKGGVL
+538 
-544 KKEQFYT
+544 
-551 TNITG
+551 
-556 NEMGHYSGLKDLQ
+556 
-569 KKTFAWY
+569 
-576 KENLQ
+576 
-581 GTSVQ
+581 
-586 NSVLGEIRIDKGY
+586 
-599 QENNIKFTGAG
+599 
-610 KREMSHT
+610 
-617 AAKKEKLFATRY
+617 
-629 LREIIEN
+629 
-636 GNFVTEAASQKEK
+636 
-649 HSGENFY
+649 
-656 YIHSALNVNGQK
+656 
-668 MYVVVDVIERKD
+668 
-680 KSLSYYNHNVF
+680 
-691 NESEYKKIEDALKP
+691 
-705 SGSGVSSPVQHL
+705 
-717 EQQSS
+717 
-722 EGEFKPSVSQQ
+722 
-733 FEAGT
+733 
-738 SISNDNPSF
+738 
-747 ADSISQKVR
+747 
-756 VYKQQKIVNGTLTDK
+756 
-771 GMISPMDDGSYII
+771 
-784 TLFKGADAST
+784 
-794 VIHETGHYFVE
+794 
-805 TMINEA
+805 
-811 LADPSNARL
+811 
-820 NADAKKLMEYAGIDA
+820 
-835 DTWASGDVEAKRAG
+835 
-849 HEKLAEAFETY
+849 
-860 VMEGKAPSVGL
+860 
-871 RGAFQ
+871 
-876 RFANWLSAIY
+876 
-886 SKIARSENAAEL
+886 
-898 TPEVRQVFDRMLA
+898 
-911 CREEIEVMARM
+911 
-922 EGMFGGLPEN
+922 
-932 ITSKLSDQN
+932 
-941 KKVLQDKILK
+941 
-951 AKDKAVDI
+951 
-959 LTRRAMADFS
+959 
-969 AKRRAEKAA
+969 
-978 FIEEIRPQIEEA
+978 
-990 VAREL
+990 EL
-995 VNQARRQVGYEF
+995 VNRARHQVGYEF
-1007 GKETKVINSQ
+1007 GKEVKVVDSHFI
-1017 FVTDKTGM
+1017 DDEHGM
-1025 AHANNSERPLG
+1025 AHANNSDTPWR
-1036 KIALA
+1036 KTKLA

-1115 SVTNPTFV
+1115 TVTNPTFV
-1123 VDEHGMAHANFR
+1123 VDEHGMAHANFK

-1169 DTNGAIDDILN
+1169 DTNRTIDDILN

-1229 PDQGAVLVDFGE
+1229 PDQSAVLVDFGE

-1379 AEENGYASG
+1379 SEENGYASG

-1403 NESSDVQD
+1403 NEGSDVQD

-1416 YIRNGGDRAKLKSE
+1416 YIRNGGDRAKLKNE

-1455 KHEFEAN
+1455 KHELETN

-1475 SLSNEQRELFDWVA
+1475 ALSNEQRELFDWVA

-1604 MKPRRFAMAERRAAA
+1604 IKPRRFAMAERRAAA

-1628 LLEEAAMYKQQM
+1628 LLEEAAMYKQQQ

-1647 REAVKAKHK
+1647 REAVKAKHQ

-1709 EYIAEMQAKY
+1709 DYIAEMQAKY
-1719 GDEIIYMPEFVLNP
+1719 GDEIISMPEFVLNP

-1766 QMNKIAAGEAFEQ
+1766 KMNKIAAGEAFEQ

-1833 NWTEGYFTKE
+1833 NWTEGYFTRE

-1869 LQKWEPDKETGI
+1869 LQKWEPDKASGI
-1881 AHDKRIYYEELGGSA
+1881 AHEKRIYYEELGGSA

-2050 ATNTGSSKSRTGGKY
+2050 TTNTGSSKARTGGKY

-2092 DFRKILNDEDIYRNM
+2092 DFRKVLNDEDIYRNM

-2199 RVEVDAIC
+2199 RAEADAIC

-2226 IQNRADLNP
+2226 IQNRSDLNP

-2271 KKEQEALDFANAVIR
+2271 KTEQEALDFANAVIR

-2302 GSGLFRLFTM
+2302 GSGLFRLVTM

-2365 AELSLTAPFEK
+2365 AELSLAAPFEK

-2460 AYLGIPS
+2460 AWLGIPS

>member
-1 MSWEDNEKEF
+1 MANEPLDEFDRRLKAKKE
-11 QRLRNEK
+11 
-18 QDWYNGGY
+18 Y
-26 ATGADSN
+26 ANYGFIADIDSG
-33 LTPAETLGY
+33 LSPAETLGY

-80 IGTAVINGLKGSV
+80 IGTAVMNGLKGSV
-93 RGLFGAAKAAIDSN
+93 RGLFGAAKAAVDSN

-154 YDLAENGIQLLAQLA
+154 YDLAENGVQLLVQLA

-214 AEAGLLNAI
+214 GEAGLLNAI

-277 AKNPG
+277 AKNTG
-282 ASTAKLAEKW
+282 ASAAKLAEKW

-308 IGAILGG
+308 VGAILGG

-352 TGINPER
+352 TGINPEY

-398 LGITEE
+398 LGVTED
-404 EVGAAAELGQDID
+404 EVATAAELGQDVD

-440 MYFDSNGELSDGGA
+440 MYFDSNGELSAGGA

-497 LRLVLESRALI
+497 LRLVLESRALV

-517 LQKNKLRFED
+517 LQKNKLRFEN
-527 GGKAKQKNGWF
+527 GGKVRQKNGWF
-538 SKGGVL
+538 SKGDEL
-544 KKEQFYT
+544 NKEQFYT

-556 NEMGHYSGLKDLQ
+556 NEMGHYTDLKDLQ

-576 KENLQ
+576 RDNLQ
-581 GTSVQ
+581 GTSVY

-617 AAKKEKLFATRY
+617 AAKREKLFATRY

-649 HSGENFY
+649 HSGEHFY
-656 YIHSALNVNGQK
+656 YIHSTLNVNGQK
-668 MYVVVDVIERKD
+668 MYVVVNVIERKD

-691 NESEYKKIEDALKP
+691 NENEYKKIEDALKP

-722 EGEFKPSVSQQ
+722 FADSVSQK
-733 FEAGT
+733 A
-738 SISNDNPSF
+738 DN
-747 ADSISQKVR
+747 
-756 VYKQQKIVNGTLTDK
+756 YKQQKIVNGTLKDK
-771 GMISPMDDGSYII
+771 GMISPMEDGSYII

-794 VIHETGHYFVE
+794 VIHETGHYFAE

-835 DTWASGDVEAKRAG
+835 DTWASGDVEAKRAA

-860 VMEGKAPSVGL
+860 IMEGKAPSVGL

-911 CREEIEVMARM
+911 CREEIEVMSRM

-941 KKVLQDKILK
+941 KKALQDKILK

-995 VNQARRQVGYEF
+995 VNRARAQVAGEF
-1007 GKETKVINSQ
+1007 GKEST
-1017 FVTDKTGM
+1017 
-1025 AHANNSERPLG
+1025 
-1036 KIALA
+1036 LA

-1115 SVTNPTFV
+1115 TVTNPTFV

-1151 ARKYIYG
+1151 ARRYIYG

-1229 PDQGAVLVDFGE
+1229 PDQSAVLVDFGE

-1338 ELDRLQALKHR
+1338 ELYRLQALKHR

-1403 NESSDVQD
+1403 NEGSDVQD

-1416 YIRNGGDRAKLKSE
+1416 YIRNGGDKAKLKSE

-1455 KHEFEAN
+1455 KHELETN

-1475 SLSNEQRELFDWVA
+1475 ALSNEQRELFDWVA

-1628 LLEEAAMYKQQM
+1628 LLEEAAMYKQQQ

-1719 GDEIIYMPEFVLNP
+1719 GDEIISMPEFVLNP

-1807 RKRIVEWPK
+1807 RKRILDWPK
-1816 NFMATLRNADN
+1816 NIIATLRNADN

-1833 NWTEGYFTKE
+1833 NWTEGYFTRE

-1851 ADMESTMLEGYQK
+1851 ADMESTMLEGYQN
-1864 ELTDA
+1864 ELIDA
-1869 LQKWEPDKETGI
+1869 LQKWEPDKKTGI
-1881 AHDKRIYYEELGGSA
+1881 AHEQRIYYEELGGSA
-1896 DKHALIAMLCNLGSD
+1896 DKHALIAMLCNLGTD

-1999 PLVMKLASGE
+1999 PLVLKLASGE

-2107 VERLGDTNVRLLR
+2107 VERLGDTNVRLFR

-2136 MAENLFTKAAN
+2136 MAEKTFTKIAD
-2147 ALRNIATNTAIMLN
+2147 ALRNVATNAAIMFN
-2161 FKTAMQNFSNILL
+2161 FKTIMQNTTNIFL
-2174 YGNSVEG
+2174 YGNSTKG
-2181 FTYADAFR
+2181 FTHADAFR
-2189 ALYRGFTGEG
+2189 ALLHSFTGEG
-2199 RVEVDAIC
+2199 RAEVDAIC
-2207 AKSVFMRERMEVP
+2207 AKSAFMRERSRVP
-2220 DVTLRD
+2220 DITLRD
-2226 IQNRADLNP
+2226 IQNRSDLNP
-2235 IEKKTLKYGALLLG
+2235 IEKRTLKYGAMLLG

-2271 KKEQEALDFANAVIR
+2271 KTEQEALDFANTVIR

-2294 HDVSSLQR
+2294 HDVSSMQR
-2302 GSGLFRLFTM
+2302 NSGLLRLFTM

-2337 GEKKEMAERLIAFVT
+2337 GEKKEMAERLIAFVG
-2352 AKWLGVCLLNVAI
+2352 AKFLGVCLLNVAM

-2376 DKKDDWNNLA
+2376 DKDGYRKLS
-2386 KELINYPLSMGGPVG
+2386 KELINYPLSMGGPYG
-2401 QAANVGVQNLL
+2401 QFANIGIQNLL
-2412 GMRNY
+2412 GMKNY

-2425 GLIDRGFTVARR
+2425 GLIDKGFTVPRR
-2437 INDVAEGKKEP
+2437 LNDVVEGKTEP
-2448 GELIEQTAYVGG
+2448 GELIEQAAYVGG
-2460 AYLGIPS
+2460 AFLGVPS

>member
-80 IGTAVINGLKGSV
+80 IGTAVMNGLKGSV
-93 RGLFGAAKAAIDSN
+93 RGLFGAAKAAVDAN

-130 LGYVTDEILKREEVR
+130 LGYVTDEILKREEVK

-154 YDLAENGIQLLAQLA
+154 YDLAENGIQLLVQLA

-177 GAGAKTVHAISM
+177 GATAKTVHAISM

-207 GVSASRA
+207 GVSATRA
-214 AEAGLLNAI
+214 AEAGLMNAI

-243 SGLKA
+243 SGLKT

-315 TASGAK
+315 SVSGVS
-321 VAVDSVVEH
+321 VAVDSAVEH

-339 KAKLVADAERIRE
+339 KAKLVADAEIIRE

-359 AAATIEANNPNFEDD
+359 AAAEIEANNPNFEDD

-386 KQTSSNNKLYEE
+386 KQTSSNNKLFEE

-404 EVGAAAELGQDID
+404 EVGTAAELGQDID

-467 RQASTELDA
+467 RQASTELDT

-556 NEMGHYSGLKDLQ
+556 NEMGHYSDLKSLQ
-569 KKTFAWY
+569 KKAFAWY
-576 KENLQ
+576 RDNLQ
-581 GTSVQ
+581 GTSVH
-586 NSVLGEIRIDKGY
+586 NGVLGDIRIDKGY
-599 QENNIKFTGAG
+599 QENNIKFGTSGR
-610 KREMSHT
+610 KKMEHT
-617 AAKKEKLFATRY
+617 SAKKEKLFALRY
-629 LREIIEN
+629 LREIMEN
-636 GNFVTEAASQKEK
+636 GNFVTESAPQKEK
-649 HSGENFY
+649 HSDENFY
-656 YIHSALNVNGQK
+656 YIHSALNVNGEK
-668 MYVVVDVIERKD
+668 RYVVVTVREHND

-691 NESEYKKIEDALKP
+691 NESEYKKIEDAFKP
-705 SGSGVSSPVQHL
+705 SGS
-717 EQQSS
+717 EQ
-722 EGEFKPSVSQQ
+722 FKAQP
-733 FEAGT
+733 
-738 SISNDNPSF
+738 SISNKTPSF
-747 ADSISQKVR
+747 ADSVSQKADN
-756 VYKQQKIVNGTLTDK
+756 YKQQKIVNGTLKDK
-771 GMISPMDDGSYII
+771 GMISPMDDGTYVI

-794 VIHETGHYFVE
+794 VIHETGHYFAE

-835 DTWASGDVEAKRAG
+835 ETWASGDVEAKRAG

-860 VMEGKAPSVGL
+860 IMEGKAPSVGL
-871 RGAFQ
+871 RGVFQ

-886 SKIARSENAAEL
+886 SKIARSDNAAEL

-941 KKVLQDKILK
+941 KKALQDKILK

-990 VAREL
+990 VALEL
-995 VNQARRQVGYEF
+995 VNRARHQVGYEF
-1007 GKETKVINSQ
+1007 GKEVKAVDSHFIDDEHS
-1017 FVTDKTGM
+1017 M
-1025 AHANNSERPLG
+1025 AHANNSDTLWRKTKP
-1036 KIALA
+1036 A

-1104 LIAMFSKSRQK
+1104 LIAIFSKSRQK
-1115 SVTNPTFV
+1115 TVTNPTFV
-1123 VDEHGMAHANFR
+1123 VDEHGMAHANFK

-1201 AFFINGK
+1201 AFFINGR
-1208 WGYFAAT
+1208 WGYFAT
-1215 NRTEGKYANDFAGI
+1215 TDRVEGKYADELAGI
-1229 PDQGAVLVDFGE
+1229 PDQSAVLVDFGE
-1241 IGKDGKRHWTKRAL
+1241 MGKDGKRHWTKRAL
-1255 EQADI
+1255 EQAEI

-1265 HEAGDSIRNV
+1265 YEAGESISGD

-1280 YVHDYGGSVSDLTS
+1280 YVHEYGGSVSDLTS

-1305 ARGED
+1305 ARGKD
-1310 IADYYD
+1310 IADYWN
-1316 LRSTGLDYGDAEI
+1316 LRMYGLDYSDEAEW
-1329 KADFKHIVD
+1329 FKKTSD

-1403 NESSDVQD
+1403 NESSDLQD

-1416 YIRNGGDRAKLKSE
+1416 YIRNGGDKAKLKSE

-1455 KHEFEAN
+1455 KHELETN

-1628 LLEEAAMYKQQM
+1628 LLEEAAMYKQQQ

-1647 REAVKAKHK
+1647 REAVKAKHQ
-1656 IESARKYVRKQMH
+1656 IESARKYVKKQMH

-1703 EIQSLS
+1703 EVQPLS
-1709 EYIAEMQAKY
+1709 DYIAEMQAKY
-1719 GDEIIYMPEFVLNP
+1719 GDEIISMPEFVLNP

-1816 NFMATLRNADN
+1816 NIIATLRNADN

-1833 NWTEGYFTKE
+1833 NWTEEGYFTRE

-1851 ADMESTMLEGYQK
+1851 ADMESTMLESYQN
-1864 ELTDA
+1864 ELIDA
-1869 LQKWEPDKETGI
+1869 LQKWEPDKKTGI
-1881 AHDKRIYYEELGGSA
+1881 AHDTRIYYEELGGSA

-2020 ERDTRTGSMPGKFDR
+2020 ERDMRTGSMPGKFDR

-2050 ATNTGSSKSRTGGKY
+2050 ATNSGSSKSRTGGKY

-2136 MAENLFTKAAN
+2136 MAEKTFTKIAD
-2147 ALRNIATNTAIMLN
+2147 ALRNVATNAAIMFN
-2161 FKTAMQNFSNILL
+2161 FKTIMQNTTNIFL
-2174 YGNSVEG
+2174 YGNSTKG
-2181 FTYADAFR
+2181 FTHADAFR
-2189 ALYRGFTGEG
+2189 ALLRSFTSEG
-2199 RVEVDAIC
+2199 RAEVDAIC
-2207 AKSVFMRERMEVP
+2207 AKSAFMRERSQVP
-2220 DVTLRD
+2220 DITLRD
-2226 IQNRADLNP
+2226 IQNRSDLNP
-2235 IEKKTLKYGALLLG
+2235 IEKRTLRYGAMLLG

-2271 KKEQEALDFANAVIR
+2271 KTEQEALDFANTVIR

-2294 HDVSSLQR
+2294 HDVSSMQR
-2302 GSGLFRLFTM
+2302 NSGLFRLFTM

-2337 GEKKEMAERLIAFVT
+2337 GEKKEMAERLIAFAG
-2352 AKWLGVCLLNVAI
+2352 AKFLGVCLLNVAI

-2376 DKKDDWNNLA
+2376 DKDGYRKLS
-2386 KELINYPLSMGGPVG
+2386 KELINYPLSMGGPYG
-2401 QAANVGVQNLL
+2401 QFANIGIQCLL

-2425 GLIDRGFTVARR
+2425 GLIDKGFTVPRR
-2437 INDVAEGKKEP
+2437 LNDVVEGKTEP
-2448 GELIEQTAYVGG
+2448 GELIEQAAYVGG
-2460 AYLGIPS
+2460 AFLGVPS
-2467 GIFNIIFNGIDIA
+2467 GIFNIIFNSIDIA
-2480 ADDMDFELQDIY
+2480 AGDMDFELQDIY

>member
-80 IGTAVINGLKGSV
+80 IGTAVMNGLKGSV
-93 RGLFGAAKAAIDSN
+93 RGLFGAAKAAVDSN

-130 LGYVTDEILKREEVR
+130 LGYVTDEILKREEVK

-177 GAGAKTVHAISM
+177 GAGMKTVHAISM

-214 AEAGLLNAI
+214 AEAGLLNAV

-282 ASTAKLAEKW
+282 ASAAKLAEKW

-315 TASGAK
+315 SVSGVS
-321 VAVDSVVEH
+321 VAVDSAVEH

-352 TGINPER
+352 TGINPES

-517 LQKNKLRFED
+517 LQKNKLRFQS
-527 GGKAKQKNGWF
+527 GGAPKPLKSGWMQAAAFISEYPNAESFIKEITSLDKSQANQRSYKYKHRNGGTYEILGSNFTHTEIGAHSLKAKQWDDILLHLDDVNSIEEARIAD
-538 SKGGVL
+538 SKGLHGGTVVFQKVNGKL
-544 KKEQFYT
+544 GTYAVVTEYSTSGRVFITTAGMDGTPNVNVNAWAKKVRGSQILQQKALQLSAGKVGQTSYTKILQERFGIVKKFYKQ
-551 TNITG
+551 
-556 NEMGHYSGLKDLQ
+556 EEGLKD
-569 KKTFAWY
+569 
-576 KENLQ
+576 
-581 GTSVQ
+581 
-586 NSVLGEIRIDKGY
+586 
-599 QENNIKFTGAG
+599 
-610 KREMSHT
+610 
-617 AAKKEKLFATRY
+617 
-629 LREIIEN
+629 
-636 GNFVTEAASQKEK
+636 
-649 HSGENFY
+649 
-656 YIHSALNVNGQK
+656 
-668 MYVVVDVIERKD
+668 
-680 KSLSYYNHNVF
+680 
-691 NESEYKKIEDALKP
+691 
-705 SGSGVSSPVQHL
+705 
-717 EQQSS
+717 
-722 EGEFKPSVSQQ
+722 
-733 FEAGT
+733 
-738 SISNDNPSF
+738 
-747 ADSISQKVR
+747 
-756 VYKQQKIVNGTLTDK
+756 K
-771 GMISPMDDGSYII
+771 GMFSPAEDGSYII

-794 VIHETGHYFVE
+794 VIHETGHYFAE

-860 VMEGKAPSVGL
+860 IMEGKAPSVGL

-886 SKIARSENAAEL
+886 SKIARSENAADL

-911 CREEIEVMARM
+911 CREEIEVMSRM

-941 KKVLQDKILK
+941 KKALQDKILK

-995 VNQARRQVGYEF
+995 VNRARHQVGYEF
-1007 GKETKVINSQ
+1007 GKEVK
-1017 FVTDKTGM
+1017 
-1025 AHANNSERPLG
+1025 A
-1036 KIALA
+1036 
-1041 NPAII
+1041 
-1046 ARKYRHVLGSVLP
+1046 
-1059 NYNDMLNDTNA
+1059 
-1070 SIDDILNP
+1070 
-1078 IVEYLQAEVDTYG
+1078 VDTHFI
-1091 TLSKERVANAEDM
+1091 D
-1104 LIAMFSKSRQK
+1104 
-1115 SVTNPTFV
+1115 
-1123 VDEHGMAHANFR
+1123 DEHGMAHANFR

-1180 PIADRIE
+1180 PIANRIE
-1187 SELAEYQDTVKSER
+1187 SELAEYQYVVRSER
-1201 AFFINGK
+1201 AFFINGR
-1208 WGYFAAT
+1208 WGYFAAS
-1215 NRTEGKYANDFAGI
+1215 NRTEGKYADDLAGI
-1229 PDQGAVLVDFGE
+1229 PDQSAVLVDFGE
-1241 IGKDGKRHWTKRAL
+1241 MGKDGKLHWTKRAL

-1265 HEAGDSIRNV
+1265 HEAGESISGD

-1280 YVHDYGGSVSDLTS
+1280 YVHEYGGSVSDLTS
-1294 KKGRRRIAEKI
+1294 KKGRRRIAERI

-1310 IADYYD
+1310 IADYWD
-1316 LRSTGLDYGDAEI
+1316 LRMYKLDYSDEAAG
-1329 KADFKHIVD
+1329 FKKTSD

-1403 NESSDVQD
+1403 NEGSDVQD

-1416 YIRNGGDRAKLKSE
+1416 YIRNGGDKAKLKSE

-1444 QLTELNELKAL
+1444 QLAELNELKAL
-1455 KHEFEAN
+1455 KHELETN

-1628 LLEEAAMYKQQM
+1628 LLEEAAMYKQQQ

-1703 EIQSLS
+1703 EVQSLS
-1709 EYIAEMQAKY
+1709 DYIAEMQAKY
-1719 GDEIIYMPEFVLNP
+1719 GDEIISMPEFVLNP

-1833 NWTEGYFTKE
+1833 NWTEGYFTRE

-1851 ADMESTMLEGYQK
+1851 ADMESEMLEGYQK
-1864 ELTDA
+1864 GLTDA

-1936 LIGREEA
+1936 LIGKEEA

-2020 ERDTRTGSMPGKFDR
+2020 ERDMRTGSMPGKFDR

-2050 ATNTGSSKSRTGGKY
+2050 ATDTSASKARTGGKY

-2078 KSTIHDICYRETML
+2078 KKYIHDICYRETML

-2107 VERLGDTNVRLLR
+2107 VERLGDTNVRLFR

-2181 FTYADAFR
+2181 FTHADAFR
-2189 ALYRGFTGEG
+2189 ALYRGLTGEG
-2199 RVEVDAIC
+2199 RAEVDAIC
-2207 AKSVFMRERMEVP
+2207 AKSVFMRERMQVP

-2226 IQNRADLNP
+2226 IQNRSDLNP

-2271 KKEQEALDFANAVIR
+2271 KTEQEALDFANAVIR

-2337 GEKKEMAERLIAFVT
+2337 GEKKEMVERLIAFVA

-2365 AELSLTAPFEK
+2365 GELSLTAPFEK

-2437 INDVAEGKKEP
+2437 INDVVEGKKEP
-2448 GELIEQTAYVGG
+2448 GELIEQAAYVGG

>member
-1 MSWEDNEKEF
+1 MANEPLDEFDRRLKAKKE
-11 QRLRNEK
+11 
-18 QDWYNGGY
+18 Y
-26 ATGADSN
+26 ANYGFIADIDSG
-33 LTPAETLGY
+33 LSPAETLGY

-55 FSQAVKSNSSPTIDT
+55 FSQAVKSNNSPTIDT

-80 IGTAVINGLKGSV
+80 IGTAVMNGLKGSV
-93 RGLFGAAKAAIDSN
+93 RGLFGAAKAAIDAN

-130 LGYVTDEILKREEVR
+130 LGYVTDEILKREEVK

-177 GAGAKTVHAISM
+177 GATAKTVHAISM

-202 RLRKE
+202 RLRKD

-214 AEAGLLNAI
+214 AEAGLMNAI

-277 AKNPG
+277 AKNPD

-292 GENWQQNLKE
+292 GENWQQNLQE

-315 TASGAK
+315 SVSGVS
-321 VAVDSVVEH
+321 VAVDSAVEH

-359 AAATIEANNPNFEDD
+359 AAAEIEAKNPNFEDD

-386 KQTSSNNKLYEE
+386 KQTSSNNKLFEE

-404 EVGAAAELGQDID
+404 EVEAAAELGQDVD

-426 MAKDNAL
+426 MAKDTAL

-467 RQASTELDA
+467 RLASTELDA

-527 GGKAKQKNGWF
+527 GGKGTAGRKQRGWTQKVWGRAKGW
-538 SKGGVL
+538 
-544 KKEQFYT
+544 Q
-551 TNITG
+551 
-556 NEMGHYSGLKDLQ
+556 
-569 KKTFAWY
+569 
-576 KENLQ
+576 
-581 GTSVQ
+581 Q
-586 NSVLGEIRIDKGY
+586 NSQTETKG
-599 QENNIKFTGAG
+599 
-610 KREMSHT
+610 
-617 AAKKEKLFATRY
+617 
-629 LREIIEN
+629 
-636 GNFVTEAASQKEK
+636 
-649 HSGENFY
+649 
-656 YIHSALNVNGQK
+656 
-668 MYVVVDVIERKD
+668 
-680 KSLSYYNHNVF
+680 
-691 NESEYKKIEDALKP
+691 
-705 SGSGVSSPVQHL
+705 
-717 EQQSS
+717 
-722 EGEFKPSVSQQ
+722 Q
-733 FEAGT
+733 FRQA
-738 SISNDNPSF
+738 
-747 ADSISQKVR
+747 
-756 VYKQQKIVNGTLTDK
+756 
-771 GMISPMDDGSYII
+771 DDGTYII
-784 TLFKGADAST
+784 DLFKGADAST
-794 VIHETGHYFVE
+794 VIHETGHYFTE

-860 VMEGKAPSVGL
+860 IMEGKAPSVGL

-922 EGMFGGLPEN
+922 EGIFSGLPEN

-941 KKVLQDKILK
+941 KKTLQDKILK

-990 VAREL
+990 VALEL
-995 VNQARRQVGYEF
+995 VNRARHQVGYEF
-1007 GKETKVINSQ
+1007 GKEVKVVDSHFI
-1017 FVTDKTGM
+1017 DDEHGM
-1025 AHANNSERPLG
+1025 AHANNSDTPWR
-1036 KIALA
+1036 KTKLA

-1115 SVTNPTFV
+1115 TVTNPTFV
-1123 VDEHGMAHANFR
+1123 VDEHGMAHANFK

-1215 NRTEGKYANDFAGI
+1215 NRTEGKYANDFADI
-1229 PDQGAVLVDFGE
+1229 PDQSAVLVDCGE

-1265 HEAGDSIRNV
+1265 REAGDSIRNV

-1294 KKGRRRIAEKI
+1294 KKGRRKIAEKI

-1455 KHEFEAN
+1455 KHELETN

-1475 SLSNEQRELFDWVA
+1475 ALSNEQRELFDWVA

-1516 EIDKAVNRRFP
+1516 EIDKAVKRRFP

-1628 LLEEAAMYKQQM
+1628 LLEEAAMYKQQQ

-1647 REAVKAKHK
+1647 REAVKAKHQ

-1703 EIQSLS
+1703 EVQPLS
-1709 EYIAEMQAKY
+1709 DYIAEMQAKY
-1719 GDEIIYMPEFVLNP
+1719 GDEIISMPEFVLNP

-1740 PQLSLANYMDVID
+1740 PQLSLANYMDVIN

-1807 RKRIVEWPK
+1807 RKRIIDWPK
-1816 NFMATLRNADN
+1816 NIIATLRNADN

-1833 NWTEGYFTKE
+1833 NWTEEGYFTRE

-1851 ADMESTMLEGYQK
+1851 ADMESTMLEGYQN
-1864 ELTDA
+1864 ELIDA
-1869 LQKWEPDKETGI
+1869 LQKWEPDKKTGI
-1881 AHDKRIYYEELGGSA
+1881 AHEQRIYYEELGGSA

-1936 LIGREEA
+1936 FIGREEA

-1948 QNLIEFLCKHLTKAD
+1948 QNLIEFLCKHLTKED

-1999 PLVMKLASGE
+1999 PLVLKLASGE

-2050 ATNTGSSKSRTGGKY
+2050 TTNTGSSKARTGGKY

-2136 MAENLFTKAAN
+2136 MAEKTFTKIAD

-2181 FTYADAFR
+2181 FTHADAFR

-2199 RVEVDAIC
+2199 RAEVDAIC
-2207 AKSVFMRERMEVP
+2207 AKSVFMRERMQVP

-2226 IQNRADLNP
+2226 IQNRSDLNP

-2271 KKEQEALDFANAVIR
+2271 KTEQEALDFANAVIR

-2352 AKWLGVCLLNVAI
+2352 AKWLAVCLLNVAI

-2376 DKKDDWNNLA
+2376 DKDGYRKLSKD
-2386 KELINYPLSMGGPVG
+2386 LINYPLSMGGPVV
-2401 QAANVGVQNLL
+2401 QAANVGVQTLL

-2417 GYRLTAAQ
+2417 GYRLTAVQ
-2425 GLIDRGFTVARR
+2425 GLINKGFTVVRRAGKVARGE
-2437 INDVAEGKKEP
+2437 EGP
-2448 GELIEQTAYVGG
+2448 GELIEQAAYVGG
-2460 AYLGIPS
+2460 AWLGIPS

>member
-1 MSWEDNEKEF
+1 MSKISLPLHIRSVNDILTAKEALDLTQEQLDNYEKE
-11 QRLRNEK
+11 
-18 QDWYNGGY
+18 GY
-26 ATGADSN
+26 SYPDF
-33 LTPAETLGY
+33 TLKDG
-42 YDLQKMSD
+42 
-50 DEYNK
+50 
-55 FSQAVKSNSSPTIDT
+55 
-70 SSIINDDKPG
+70 
-80 IGTAVINGLKGSV
+80 
-93 RGLFGAAKAAIDSN
+93 KAAIDSGY
-107 IEAHKGD
+107 ITVYSSKEIKPGVFVTPSKMMAADYAGD
-114 KNVVKEY
+114 GTVYSKRIPVK
-121 DQSENISKA
+121 DMAFINA
-130 LGYVTDEILKREEVR
+130 DEGNYAPVK
-145 ADTAAGQLG
+145 
-154 YDLAENGIQLLAQLA
+154 
-169 LTKGVGAA
+169 
-177 GAGAKTVHAISM
+177 
-189 LYNGANIS
+189 
-197 GEQYL
+197 QYL
-202 RLRKE
+202 QK
-207 GVSASRA
+207 
-214 AEAGLLNAI
+214 
-223 PQAVLEELPLG
+223 
-234 RLLKKMPAG
+234 
-243 SGLKA
+243 
-248 KIWEV
+248 
-253 TKRGLEEGVTE
+253 
-264 ALQEFPE
+264 
-271 QATDLW
+271 
-277 AKNPG
+277 
-282 ASTAKLAEKW
+282 
-292 GENWQQNLKE
+292 
-302 AGYSGL
+302 
-308 IGAILGG
+308 
-315 TASGAK
+315 
-321 VAVDSVVEH
+321 
-330 VALKANEER
+330 
-339 KAKLVADAERIRE
+339 ADAE
-352 TGINPER
+352 T
-359 AAATIEANNPNFEDD
+359 
-374 TVTVSAQDLEGY
+374 
-386 KQTSSNNKLYEE
+386 K
-398 LGITEE
+398 
-404 EVGAAAELGQDID
+404 GQ
-417 ISRGKFTAA
+417 F
-426 MAKDNAL
+426 
-433 FEATKDN
+433 
-440 MYFDSNGELSDGGA
+440 
-454 KTRKELREGYNLT
+454 
-467 RQASTELDA
+467 RQA
-476 ELDAIVD
+476 
-483 SATKAGMNKSHAGN
+483 
-497 LRLVLESRALI
+497 
-508 ADPENPAAW
+508 
-517 LQKNKLRFED
+517 
-527 GGKAKQKNGWF
+527 
-538 SKGGVL
+538 
-544 KKEQFYT
+544 
-551 TNITG
+551 
-556 NEMGHYSGLKDLQ
+556 
-569 KKTFAWY
+569 
-576 KENLQ
+576 
-581 GTSVQ
+581 
-586 NSVLGEIRIDKGY
+586 
-599 QENNIKFTGAG
+599 
-610 KREMSHT
+610 
-617 AAKKEKLFATRY
+617 
-629 LREIIEN
+629 
-636 GNFVTEAASQKEK
+636 
-649 HSGENFY
+649 
-656 YIHSALNVNGQK
+656 
-668 MYVVVDVIERKD
+668 
-680 KSLSYYNHNVF
+680 
-691 NESEYKKIEDALKP
+691 
-705 SGSGVSSPVQHL
+705 
-717 EQQSS
+717 
-722 EGEFKPSVSQQ
+722 
-733 FEAGT
+733 
-738 SISNDNPSF
+738 
-747 ADSISQKVR
+747 
-756 VYKQQKIVNGTLTDK
+756 
-771 GMISPMDDGSYII
+771 DDGTYII
-784 TLFKGADAST
+784 DLFKGADAST

-811 LADPSNARL
+811 LADPSNTRL

-835 DTWASGDVEAKRAG
+835 ETWASGDVEAKRAG

-860 VMEGKAPSVGL
+860 IMEGKAPSVGL

-922 EGMFGGLPEN
+922 DGIFGGLPEN

-941 KKVLQDKILK
+941 KKTLQDKILK

-978 FIEEIRPQIEEA
+978 FVEEIRPQIEQA
-990 VAREL
+990 VAQEL
-995 VNQARRQVGYEF
+995 VNRARVQVGQEF
-1007 GKETKVINSQ
+1007 GQESK
-1017 FVTDKTGM
+1017 
-1025 AHANNSERPLG
+1025 
-1036 KIALA
+1036 LA

-1046 ARKYRHVLGSVLP
+1046 ARKYRHVLGNVLP

-1104 LIAMFSKSRQK
+1104 LVAMFSKSRQK
-1115 SVTNPTFV
+1115 TVTNPTFV
-1123 VDEHGMAHANFR
+1123 VDEHGMAHANFK

-1215 NRTEGKYANDFAGI
+1215 NRTEGKYANDLAGI
-1229 PDQGAVLVDFGE
+1229 PDQSAVLVDFGE

-1280 YVHDYGGSVSDLTS
+1280 YVHDYGGNISDLTS

-1416 YIRNGGDRAKLKSE
+1416 YIRNGGDKAKLKSE

-1455 KHEFEAN
+1455 KHELETN

-1475 SLSNEQRELFDWVA
+1475 ALSNEQRELFDWVA

-1503 ILTSPSERAMVRQ
+1503 ILTSPSERAMVRK

-1563 LNEISDKDIKQ
+1563 FNEISDKDIKQ

-1619 NANKAAKAG
+1619 NANKAAKAD
-1628 LLEEAAMYKQQM
+1628 LLEEAAMYKQQQ

-1647 REAVKAKHK
+1647 REAAKAKHQ
-1656 IESARKYVRKQMH
+1656 IESARKYVKKQMH

-1703 EIQSLS
+1703 EVQPLS
-1709 EYIAEMQAKY
+1709 DYIAEMQAKY
-1719 GDEIIYMPEFVLNP
+1719 GDEIISMPEFVLNP

-1766 QMNKIAAGEAFEQ
+1766 KMNKIAAGEAFEK

-1807 RKRIVEWPK
+1807 RKRIIDWPK
-1816 NFMATLRNADN
+1816 NIIATLRNADN

-1833 NWTEGYFTKE
+1833 NWTEDGYFTRE

-1851 ADMESTMLEGYQK
+1851 ADMESTMLESYQN
-1864 ELTDA
+1864 ELIDA
-1869 LQKWEPDKETGI
+1869 LQKWEPDKKAGI
-1881 AHDKRIYYEELGGSA
+1881 AHDTRIYYEELGGSA

-2020 ERDTRTGSMPGKFDR
+2020 ERDMRTGSMPGKFDR
-2035 IDSTEEGSRPPQRTL
+2035 IDSTEEGNRPPQRTL
-2050 ATNTGSSKSRTGGKY
+2050 TTNTGSSKSRTGGKY

-2107 VERLGDTNVRLLR
+2107 VERLGDTNVRLFR

-2136 MAENLFTKAAN
+2136 MAEKTFTKIAN
-2147 ALRNIATNTAIMLN
+2147 ALRNATMNMAIMFN
-2161 FKTAMQNFSNILL
+2161 FKAAMQNTTNIFL
-2174 YGNSVEG
+2174 YGNSTEG
-2181 FTYADAFR
+2181 FTHADAFR
-2189 ALYRGFTGEG
+2189 ALLRSFTGEG
-2199 RVEVDAIC
+2199 RAEVDAIC
-2207 AKSVFMRERMEVP
+2207 AKSAFMRERSQAP
-2220 DVTLRD
+2220 DITLRD
-2226 IQNRADLNP
+2226 IQKRSDLDP

-2271 KKEQEALDFANAVIR
+2271 KTEQEALDFANTVIR

-2302 GSGLFRLFTM
+2302 GSGLFRVFTM

-2329 IAKRLWNS
+2329 IVKRLWNS
-2337 GEKKEMAERLIAFVT
+2337 GEKKEMAERLIAFVG
-2352 AKWLGVCLLNVAI
+2352 AKFLSVCFLNVAI

-2376 DKKDDWNNLA
+2376 DEDGYRKLS
-2386 KELINYPLSMGGPVG
+2386 KELINYPLSMGGPVV
-2401 QAANVGVQNLL
+2401 QAANVGVQTLL

-2417 GYRLTAAQ
+2417 GYRLTAVQ
-2425 GLIDRGFTVARR
+2425 GLMDKGFTVIRRAGKVARGE
-2437 INDVAEGKKEP
+2437 EGP
-2448 GELIEQTAYVGG
+2448 GELAEQAAYVFG
-2460 AYLGIPS
+2460 AWRGVPAGIVN
-2467 GIFNIIFNGIDIA
+2467 ILFNSLDIA
-2480 ADDMDFELQDIY
+2480 EDNMDFELQDLI
-2492 KRRPKSERKKD
+2492 KRRPRSERKHEQ

>member
-1 MSWEDNEKEF
+1 MANEPLDEFDRRLKAKKE
-11 QRLRNEK
+11 
-18 QDWYNGGY
+18 Y
-26 ATGADSN
+26 ANYGFIADIDSG
-33 LTPAETLGY
+33 LSPAETLGY

-80 IGTAVINGLKGSV
+80 IGTAVMNGLKGSA

-130 LGYVTDEILKREEVR
+130 LGYVTDEILKREEVK

-154 YDLAENGIQLLAQLA
+154 YDLAENAIQLLAQLA
-169 LTKGVGAA
+169 LTKGAGAA
-177 GAGAKTVHAISM
+177 GAGMKTVHAISM
-189 LYNGANIS
+189 LYNSANIS

-207 GVSASRA
+207 GVNTSRA
-214 AEAGLLNAI
+214 AEAGLMNAV

-282 ASTAKLAEKW
+282 ASTAKLAEMW

-308 IGAILGG
+308 IGGILGG
-315 TASGAK
+315 TVSGVS
-321 VAVDSVVEH
+321 VAVDSAVEH

-339 KAKLVADAERIRE
+339 KAKLVADAERIKE
-352 TGINPER
+352 TGINPEY
-359 AAATIEANNPNFEDD
+359 AGASIDAINANVEDN

-386 KQTSSNNKLYEE
+386 KQTSNNNKLFEE

-404 EVGAAAELGQDID
+404 EVATAAELGQDID

-556 NEMGHYSGLKDLQ
+556 NEMGHYSDLKSLQ
-569 KKTFAWY
+569 KKAFAWY
-576 KENLQ
+576 RDNLQ
-581 GTSVQ
+581 GTSVH
-586 NSVLGEIRIDKGY
+586 NGVLGDIRIDKGY
-599 QENNIKFTGAG
+599 QENNIKFGASG
-610 KREMSHT
+610 RKKMEHT
-617 AAKKEKLFATRY
+617 SAKKEKLFALRY
-629 LREIIEN
+629 LREIMEN
-636 GNFVTEAASQKEK
+636 GNFVTESAPQKEK
-649 HSGENFY
+649 HSDENFY
-656 YIHSALNVNGQK
+656 YIHSALNVNGEK
-668 MYVVVDVIERKD
+668 RYVVVTVRERND

-691 NESEYKKIEDALKP
+691 NESEYKKIEDAFKP
-705 SGSGVSSPVQHL
+705 SGS
-717 EQQSS
+717 EQ
-722 EGEFKPSVSQQ
+722 FKAQP
-733 FEAGT
+733 
-738 SISNDNPSF
+738 SISNKTSSF
-747 ADSISQKVR
+747 ADSVSQKADN
-756 VYKQQKIVNGTLTDK
+756 YKQQKIVNGTLKDK
-771 GMISPMDDGSYII
+771 GMISPMDDGTYVI

-794 VIHETGHYFVE
+794 VIHETGHYFAE

-835 DTWASGDVEAKRAG
+835 ETWASGDVEAKRAG

-860 VMEGKAPSVGL
+860 IMEGKAPSVGL
-871 RGAFQ
+871 RGVFQ

-886 SKIARSENAAEL
+886 SKIARSDNAAEL

-941 KKVLQDKILK
+941 KKALQDKILK

-990 VAREL
+990 VALEL
-995 VNQARRQVGYEF
+995 VNRARHQVGYEF
-1007 GKETKVINSQ
+1007 GKEVKAVDSHFI
-1017 FVTDKTGM
+1017 DDEHGM
-1025 AHANNSERPLG
+1025 AHANNSDTLWRKTKP
-1036 KIALA
+1036 A

-1104 LIAMFSKSRQK
+1104 LIAIFSKSRQK
-1115 SVTNPTFV
+1115 TVTNPTFV
-1123 VDEHGMAHANFR
+1123 VDEHGMAHANFK

-1169 DTNGAIDDILN
+1169 YTNGAIDDILN
-1180 PIADRIE
+1180 HIADRIE

-1201 AFFINGK
+1201 AFFINGR
-1208 WGYFAAT
+1208 WGYFAT
-1215 NRTEGKYANDFAGI
+1215 TDRVEGKYADELAGI
-1229 PDQGAVLVDFGE
+1229 PDQSAVLVDFGE
-1241 IGKDGKRHWTKRAL
+1241 MGKDGKRHWTKRAL
-1255 EQADI
+1255 EQAEI

-1265 HEAGDSIRNV
+1265 YEAGESISGD

-1280 YVHDYGGSVSDLTS
+1280 YVHEYGGSVSDLTS

-1305 ARGED
+1305 ARGKD
-1310 IADYYD
+1310 IADYWN
-1316 LRSTGLDYGDAEI
+1316 LRMYGLDYSDEAEW
-1329 KADFKHIVD
+1329 FKKTSD

-1403 NESSDVQD
+1403 NESSDLQD

-1416 YIRNGGDRAKLKSE
+1416 YIRNGGDKAKLKSE

-1455 KHEFEAN
+1455 KHELETN

-1628 LLEEAAMYKQQM
+1628 LLEEAAMYKQQQ

-1647 REAVKAKHK
+1647 REAVKAKHQ
-1656 IESARKYVRKQMH
+1656 IESARKYVKKQMH

-1703 EIQSLS
+1703 EVQPLS
-1709 EYIAEMQAKY
+1709 DYIAEMQAKY
-1719 GDEIIYMPEFVLNP
+1719 GDEIISMPEFVLNP

-1816 NFMATLRNADN
+1816 NIIATLRNADN

-1833 NWTEGYFTKE
+1833 NWTEEGYFTRE

-1851 ADMESTMLEGYQK
+1851 ADMESTMLESYQN
-1864 ELTDA
+1864 ELIDA
-1869 LQKWEPDKETGI
+1869 LQKWEPDKKTGI
-1881 AHDKRIYYEELGGSA
+1881 AHDTRIYYEELGGSA
-1896 DKHALIAMLCNLGSD
+1896 NKHALITMLCNLGSD

-2050 ATNTGSSKSRTGGKY
+2050 TTNTGSSKARTGGKY
-2065 PVDLSRGSEVTAV
+2065 PVDLSRDSEVTAV

-2107 VERLGDTNVRLLR
+2107 VERLGDTNVRLFR

-2136 MAENLFTKAAN
+2136 MAEKTFTKIAN
-2147 ALRNIATNTAIMLN
+2147 ALRNATIIMAIMFN
-2161 FKTAMQNFSNILL
+2161 FKAAMQNTTNIFF
-2174 YGNSVEG
+2174 YGNSTEG
-2181 FTYADAFR
+2181 FTHADAFR
-2189 ALYRGFTGEG
+2189 ALLRSFTGEG
-2199 RVEVDAIC
+2199 RAEVDAIC
-2207 AKSVFMRERMEVP
+2207 AKSAFMRERSQAP
-2220 DVTLRD
+2220 DITLRD
-2226 IQNRADLNP
+2226 IQKRSDLGP

-2271 KKEQEALDFANAVIR
+2271 KTEQEALDFANTVIR

-2302 GSGLFRLFTM
+2302 SSGLFRVFTM

-2329 IAKRLWNS
+2329 IVKRLWNS
-2337 GEKKEMAERLIAFVT
+2337 GEKKEMAERLIAFIG
-2352 AKWLGVCLLNVAI
+2352 AKFLSVCFLNVAI

-2376 DKKDDWNNLA
+2376 DEDGYRKLS
-2386 KELINYPLSMGGPVG
+2386 KELINYPLSMGGPVV
-2401 QAANVGVQNLL
+2401 QVANVGVQTLL

-2417 GYRLTAAQ
+2417 GYRLTAVQ
-2425 GLIDRGFTVARR
+2425 GLMDKGFTVIRRAGKVARGE
-2437 INDVAEGKKEP
+2437 EGP
-2448 GELIEQTAYVGG
+2448 GELAEQAAYVFG
-2460 AYLGIPS
+2460 AWRGVPAGIVN
-2467 GIFNIIFNGIDIA
+2467 ILFNSLDIA
-2480 ADDMDFELQDIY
+2480 EDNMDFELQDLI
-2492 KRRPKSERKKD
+2492 KRRPRSERKHEQ

>member
-1 MSWEDNEKEF
+1 MANEPLDEFDRRLKAKKE
-11 QRLRNEK
+11 
-18 QDWYNGGY
+18 Y
-26 ATGADSN
+26 ANYGFIADIDSG
-33 LTPAETLGY
+33 LSPVETLGY

-55 FSQAVKSNSSPTIDT
+55 FSQAVQSNSSPTIDT

-80 IGTAVINGLKGSV
+80 IGTAVMNGLKGSV
-93 RGLFGAAKAAIDSN
+93 RGLFGAAKATVDSN

-130 LGYVTDEILKREEVR
+130 LGYVTDEILKREEVK

-154 YDLAENGIQLLAQLA
+154 YDLAENGIQLLVQLA

-207 GVSASRA
+207 GVNASRA

-277 AKNPG
+277 AKNPD

-292 GENWQQNLKE
+292 GENWQQNLQE

-339 KAKLVADAERIRE
+339 KAKLVADAERIKE

-374 TVTVSAQDLEGY
+374 TVTVSAQDLQGY

-497 LRLVLESRALI
+497 LRLFLEARALNVE
-508 ADPENPAAW
+508 PENPAAW
-517 LQKNKLRFED
+517 LQKNKLRFQSSGAPKPLKSGWMQAAAFISEYPNAESFIKEITSLD
-527 GGKAKQKNGWF
+527 KSQANQRSYKYKHRNGGTYEILGSNFTHTEIGVHSLKAKQWDDILLHLDDVNSIEEARIAS
-538 SKGGVL
+538 SKGLHGGTVVFQKVKGKL
-544 KKEQFYT
+544 GTYAVVTEYSTSGRVFITTAGMDGTPNVNVNAWAKKVRGSQILQQKALQLSAGKVGQTSYTKILQERFGIVKKFYKQ
-551 TNITG
+551 
-556 NEMGHYSGLKDLQ
+556 EEGLKD
-569 KKTFAWY
+569 
-576 KENLQ
+576 
-581 GTSVQ
+581 
-586 NSVLGEIRIDKGY
+586 
-599 QENNIKFTGAG
+599 
-610 KREMSHT
+610 
-617 AAKKEKLFATRY
+617 
-629 LREIIEN
+629 
-636 GNFVTEAASQKEK
+636 
-649 HSGENFY
+649 
-656 YIHSALNVNGQK
+656 
-668 MYVVVDVIERKD
+668 
-680 KSLSYYNHNVF
+680 
-691 NESEYKKIEDALKP
+691 
-705 SGSGVSSPVQHL
+705 
-717 EQQSS
+717 
-722 EGEFKPSVSQQ
+722 
-733 FEAGT
+733 
-738 SISNDNPSF
+738 
-747 ADSISQKVR
+747 
-756 VYKQQKIVNGTLTDK
+756 K
-771 GMISPMDDGSYII
+771 GMFSPAEDGSYII

-805 TMINEA
+805 TLINEA

-860 VMEGKAPSVGL
+860 IMEGKAPSVGL
-871 RGAFQ
+871 RGVFQ
-876 RFANWLSAIY
+876 RFANWLSVIY

-922 EGMFGGLPEN
+922 DGIFGGLPEN

-941 KKVLQDKILK
+941 KKTLQDKILK

-978 FIEEIRPQIEEA
+978 FVEEIRPQIEEA

-995 VNQARRQVGYEF
+995 VNRARVQVGQEF
-1007 GKETKVINSQ
+1007 GQESK
-1017 FVTDKTGM
+1017 
-1025 AHANNSERPLG
+1025 
-1036 KIALA
+1036 LA

-1046 ARKYRHVLGSVLP
+1046 ARKYRHVLGNVLP

-1091 TLSKERVANAEDM
+1091 ALSKERVANAEDM
-1104 LIAMFSKSRQK
+1104 LVAMFSKARQK
-1115 SVTNPTFV
+1115 TVTNPTFV
-1123 VDEHGMAHANFR
+1123 LDEHGMAHANFR

-1169 DTNGAIDDILN
+1169 DINGAIGDILN

-1201 AFFINGK
+1201 AFFINGR
-1208 WGYFAAT
+1208 WGYFAT
-1215 NRTEGKYANDFAGI
+1215 TDRVEGKYADELAGI
-1229 PDQGAVLVDFGE
+1229 PDQSAVLVDFGE
-1241 IGKDGKRHWTKRAL
+1241 MGKDGKRHWTKRAL
-1255 EQADI
+1255 EQAEI

-1265 HEAGDSIRNV
+1265 YEAGESISGD

-1280 YVHDYGGSVSDLTS
+1280 YVHEYGGSVSDLTS

-1305 ARGED
+1305 ARGKD
-1310 IADYYD
+1310 IADYWN
-1316 LRSTGLDYGDAEI
+1316 LRMYGLDYSDEAEW
-1329 KADFKHIVD
+1329 FKKTSD

-1403 NESSDVQD
+1403 NEGSDVQD

-1416 YIRNGGDRAKLKSE
+1416 YVRNGGDRAKLKSE

-1455 KHEFEAN
+1455 KHELETN

-1475 SLSNEQRELFDWVA
+1475 ALSNEQRELFDWVA

-1628 LLEEAAMYKQQM
+1628 LLEEAAMYKQQQ

-1647 REAVKAKHK
+1647 REAVKAKHQ
-1656 IESARKYVRKQMH
+1656 IESARKYVKKQMH

-1703 EIQSLS
+1703 EVQPLS
-1709 EYIAEMQAKY
+1709 DYIAEMQAKY
-1719 GDEIIYMPEFVLNP
+1719 GDEIISMPEFVLNP

-1766 QMNKIAAGEAFEQ
+1766 KMNKIAADEAFEK

-1807 RKRIVEWPK
+1807 RKRIIDWPK
-1816 NFMATLRNADN
+1816 NIIATLRNADN

-1833 NWTEGYFTKE
+1833 NWTEGYFTRE

-1851 ADMESTMLEGYQK
+1851 ADMESTMLEGYQN

-1925 KNSDIWVEESE
+1925 KNSGIWVEESE

-1948 QNLIEFLCKHLTKAD
+1948 QNLIEFLCKHLTKED

-2009 SVVFDGGYFPL
+2009 SVVFEGGYFPL

-2050 ATNTGSSKSRTGGKY
+2050 ATNTGSSKARTGGKY

-2181 FTYADAFR
+2181 FTHADAFR

-2199 RVEVDAIC
+2199 RAEVDAIC

-2226 IQNRADLNP
+2226 IQNRSDLNS
-2235 IEKKTLKYGALLLG
+2235 IEKKTLKYGAMLLG

-2271 KKEQEALDFANAVIR
+2271 KTEQEALDFANAVIR

-2425 GLIDRGFTVARR
+2425 GLIDRGFTVARC
-2437 INDVAEGKKEP
+2437 INDVVEGKKEP
-2448 GELIEQTAYVGG
+2448 SELAEQVAYVGG
-2460 AYLGIPS
+2460 AWLGIPS

-2480 ADDMDFELQDIY
+2480 AGDMDFELQDIY